1 MNKQPSKESLKD
13 KVKGIFGIRP
23 THISTK
29 PSEPKPSEF
38 IITQDILKELSPEC
52 GINNRIKVINHV
64 CDLAKSKKFEQNAVE
79 AVWKAVED
87 MLQTD
92 SPPEARHA
100 VLQLLRAIIHGQG
113 ESLGPLRAY
122 FFKLI
127 WLYQPSNEDLP
138 ERLGVFK
145 ALTENGK
152 DITYLE
158 EDIAR
163 FVLLWMDMGLTAD
176 FLHVLVNLVKF
187 NSCYLDQNVSLMVQ
201 KICLLC
207 NRTTSSTDIEVALQV
222 LDAVVCY
229 NCLPSDSLTIFII
242 TLCRTVN
249 VKEFCE
255 SCWKLMRKVLGTHLG
270 HSAIYTMCHIME
282 ERAYT
287 EDAALLRGAVFF
299 VGMALWGAH
308 RLPALKNTP
317 TLVLPSFFK
326 AMACANELVS
336 YEIVLSITRLIK
348 KYGKELQ
355 VVTWDI
361 LLGIIERLLQQI
373 QTIGS
378 PELKSIVYELLSTVE
393 ELYEQNGYHGSC
405 DKFFS
410 LVEKCADKRPDAS
423 VLTLISYRAQ
433 SIQPAKDGWI
443 QSLHRLM
450 EKFFRNETRSVIR
463 IKVLHILS
471 FVLSTNRQLYEEE
484 LIEVVVI
491 PQLGQIAEDRDLLVR
506 KQATQLLV
514 DLAEGCS
521 THHFNSLLDI
531 IERVASRPLI
541 AGSMDGERDLTAE
554 SPMEDVKTAILGLLE
569 ILQSK
574 MYSVPASHASRVYE
588 MLISHLQLH
597 YKHKYTSPIAS
608 SIRLQV
614 FDFLLLMRADSL
626 HRLGVP
632 NKDGVMRF
640 SPYCHCDMGEP
651 EKRVSEKKPAGSVS
665 PPAGSPAPP
674 VVPPSSIRTAYL
686 PYNLAFTVV
695 LQCLKMDADWK
706 VLKLVLDKLPWT
718 LQYKVLLLTSPCS
731 IDQLCSIL
739 CSMVTDRMIGERLK
753 RAPDGFARTDVQLA
767 VVPVL
772 TALTSYHSYLEQPR
786 QRELVQC
793 LETGLICR
801 CAKQCVVAL
810 TMCTVEMPDIMIKL
824 LPALIVKLTH
834 ISATVAMASPML
846 EFLSTLVRLP
856 HLYANFVAEQYV
868 SVFAISLP
876 YTNPFKFNQY
886 IVSLAHHVIAMWF
899 IRCRLPFRKDF
910 VQYITKGLRSNAL
923 LPFDDTLEQSSF
935 RARSTSLNERP
946 KSLRAVKVAKQGPSN
961 NSPIKELKDLSAM
974 DAFRSRSI
982 SVSEHAVRR
991 MQTSNTTC
999 SLGSADEN
1007 AVLQADDTLKTVH
1020 LELTETCLDMMARY
1034 VFSNFS
1040 ALPKRSPIAD
1050 FLLSGGQ
1057 SMTWLVGN
1065 KLVTITTSGGARTQ
1079 ALLGLDMTERP
1090 GGGAVEMTRSDPS
1103 LHTRQTK
1110 EAPAKLESQSSLQ
1123 LNSRNARIRQ
1133 RSMSGGHAL
1142 RGGPAQSLS
1151 PLVSPSDGELCGPL
1165 PPPGPPLEGLG
1176 ALRGAAA
1183 TAADEQQSSASSST
1197 AAPPPLKE
1205 KASLAEFVPMLTQ
1218 GWAEIFIRRPS
1229 GNTSWLMCLEN
1240 PPSPFSSELG
1250 NMPLQDLSSV
1260 LMAMEG
1266 IKEAPPAPPAT
1277 ATTVTGTGNT
1287 GNTAATTGNTG
1298 TATGNTAAAAPADA
1312 PQALSKPSLIQRS
1325 NTVGALASLCP
1336 PALLQGRL
1344 LRSISW
1350 ADSVVVLEEGAAA
1363 GMGVGVGGPRGL
1375 DSLDLEEF
1383 EAMPTEPIFM
1393 SDKFTTSSSNKT
1405 TPAPPPLSR
1414 TSSTSSQDDEKSTL
1428 EEVSEGAIP
1437 IDQAP
1442 LGLSSAAVGLQRNIA
1457 DDDDLPFAHSQTLN
1471 KSSSSPELQTLP
1483 EAFAKATAAAASS
1496 SGMGLGSSSAASG
1509 TAGASGVG
1517 DVPRVRTPVEGGKP
1531 QGGDRE
1537 VVGGGGGGGG
1547 GGGES
1552 GGQGDS
1558 VSTAATTT
1566 TASATAGGGT
1576 GATGAG
1582 SGTAAVAGPGAGNGV
1597 GGGSLSSSSSAPRMR
1612 LECPAPAK
1620 PGPLSPSGH
1629 RPRGHTIS
1637 VSAPSSRRERKMD
1650 RDAYHNRSGGPGSNA
1665 EKASGLSPSFVFLQL
1680 YHSPF
1685 FGNEANKPLLLPKS
1699 ELIDRAV
1706 KVLDQMPPYDTH
1718 KIGVVF
1724 VGPGQV
1730 SNEVSILSNEY
1741 GSNRYAQFLTGLGK
1755 LIHLKDC
1762 DPDQVFLGGLD
1773 QYGDDGEFTYCWH
1786 DDIMQAIFHIATLM
1800 PNRESDKGCC
1810 NKKRHIGND
1819 FVVVVYNDSSE
1830 EYKLGTIKGQ
1840 FNFVEVVIKP
1850 LDYDSNLV
1858 TLQCRKDLEG
1868 LVDTSVAKI
1877 VSDRNLPLLV
1887 RQMALHANM
1896 ASLVHQ
1902 YRANPLDAYAS
1913 KWLARL
1919 RHIKRIRTRA
1929 QEEIQSRPTPGISLT
1944 QSHSSMSKSSGVHHQ
1959 QQQQGSL
1966 SANDSGQ
1973 RKRLVST
1980 VDDFTDFV

>member
-1 MNKQPSKESLKD
+1 VCVVACSGGGM
-13 KVKGIFGIRP
+13 
-23 THISTK
+23 
-29 PSEPKPSEF
+29 
-38 IITQDILKELSPEC
+38 EC
-52 GINNRIKVINHV
+52 GGGHAR
-64 CDLAKSKKFEQNAVE
+64 SRNA
-79 AVWKAVED
+79 
-87 MLQTD
+87 T
-92 SPPEARHA
+92 
-100 VLQLLRAIIHGQG
+100 
-113 ESLGPLRAY
+113 
-122 FFKLI
+122 
-127 WLYQPSNEDLP
+127 
-138 ERLGVFK
+138 
-145 ALTENGK
+145 
-152 DITYLE
+152 
-158 EDIAR
+158 R
-163 FVLLWMDMGLTAD
+163 FVLLWMDIGLTAD

-187 NSCYLDQNVSLMVQ
+187 NSCYLDQNISIIVQ

-207 NRTTSSTDIEVALQV
+207 NRTTASTDIEVAVQV

-270 HSAIYTMCHIME
+270 HSAIYTMCRIME
-282 ERAYT
+282 ERVYM
-287 EDAALLRGAVFF
+287 EDAPLLRGAVFF

-317 TLVLPSFFK
+317 TLVLPSFYK
-326 AMACANELVS
+326 AMSCANEVVS

-361 LLGIIERLLQQI
+361 LLAIIERLLQQI
-373 QTIGS
+373 QTIGGA
-378 PELKSIVYELLSTVE
+378 ELKSIVYELLTTVD
-393 ELYEQNGYHGSC
+393 ELYEQRGFHGSS

-433 SIQPAKDGWI
+433 SIQPAKDDWI
-443 QSLHRLM
+443 PALQRLM
-450 EKFFRNETRSVIR
+450 EKFFRHESRSVIR
-463 IKVLHILS
+463 IKVLNILS
-471 FVLSTNRQLYEEE
+471 FVLSTNGQLYEEE
-484 LIEVVVI
+484 LIEMVVI
-491 PQLGQIAEDRDLLVR
+491 PQLSGIAEDRDLAVR

-521 THHFNSLLDI
+521 SHHFTSLLDI
-531 IERVASRPLI
+531 IERVASRSLACPGPLEVSDPSSEP
-541 AGSMDGERDLTAE
+541 A
-554 SPMEDVKTAILGLLE
+554 MEDVRTAILGLLE
-569 ILQSK
+569 ILKSK
-574 MYSVPASHASRVYE
+574 LYSLPSSHASRVYE
-588 MLISHLQLH
+588 LLISHMQLH
-597 YKHKYTSPIAS
+597 YMNRYSSPVAGR
-608 SIRLQV
+608 IRLEV
-614 FDFLLLMRADSL
+614 LEFLLMIRADSL
-626 HRLGVP
+626 HRLGVL
-632 NKDGVMRF
+632 NKDKVLRF
-640 SPYCHCDMGEP
+640 SPYCYCDMGEP
-651 EKRVSEKKPAGSVS
+651 EKKTTGSVS
-665 PPAGSPAPP
+665 PPAVSPATPTSSP
-674 VVPPSSIRTAYL
+674 SIPPSSSSSSSFRTACL
-686 PYNLAFTVV
+686 PYSPAFHV
-695 LQCLKMDADWK
+695 LLLCLKMETDWK
-706 VLKLVLDKLPWT
+706 VLKLVLEKLPWT
-718 LQYKVLLLTSPCS
+718 LQYKVLLLSSPCS
-731 IDQLCSIL
+731 IDQLCSTL
-739 CSMVTDRMIGERLK
+739 CSMVQTHLSLSRLK
-753 RAPDGFARTDVQLA
+753 KTPEGFSRTDVQLA

-772 TALTSYHSYLEQPR
+772 TAITSYHNYLEQAR

-793 LETGLICR
+793 LEMGLIYR

-824 LPALIVKLTH
+824 LPSLIVKLTH

-876 YTNPFKFNQY
+876 YTNPSKFNQY

-923 LPFDDTLEQSSF
+923 MPFDDTHEAQSSF

-946 KSLRAVKVAKQGPSN
+946 K
-961 NSPIKELKDLSAM
+961 
-974 DAFRSRSI
+974 
-982 SVSEHAVRR
+982 R
-991 MQTSNTTC
+991 MHTSTTTS

-1007 AVLQADDTLKTVH
+1007 TVTQADEGLKTVH

-1040 ALPKRSPIAD
+1040 ALPKRSPIAE
-1050 FLLSGGQ
+1050 FLLAGGR

-1065 KLVTITTSGGARTQ
+1065 KLITITTSGGVRTQ
-1079 ALLGLDMTERP
+1079 GLLGVDMAERL
-1090 GGGAVEMTRSDPS
+1090 GGGEMTRSDPS

-1110 EAPAKLESQSSLQ
+1110 EAPAKLESQSSQ
-1123 LNSRNARIRQ
+1123 QMTRATRIRA

-1142 RGGPAQSLS
+1142 RSGVAQSLS
-1151 PLVSPSDGELCGPL
+1151 PLVSPSEGGELGAS
-1165 PPPGPPLEGLG
+1165 PPSSSYGGCLDSLGPP
-1176 ALRGAAA
+1176 
-1183 TAADEQQSSASSST
+1183 SSSPCAT
-1197 AAPPPLKE
+1197 PKDLLKDRP
-1205 KASLAEFVPMLTQ
+1205 SLAEFLPMLTQ

-1250 NMPLQDLSSV
+1250 NMPLQELSLV

-1266 IKEAPPAPPAT
+1266 LKEAPAQ
-1277 ATTVTGTGNT
+1277 TTS
-1287 GNTAATTGNTG
+1287 
-1298 TATGNTAAAAPADA
+1298 APA
-1312 PQALSKPSLIQRS
+1312 K
-1325 NTVGALASLCP
+1325 
-1336 PALLQGRL
+1336 
-1344 LRSISW
+1344 
-1350 ADSVVVLEEGAAA
+1350 SVVVLEEGS
-1363 GMGVGVGGPRGL
+1363 VGQIESPSDWTESEG
-1375 DSLDLEEF
+1375 F
-1383 EAMPTEPIFM
+1383 EAMPSDPIYITADFCK
-1393 SDKFTTSSSNKT
+1393 DSSS
-1405 TPAPPPLSR
+1405 S
-1414 TSSTSSQDDEKSTL
+1414 SSQDDEKSTL

-1437 IDQAP
+1437 IDQPVLAP
-1442 LGLSSAAVGLQRNIA
+1442 STPGSQGPE
-1457 DDDDLPFAHSQTLN
+1457 LPFQSQTQPGTQTLN

-1483 EAFAKATAAAASS
+1483 EAFHK
-1496 SGMGLGSSSAASG
+1496 
-1509 TAGASGVG
+1509 
-1517 DVPRVRTPVEGGKP
+1517 
-1531 QGGDRE
+1531 
-1537 VVGGGGGGGG
+1537 
-1547 GGGES
+1547 
-1552 GGQGDS
+1552 
-1558 VSTAATTT
+1558 
-1566 TASATAGGGT
+1566 ATAGGDGCGST
-1576 GATGAG
+1576 VPQGA
-1582 SGTAAVAGPGAGNGV
+1582 
-1597 GGGSLSSSSSAPRMR
+1597 RMR
-1612 LECPAPAK
+1612 LEFPAPQQ
-1620 PGPLSPSGH
+1620 PGPVSPNGGH

-1637 VSAPSSRRERKMD
+1637 VSAPSSRRER
-1650 RDAYHNRSGGPGSNA
+1650 RSGGDAYQTTRPAPSNA
-1665 EKASGLSPSFVFLQL
+1665 EKTGGLSPSFVFLQL

-1699 ELIDRAV
+1699 QLIDRAV

-1724 VGPGQV
+1724 VGAGQV

-1741 GSNRYAQFLTGLGK
+1741 GSNRYAGFLTGLGK

-1762 DPDQVFLGGLD
+1762 DPDQIFLGGLD

-1800 PNRESDKGCC
+1800 PNKDSDKGCC

-1819 FVVVVYNDSSE
+1819 FVMVVYNDSGE

-1850 LDYDSNLV
+1850 LDYESNLV

-1868 LVDTSVAKI
+1868 LVDTSVMKI

-1902 YRANPLDAYAS
+1902 YGANPSDAYAS

-1919 RHIKRIRTRA
+1919 RHIKRLRTRA

-1944 QSHSSMSKSSGVHHQ
+1944 QGHSSQKPQSSYQQGGASGVD
-1959 QQQQGSL
+1959 S
-1966 SANDSGQ
+1966 SGQ

>member
-13 KVKGIFGIRP
+13 KVKGIFGLGPPRP
-23 THISTK
+23 PSKQSDAK
-29 PSEPKPSEF
+29 PSEL
-38 IITQDILKELSPEC
+38 IITTDIIKELHPDC
-52 GINNRIKVINHV
+52 GLSNRVRMMNHI
-64 CDLAKSKKFEQNAVE
+64 CELAKTKKFEEHAVE

-87 MLQTD
+87 MLTPEQ
-92 SPPEARHA
+92 PPEARHA
-100 VLQLLRAIIHGQG
+100 VLQLLRAIIQGQG
-113 ESLGPLRAY
+113 ERLGPLRAY
-122 FFKLI
+122 FFKVI
-127 WLYQPSNEDLP
+127 RDYQPSNEDLSD
-138 ERLGVFK
+138 RLEVFK

-163 FVLLWMDMGLTAD
+163 FVLLWMDIGLTSD

-187 NSCYLDQNVSLMVQ
+187 NSCYLDQNVSIMVQ

-229 NCLPSDSLTIFII
+229 NCLPSDSLTFFII

-270 HSAIYTMCHIME
+270 HSAIYTMCRIME
-282 ERAYT
+282 ERVYM
-287 EDAALLRGAVFF
+287 EDAPLLRGAVFF

-317 TLVLPSFFK
+317 TLVLPSFYK
-326 AMACANELVS
+326 AMSCANEVVS

-348 KYGKELQ
+348 KYGRELQ

-378 PELKSIVYELLSTVE
+378 AELKAIVYELLTTVE
-393 ELYEQNGYHGSC
+393 ELYEQNGYHGSTER
-405 DKFFS
+405 FFC

-443 QSLHRLM
+443 QSLYRLM

-471 FVLSTNRQLYEEE
+471 FVLSTNRQLYEDE
-484 LIEVVVI
+484 LIEMVVI
-491 PQLGQIAEDRDLLVR
+491 PQLSGIAEDRDLAVR

-514 DLAEGCS
+514 DLAEGCN
-521 THHFNSLLDI
+521 THHFTSLLDI
-531 IERVASRPLI
+531 IERVLIHANTQRPLEV
-541 AGSMDGERDLTAE
+541 SERDPTAE
-554 SPMEDVKTAILGLLE
+554 SPMEDVRTAILGLLE

-574 MYSVPASHASRVYE
+574 LYSLPASHASRVYE
-588 MLISHLQLH
+588 LLISHLQLH
-597 YKHKYTSPIAS
+597 YKNKYCSAIAS
-608 SIRLQV
+608 TIRLQV
-614 FDFLLLMRADSL
+614 FDFFLMMRADSL

-632 NKDGVMRF
+632 NKDGAMRF
-640 SPYCHCDMGEP
+640 SPYCYCDTGEP
-651 EKRVSEKKPAGSVS
+651 EKRASDKKPTGSTS

-674 VVPPSSIRTAYL
+674 AAPPASTASIRSAYL
-686 PYNLAFTVV
+686 PYAPAFSVL
-695 LQCLKMDADWK
+695 LQCLKMETDWK
-706 VLKLVLDKLPWT
+706 VLKLVLEKLPWM

-731 IDQLCSIL
+731 LDQLCSTL
-739 CSMVTDRMIGERLK
+739 CYRLISERLK
-753 RAPDGFARTDVQLA
+753 KTPDGFSRTDVQLA

-772 TALTSYHSYLEQPR
+772 TAITSYHNYLEQSR

-793 LETGLICR
+793 LETGLIYR

-876 YTNPFKFNQY
+876 YTNPSKFNQY

-923 LPFDDTLEQSSF
+923 LPFDDNHEQGPF

-946 KSLRAVKVAKQGPSN
+946 KSLRAAKVAKAAAAVA
-961 NSPIKELKDLSAM
+961 NSSSSPVKELRDLSAM

-991 MQTSNTTC
+991 MHTSTTTC

-1007 AVLQADDTLKTVH
+1007 AVTQADEGLKTVH

-1040 ALPKRSPIAD
+1040 ALPKRSPIAE
-1050 FLLSGGQ
+1050 FLLAGGR

-1065 KLVTITTSGGARTQ
+1065 KLVTITTSGGVRTQ
-1079 ALLGLDMTERP
+1079 ALLGLDMAERL
-1090 GGGAVEMTRSDPS
+1090 GGGGEMTRSDPS
-1103 LHTRQTK
+1103 LHTRMTK
-1110 EAPAKLESQSSLQ
+1110 EAPAKLESQSSQ
-1123 LNSRNARIRQ
+1123 QHNRATRIRV
-1133 RSMSGGHAL
+1133 RSISGNEYSIGELAA
-1142 RGGPAQSLS
+1142 PLS
-1151 PLVSPSDGELCGPL
+1151 PSSGPTLDSLGPPSSTSANPSAPL
-1165 PPPGPPLEGLG
+1165 P
-1176 ALRGAAA
+1176 
-1183 TAADEQQSSASSST
+1183 
-1197 AAPPPLKE
+1197 LKDNP
-1205 KASLAEFVPMLTQ
+1205 SLAEFVPMLTQ

-1250 NMPLQDLSSV
+1250 NMPLQELSSV

-1266 IKEAPPAPPAT
+1266 VKEPPTQTAMGCSLWSLGLGTAPPGPPAP
-1277 ATTVTGTGNT
+1277 
-1287 GNTAATTGNTG
+1287 
-1298 TATGNTAAAAPADA
+1298 
-1312 PQALSKPSLIQRS
+1312 
-1325 NTVGALASLCP
+1325 
-1336 PALLQGRL
+1336 GRL
-1344 LRSISW
+1344 HRSISW
-1350 ADSVVVLEEGAAA
+1350 AGTVHHMCD
-1363 GMGVGVGGPRGL
+1363 
-1375 DSLDLEEF
+1375 
-1383 EAMPTEPIFM
+1383 PT
-1393 SDKFTTSSSNKT
+1393 
-1405 TPAPPPLSR
+1405 PPPSR
-1414 TSSTSSQDDEKSTL
+1414 KLLQLDKLLKHAKAFIFTFQSSSTSSQDDEKSTL

-1437 IDQAP
+1437 IDQP
-1442 LGLSSAAVGLQRNIA
+1442 SLGPSTPGSQGPE
-1457 DDDDLPFAHSQTLN
+1457 LPFQTHTQSQGHGLN

-1483 EAFAKATAAAASS
+1483 EAFTKAA
-1496 SGMGLGSSSAASG
+1496 M
-1509 TAGASGVG
+1509 
-1517 DVPRVRTPVEGGKP
+1517 
-1531 QGGDRE
+1531 
-1537 VVGGGGGGGG
+1537 
-1547 GGGES
+1547 ES
-1552 GGQGDS
+1552 D
-1558 VSTAATTT
+1558 
-1566 TASATAGGGT
+1566 
-1576 GATGAG
+1576 GAG
-1582 SGTAAVAGPGAGNGV
+1582 V
-1597 GGGSLSSSSSAPRMR
+1597 MR
-1612 LECPAPAK
+1612 LSFPAAPAP
-1620 PGPLSPSGH
+1620 PGPISPSGGH

-1637 VSAPSSRRERKMD
+1637 VSAPSSRRERRTE
-1650 RDAYHNRSGGPGSNA
+1650 RDSYHSRPGPSNT
-1665 EKASGLSPSFVFLQL
+1665 EKISGLSPSFVFLQL

-1685 FGNEANKPLLLPKS
+1685 FGNEANKPLLLPKTQV
-1699 ELIDRAV
+1699 IDRAV

-1724 VGPGQV
+1724 VGAGQV
-1730 SNEVSILSNEY
+1730 NNEVAILSNEY
-1741 GSNRYAQFLTGLGK
+1741 GSNRYAALLTGLGK

-1762 DPDQVFLGGLD
+1762 DPDQIFLGGLD

-1819 FVVVVYNDSSE
+1819 FVMVVYNDSGE
-1830 EYKLGTIKGQ
+1830 DYKLGTIKGQ
-1840 FNFVEVVIKP
+1840 FNFVEVIIKP
-1850 LDYDSNLV
+1850 LDYECNLV

-1868 LVDTSVAKI
+1868 LVDTTVVKI
-1877 VSDRNLPLLV
+1877 VSDCNLPLLV

-1902 YRANPLDAYAS
+1902 YRANPSDAYAS

-1919 RHIKRIRTRA
+1919 RHIKRIRTRVRPT
-1929 QEEIQSRPTPGISLT
+1929 EDIQSRSTPGISLT
-1944 QSHSSMSKSSGVHHQ
+1944 QGHSQQNKSFQ
-1959 QQQQGSL
+1959 QSTP
-1966 SANDSGQ
+1966 APNPEASGQ

>member
-1 MNKQPSKESLKD
+1 MNKQQSKESLKD
-13 KVKGIFGIRP
+13 KVKGIFGLGPPRP
-23 THISTK
+23 
-29 PSEPKPSEF
+29 PSKQSETKPSEF
-38 IITQDILKELSPEC
+38 IITTDVIKELQPDC
-52 GINNRIKVINHV
+52 GLSNRVRMMNHV
-64 CDLAKSKKFEQNAVE
+64 CDLAKTKKFEEHAVE

-87 MLQTD
+87 ML
-92 SPPEARHA
+92 SPEQPLEARHA
-100 VLQLLRAIIHGQG
+100 VLQLLRAIIQGQG
-113 ESLGPLRAY
+113 ERLGPLRAY
-122 FFKLI
+122 FFKVI
-127 WLYQPSNEDLP
+127 RDYQPCNEDLSD
-138 ERLGVFK
+138 RLEVFK

-163 FVLLWMDMGLTAD
+163 FVLLWMDIGLTSD

-187 NSCYLDQNVSLMVQ
+187 NSCYLDQNVSIMVQ

-229 NCLPSDSLTIFII
+229 NCLPSDSLTVFII

-270 HSAIYTMCHIME
+270 HSAIYTMCRIME
-282 ERAYT
+282 ERVYM
-287 EDAALLRGAVFF
+287 EDAPLLRGAVFF

-317 TLVLPSFFK
+317 TLVLPSFYK
-326 AMACANELVS
+326 AMSCANEVVS

-378 PELKSIVYELLSTVE
+378 AELKAIVYELLTTVE
-393 ELYEQNGYHGSC
+393 ELYEQNGYHGSTE
-405 DKFFS
+405 KFFS

-450 EKFFRNETRSVIR
+450 EKFFRNEPRGVIR

-471 FVLSTNRQLYEEE
+471 FVLSTNRQLYEDE

-491 PQLGQIAEDRDLLVR
+491 PQLSGIAEDRDLAVR

-514 DLAEGCS
+514 DLAEGCN
-521 THHFNSLLDI
+521 THHFTSLLDI
-531 IERVASRPLI
+531 IERVASRSLVCSGPLEV
-541 AGSMDGERDLTAE
+541 SERDPTAE
-554 SPMEDVKTAILGLLE
+554 SPMEDVRTAILGLLE

-574 MYSVPASHASRVYE
+574 LYSLPASHASRVYE
-588 MLISHLQLH
+588 LLISHLQLH
-597 YKHKYTSPIAS
+597 YKNKYCSAIAS
-608 SIRLQV
+608 GIRLQV
-614 FDFLLLMRADSL
+614 FDFFLMMRADSL

-632 NKDGVMRF
+632 NKDRAMRF
-640 SPYCHCDMGEP
+640 SPYCYCDTGEP
-651 EKRVSEKKPAGSVS
+651 EKRVSEKKPAGSTS

-674 VVPPSSIRTAYL
+674 TAPATSAASIRSAYL
-686 PYNLAFTVV
+686 PYAPAFSVL
-695 LQCLKMDADWK
+695 LQCLKMETDWK

-731 IDQLCSIL
+731 LDQCYCMSLISL
-739 CSMVTDRMIGERLK
+739 SRLK
-753 RAPDGFARTDVQLA
+753 KTPEGFSRTDVQLA

-772 TALTSYHSYLEQPR
+772 TAITSYHNYLEQSR

-793 LETGLICR
+793 LETGLIYR

-876 YTNPFKFNQY
+876 YTNPSKFNQY

-923 LPFDDTLEQSSF
+923 LPFDDGHEQSSF

-946 KSLRAVKVAKQGPSN
+946 KSLRAAKVAKAAAAVA
-961 NSPIKELKDLSAM
+961 NSSSSPVKELRDLSAM

-991 MQTSNTTC
+991 MHTSTTTC

-1007 AVLQADDTLKTVH
+1007 AVTQADEGLKTVH

-1040 ALPKRSPIAD
+1040 ALPKRSPIAE
-1050 FLLSGGQ
+1050 FLLTGGR

-1065 KLVTITTSGGARTQ
+1065 KLVTITTSGGVRTQ
-1079 ALLGLDMTERP
+1079 ALLGLDMAE
-1090 GGGAVEMTRSDPS
+1090 RSDPS
-1103 LHTRQTK
+1103 LHTRITK
-1110 EAPAKLESQSSLQ
+1110 EAPAKLESQSSQ
-1123 LNSRNARIRQ
+1123 QQNRATRIRV
-1133 RSMSGGHAL
+1133 RSI
-1142 RGGPAQSLS
+1142 LS
-1151 PLVSPSDGELCGPL
+1151 PLVSPSEDNP
-1165 PPPGPPLEGLG
+1165 
-1176 ALRGAAA
+1176 
-1183 TAADEQQSSASSST
+1183 
-1197 AAPPPLKE
+1197 
-1205 KASLAEFVPMLTQ
+1205 SLAEFVPILTQ

-1250 NMPLQDLSSV
+1250 NMPLQELSSV

-1266 IKEAPPAPPAT
+1266 VKEPPTQTASAPASTAAPPPAPVSEPLT
-1277 ATTVTGTGNT
+1277 QTH
-1287 GNTAATTGNTG
+1287 
-1298 TATGNTAAAAPADA
+1298 
-1312 PQALSKPSLIQRS
+1312 SM
-1325 NTVGALASLCP
+1325 
-1336 PALLQGRL
+1336 
-1344 LRSISW
+1344 
-1350 ADSVVVLEEGAAA
+1350 VVLEEGS
-1363 GMGVGVGGPRGL
+1363 GVSTAHTPSDWL
-1375 DSLDLEEF
+1375 ESEEF
-1383 EAMPTEPIFM
+1383 EPISSDPIFM
-1393 SDKFTTSSSNKT
+1393 SS
-1405 TPAPPPLSR
+1405 
-1414 TSSTSSQDDEKSTL
+1414 SSTSSQDDEKSTL

-1437 IDQAP
+1437 IDQP
-1442 LGLSSAAVGLQRNIA
+1442 TLGPSTPGSQGPE
-1457 DDDDLPFAHSQTLN
+1457 LPFQTHTQSGLN
-1471 KSSSSPELQTLP
+1471 KSSSSPELQNLP
-1483 EAFAKATAAAASS
+1483 EAF
-1496 SGMGLGSSSAASG
+1496 SAAMKSE
-1509 TAGASGVG
+1509 TVPG
-1517 DVPRVRTPVEGGKP
+1517 DTSWPRAPVEVSS
-1531 QGGDRE
+1531 Q
-1537 VVGGGGGGGG
+1537 
-1547 GGGES
+1547 S
-1552 GGQGDS
+1552 GG
-1558 VSTAATTT
+1558 A
-1566 TASATAGGGT
+1566 
-1576 GATGAG
+1576 
-1582 SGTAAVAGPGAGNGV
+1582 
-1597 GGGSLSSSSSAPRMR
+1597 RMR
-1612 LECPAPAK
+1612 LEFPAAPAQ
-1620 PGPLSPSGH
+1620 PGPISPSGGH

-1637 VSAPSSRRERKMD
+1637 VSAPSSRRERRTE
-1650 RDAYHNRSGGPGSNA
+1650 RDSYHSRPGPSNT
-1665 EKASGLSPSFVFLQL
+1665 EKIAGLSPSFVFLQL

-1685 FGNEANKPLLLPKS
+1685 FGNEANKPLLLPKTQV
-1699 ELIDRAV
+1699 IDRAV

-1724 VGPGQV
+1724 VGAGQV
-1730 SNEVSILSNEY
+1730 NNEVAILSNEY
-1741 GSNRYAQFLTGLGK
+1741 GSNRYAAFLTGLGK

-1762 DPDQVFLGGLD
+1762 DPDQIFLGGLD

-1819 FVVVVYNDSSE
+1819 FVMVVYNDSGE

-1840 FNFVEVVIKP
+1840 FNFVEVIIKP
-1850 LDYDSNLV
+1850 LDYECNLV

-1868 LVDTSVAKI
+1868 LVDTTVAKI

-1902 YRANPLDAYAS
+1902 YRANPSDAYAS

-1919 RHIKRIRTRA
+1919 RHIKRIRTRVRKNTKK
-1929 QEEIQSRPTPGISLT
+1929 ENWFSLLTVTTFTSYFSISFHKFPCCLLCSGSGPGRHSTCTHLPEVSLL
-1944 QSHSSMSKSSGVHHQ
+1944 SPLGVGEFRMTH
-1959 QQQQGSL
+1959 
-1966 SANDSGQ
+1966 
-1973 RKRLVST
+1973 
-1980 VDDFTDFV
+1980 

>member
-1 MNKQPSKESLKD
+1 
-13 KVKGIFGIRP
+13 
-23 THISTK
+23 
-29 PSEPKPSEF
+29 
-38 IITQDILKELSPEC
+38 
-52 GINNRIKVINHV
+52 NRIRVANHV
-64 CDLAKSKKFEQNAVE
+64 SDLAKAKKFEEHAVE

-87 MLQTD
+87 MLTPEQ
-92 SPPEARHA
+92 PPEARHA
-100 VLQLLRAIIHGQG
+100 VLLLLRAVIQGQG
-113 ESLGPLRAY
+113 ERLGPLRAF
-122 FFKLI
+122 FFKVI
-127 WLYQPSNEDLP
+127 RDYQPSNEDLSD
-138 ERLGVFK
+138 RLEVFK

-158 EDIAR
+158 EDIAG
-163 FVLLWMDMGLTAD
+163 FVLLWMDIGLTAD

-187 NSCYLDQNVSLMVQ
+187 NSCYLDQNVSVMVQ

-207 NRTTSSTDIEVALQV
+207 NRTTASTDIEMALQV

-229 NCLPSDSLTIFII
+229 NCLPSDSLTVFII

-270 HSAIYTMCHIME
+270 HSAIYTMCRIME
-282 ERAYT
+282 ERAYM
-287 EDAALLRGAVFF
+287 EDSPLLRGAVFF

-317 TLVLPSFFK
+317 TLVLPSFYK
-326 AMACANELVS
+326 AMWCANEMVS

-373 QTIGS
+373 QSIGS
-378 PELKSIVYELLSTVE
+378 AELKSIVFELLTTVE
-393 ELYEQNGYHGSC
+393 ELYEQNGFHGSS

-443 QSLHRLM
+443 QSLHHLM
-450 EKFFRNETRSVIR
+450 EKFFRNESRSVIR

-484 LIEVVVI
+484 LIEVVVV
-491 PQLGQIAEDRDLLVR
+491 PQLSGIAEDRDLAVR
-506 KQATQLLV
+506 RQATQLLV
-514 DLAEGCS
+514 DLAESCS
-521 THHFNSLLDI
+521 THHFTSLLDI
-531 IERVASRPLI
+531 IQRVGDTHHFTSLLDISEGPLEV
-541 AGSMDGERDLTAE
+541 SERDPTAE
-554 SPMEDVKTAILGLLE
+554 SPMEDVRTAIRGLLE

-574 MYSVPASHASRVYE
+574 LYSLPASHASRVYE
-588 MLISHLQLH
+588 LLIGHLQLH
-597 YKHKYTSPIAS
+597 YKSKYSSAVAC

-614 FDFLLLMRADSL
+614 FDFLLMMRTDSL
-626 HRLGVP
+626 HRLGFLS
-632 NKDGVMRF
+632 KDGVLRF

-651 EKRVSEKKPAGSVS
+651 EKRGSEKKPAGSVS
-665 PPAGSPAPP
+665 PPAGSPAPSSSTTTTP
-674 VVPPSSIRTAYL
+674 SSSSTTTTPSSSIRTACL
-686 PYNLAFTVV
+686 PYSPAFNVL
-695 LQCLKMDADWK
+695 LQCLKMETDWK
-706 VLKLVLDKLPWT
+706 VLKLVLDKMPWT
-718 LQYKVLLLTSPCS
+718 LQYKVLLLSSPCS
-731 IDQLCSIL
+731 IDQLCSTL
-739 CSMVTDRMIGERLK
+739 CSMVHTVIERLK
-753 RAPDGFARTDVQLA
+753 KTPDGFSRTDVQLA

-772 TALTSYHSYLEQPR
+772 TAITSYHNYLEQAR

-793 LETGLICR
+793 LEAGLIYR

-856 HLYANFVAEQYV
+856 HLYAYFVAEQYV

-876 YTNPFKFNQY
+876 YTNPSKFNQY
-886 IVSLAHHVIAMWF
+886 IVSLAHHVISMWF
-899 IRCRLPFRKDF
+899 IRCRLTFRKDF

-923 LPFDDTLEQSSF
+923 MPFDDTQDTQSSF

-946 KSLRAVKVAKQGPSN
+946 KSTG
-961 NSPIKELKDLSAM
+961 SPVKELRDLSAM

-991 MQTSNTTC
+991 MHTSSTTC
-999 SLGSADEN
+999 SLGSSDEN
-1007 AVLQADDTLKTVH
+1007 TVSQADDGLKTVH

-1040 ALPKRSPIAD
+1040 ALPKRSPIAE
-1050 FLLSGGQ
+1050 FLLAGGR

-1065 KLVTITTSGGARTQ
+1065 KLITITTSGGVRSQ
-1079 ALLGLDMTERP
+1079 ALLGMDMAERL
-1090 GGGAVEMTRSDPS
+1090 GGGGEMTRSDPS

-1110 EAPAKLESQSSLQ
+1110 EAPAKLESQSSQQ
-1123 LNSRNARIRQ
+1123 LNRASRIRV

-1142 RGGPAQSLS
+1142 RLCGVPLS
-1151 PLVSPSDGELCGPL
+1151 PPSSSSGPCLDGLEPPSPSPC
-1165 PPPGPPLEGLG
+1165 
-1176 ALRGAAA
+1176 
-1183 TAADEQQSSASSST
+1183 
-1197 AAPPPLKE
+1197 APPKDPLKD
-1205 KASLAEFVPMLTQ
+1205 KPSLAEFLPVLTQ

-1250 NMPLQDLSSV
+1250 NMPLQELSSV

-1266 IKEAPPAPPAT
+1266 VKEPPTQTASAPASTATPAPTP
-1277 ATTVTGTGNT
+1277 VVLNPPGPIQG
-1287 GNTAATTGNTG
+1287 G
-1298 TATGNTAAAAPADA
+1298 
-1312 PQALSKPSLIQRS
+1312 KPGLIQRS
-1325 NTVGALASLCP
+1325 NTG
-1336 PALLQGRL
+1336 
-1344 LRSISW
+1344 
-1350 ADSVVVLEEGAAA
+1350 EEGE
-1363 GMGVGVGGPRGL
+1363 GCSGVL
-1375 DSLDLEEF
+1375 DIISGFWETLMF
-1383 EAMPTEPIFM
+1383 FIRSSPQ
-1393 SDKFTTSSSNKT
+1393 SSS
-1405 TPAPPPLSR
+1405 S
-1414 TSSTSSQDDEKSTL
+1414 SSQEDEKSTL
-1428 EEVSEGAIP
+1428 EEVSEGFIP
-1437 IDQAP
+1437 IDQPPLAP
-1442 LGLSSAAVGLQRNIA
+1442 STPGSQGPE
-1457 DDDDLPFAHSQTLN
+1457 LPFQTQTQNQPETQTLN

-1483 EAFAKATAAAASS
+1483 EAFPK
-1496 SGMGLGSSSAASG
+1496 
-1509 TAGASGVG
+1509 
-1517 DVPRVRTPVEGGKP
+1517 
-1531 QGGDRE
+1531 
-1537 VVGGGGGGGG
+1537 
-1547 GGGES
+1547 
-1552 GGQGDS
+1552 
-1558 VSTAATTT
+1558 TTT
-1566 TASATAGGGT
+1566 
-1576 GATGAG
+1576 
-1582 SGTAAVAGPGAGNGV
+1582 GPGAGGGEAPGV
-1597 GGGSLSSSSSAPRMR
+1597 RSPS
-1612 LECPAPAK
+1612 EAK
-1620 PGPLSPSGH
+1620 SQPQQPPVEKEMEKVETPHQPGPLSPSGGH

-1637 VSAPSSRRERKMD
+1637 VSAPSSRRERIGG
-1650 RDAYHNRSGGPGSNA
+1650 DAYHTTRPGPTNT
-1665 EKASGLSPSFVFLQL
+1665 EKTSGLSPSFVFLQL

-1699 ELIDRAV
+1699 QV
-1706 KVLDQMPPYDTH
+1706 SVCVLDQMPPYDTH

-1724 VGPGQV
+1724 VGAGQV
-1730 SNEVSILSNEY
+1730 FNEVSILSNEY
-1741 GSNRYAQFLTGLGK
+1741 GSNRYAGFLTGLGK

-1762 DPDQVFLGGLD
+1762 DPDQIFLGGLD

-1800 PNRESDKGCC
+1800 PNRGVSLDKGCC

-1819 FVVVVYNDSSE
+1819 FVMVVYNDSGE

-1840 FNFVEVVIKP
+1840 FNFVEVIIKP
-1850 LDYDSNLV
+1850 LDYGSNLV

-1868 LVDTSVAKI
+1868 LVDTSVVKI
-1877 VSDRNLPLLV
+1877 VSDQNLPLLV

-1902 YRANPLDAYAS
+1902 YRANPSDAYAS

-1919 RHIKRIRTRA
+1919 RHIKRLRTRVRTHTHTHTHTV
-1929 QEEIQSRPTPGISLT
+1929 EKPFFCIS
-1944 QSHSSMSKSSGVHHQ
+1944 V
-1959 QQQQGSL
+1959 
-1966 SANDSGQ
+1966 
-1973 RKRLVST
+1973 RVRI
-1980 VDDFTDFV
+1980 VDDLLKTCCVSIYIYL

>member
-13 KVKGIFGIRP
+13 KVKGIFGLGPPRP
-23 THISTK
+23 
-29 PSEPKPSEF
+29 PSKQSETRPSEF
-38 IITQDILKELSPEC
+38 IITTDIIKELHPDC
-52 GINNRIKVINHV
+52 GLSNRVRMMNHV
-64 CDLAKSKKFEQNAVE
+64 CDLAKTKKFEDHAVE

-87 MLQTD
+87 MRTPEQPL
-92 SPPEARHA
+92 EARHA
-100 VLQLLRAIIHGQG
+100 VLQLLRAIIQGQG
-113 ESLGPLRAY
+113 ERLGPLRAY
-122 FFKLI
+122 FFKVI
-127 WLYQPSNEDLP
+127 RDYQPCNEDLSD
-138 ERLGVFK
+138 RLEVFK

-163 FVLLWMDMGLTAD
+163 FVLLWMDIGLTSD

-187 NSCYLDQNVSLMVQ
+187 NSCYLDQNVSIMVQ

-229 NCLPSDSLTIFII
+229 NCLPSDSLTVFII

-270 HSAIYTMCHIME
+270 HSAIYTMCRIME
-282 ERAYT
+282 ERVYM
-287 EDAALLRGAVFF
+287 EDAPLLRGAVFF

-317 TLVLPSFFK
+317 TLVLPSFYK
-326 AMACANELVS
+326 AMSCPNEVVS

-378 PELKSIVYELLSTVE
+378 AELKAIVYELLTTVE
-393 ELYEQNGYHGSC
+393 ELYEQNGYHGSTE
-405 DKFFS
+405 KFFS

-433 SIQPAKDGWI
+433 SIQPAKDSWI

-450 EKFFRNETRSVIR
+450 EKFFRNEPRSVIR

-471 FVLSTNRQLYEEE
+471 FVLSTNRQLYEDE
-484 LIEVVVI
+484 LIEMVVI
-491 PQLGQIAEDRDLLVR
+491 PQLSGIADDRDLAVR

-514 DLAEGCS
+514 DLAEGCN
-521 THHFNSLLDI
+521 THHFTSLLDI
-531 IERVASRPLI
+531 IERVSSRSLVCPGPLEV
-541 AGSMDGERDLTAE
+541 SERDPTAE
-554 SPMEDVKTAILGLLE
+554 SPMEDVRTAILGLLE

-574 MYSVPASHASRVYE
+574 LYSLPASHASRVYE
-588 MLISHLQLH
+588 LLISHLQLH
-597 YKHKYTSPIAS
+597 YKNKYSSTIAS

-614 FDFLLLMRADSL
+614 FDFFLMMRADSL

-632 NKDGVMRF
+632 NKDGAMRF
-640 SPYCHCDMGEP
+640 SPYCYCDTGEP
-651 EKRVSEKKPAGSVS
+651 EKRVSEKKPAGSTS

-674 VVPPSSIRTAYL
+674 TAPSASTASIRSAYL
-686 PYNLAFTVV
+686 PYAPAFSVL
-695 LQCLKMDADWK
+695 LQCLKMETDWK
-706 VLKLVLDKLPWT
+706 VFRLVLDKLPWT

-731 IDQLCSIL
+731 LDQLCSTL
-739 CSMVTDRMIGERLK
+739 CCMVTDRLISERLK
-753 RAPDGFARTDVQLA
+753 KTPEGFSRTEVQLA

-772 TALTSYHSYLEQPR
+772 TAITSYHNYLEQSR

-793 LETGLICR
+793 LETGLIYR

-876 YTNPFKFNQY
+876 YTNPSKFNQY

-923 LPFDDTLEQSSF
+923 LPFDDGHEQSSF

-946 KSLRAVKVAKQGPSN
+946 K
-961 NSPIKELKDLSAM
+961 
-974 DAFRSRSI
+974 
-982 SVSEHAVRR
+982 R
-991 MQTSNTTC
+991 MHTSTTTC

-1007 AVLQADDTLKTVH
+1007 AVTQADEGLKTVH

-1040 ALPKRSPIAD
+1040 ALPKRSPIAE
-1050 FLLSGGQ
+1050 FLLAGGR

-1065 KLVTITTSGGARTQ
+1065 KLVTITTSGGVRTQ
-1079 ALLGLDMTERP
+1079 ALLGMDMSERL
-1090 GGGAVEMTRSDPS
+1090 GGGGEMTRSDPS
-1103 LHTRQTK
+1103 LHTRITK
-1110 EAPAKLESQSSLQ
+1110 EAPAKLESQSSQ
-1123 LNSRNARIRQ
+1123 QHNRATRIRV

-1142 RGGPAQSLS
+1142 RAGPAQSLS
-1151 PLVSPSDGELCGPL
+1151 PLVSPSEGELAAPL
-1165 PPPGPPLEGLG
+1165 SPSSTSTLDGLGPP
-1176 ALRGAAA
+1176 
-1183 TAADEQQSSASSST
+1183 SST
-1197 AAPPPLKE
+1197 SATPSAPAPLKDNP
-1205 KASLAEFVPMLTQ
+1205 SLAEFVPMLTQ

-1250 NMPLQDLSSV
+1250 NMPLQELSTV

-1266 IKEAPPAPPAT
+1266 VKERPTQSASAPAST
-1277 ATTVTGTGNT
+1277 
-1287 GNTAATTGNTG
+1287 
-1298 TATGNTAAAAPADA
+1298 AAPAPA
-1312 PQALSKPSLIQRS
+1312 PVPEPLTQTHSSVVEKTNLIQRS
-1325 NTVGALASLCP
+1325 NT
-1336 PALLQGRL
+1336 
-1344 LRSISW
+1344 
-1350 ADSVVVLEEGAAA
+1350 DSVVVLEEGSAVTTAHT
-1363 GMGVGVGGPRGL
+1363 PT
-1375 DSLDLEEF
+1375 DWPESEEF
-1383 EAMPTEPIFM
+1383 EPSTSDPIFM
-1393 SDKFTTSSSNKT
+1393 SADKFTKT
-1405 TPAPPPLSR
+1405 PPPGTLSR
-1414 TSSTSSQDDEKSTL
+1414 SSSTSSQDDEKSTL

-1437 IDQAP
+1437 IDQP
-1442 LGLSSAAVGLQRNIA
+1442 TQGPSTPGSQGP
-1457 DDDDLPFAHSQTLN
+1457 DLPFQTHTQSQGHGLN

-1483 EAFAKATAAAASS
+1483 EAFSKAAMESETPPGDTSWPRAPSDSKPQPQQPHFEKEKVEGSTGGEVNGLEGQSQGSEGPSVVSSQSGGARLRLEFPAAAA
-1496 SGMGLGSSSAASG
+1496 
-1509 TAGASGVG
+1509 
-1517 DVPRVRTPVEGGKP
+1517 
-1531 QGGDRE
+1531 Q
-1537 VVGGGGGGGG
+1537 
-1547 GGGES
+1547 
-1552 GGQGDS
+1552 
-1558 VSTAATTT
+1558 
-1566 TASATAGGGT
+1566 
-1576 GATGAG
+1576 
-1582 SGTAAVAGPGAGNGV
+1582 
-1597 GGGSLSSSSSAPRMR
+1597 
-1612 LECPAPAK
+1612 
-1620 PGPLSPSGH
+1620 PGPISPSGGH

-1637 VSAPSSRRERKMD
+1637 VSAPSSRRERRME
-1650 RDAYHNRSGGPGSNA
+1650 RDSYHSRPGPSNT
-1665 EKASGLSPSFVFLQL
+1665 EKISGLSPSFVFLQL

-1685 FGNEANKPLLLPKS
+1685 FGNEANKPLLLPKTQV
-1699 ELIDRAV
+1699 IDRAV

-1724 VGPGQV
+1724 VGAGQV
-1730 SNEVSILSNEY
+1730 NNEVAILSNEY
-1741 GSNRYAQFLTGLGK
+1741 GSNRYAAFLTGLGK

-1762 DPDQVFLGGLD
+1762 DPDQIFLGGLD

-1800 PNRESDKGCC
+1800 PNKESDKGCC

-1819 FVVVVYNDSSE
+1819 FVMVVYNDSGE

-1840 FNFVEVVIKP
+1840 FNFVEVIIKP
-1850 LDYDSNLV
+1850 LDYECNLV

-1868 LVDTSVAKI
+1868 LVDTTVAKI

-1902 YRANPLDAYAS
+1902 FRANPSDAYAS

-1929 QEEIQSRPTPGISLT
+1929 QEDIQSRSTPGISLT
-1944 QSHSSMSKSSGVHHQ
+1944 QGHTQQNKSFQ
-1959 QQQQGSL
+1959 QSNP
-1966 SANDSGQ
+1966 APNPEAGQ

>member
-1 MNKQPSKESLKD
+1 MNKQPSKESLRD
-13 KVKGIFGIRP
+13 RVKGIFGLGPTRP
-23 THISTK
+23 HSKQTES
-29 PSEPKPSEF
+29 KPSEF
-38 IITQDILKELSPEC
+38 IITLDILMELTPEYSLHH
-52 GINNRIKVINHV
+52 RIRVINHL
-64 CDLAKSKKFEQNAVE
+64 CDLAKSKKFEEHAVE

-87 MLQTD
+87 MMQPEQ
-92 SPPEARHA
+92 PPEAHHA
-100 VLQLLRAIIHGQG
+100 VLVLLRAIIQGQG
-113 ESLGPLRAY
+113 ERLGLLRAY
-122 FFKLI
+122 FFKIILD
-127 WLYQPSNEDLP
+127 YQPCNEDLA
-138 ERLGVFK
+138 ERLEVFK

-152 DITYLE
+152 DITHLE
-158 EDIAR
+158 EEIAR
-163 FVLLWMDMGLTAD
+163 FVLLWMDIGLSSD

-187 NSCYLDQNVSLMVQ
+187 NSCYLDENVSLMVQ

-229 NCLPSDSLTIFII
+229 NCLPSDSLAVFII

-270 HSAIYTMCHIME
+270 HSAIYTMCRIME
-282 ERAYT
+282 ESVYS

-308 RLPALKNTP
+308 RLSALKNTP
-317 TLVLPSFFK
+317 AQVLPSFYK
-326 AMACANELVS
+326 AMSCANEVVS
-336 YEIVLSITRLIK
+336 YEIVLSISRLIK
-348 KYGKELQ
+348 KYGRELQ
-355 VVTWDI
+355 IVTWDI
-361 LLGIIERLLQQI
+361 LLSIIERLLQQI
-373 QTIGS
+373 QTMGS
-378 PELKSIVYELLSTVE
+378 SDLKVIVYELLSTVE
-393 ELYEQNGYHGSC
+393 ELYEQSDFHGSSQR
-405 DKFFS
+405 FFS

-433 SIQPAKDGWI
+433 SIQPAKDGWL
-443 QSLHRLM
+443 QNLLKLM
-450 EKFFRNETRSVIR
+450 EKFFRNESRTVIR

-491 PQLGQIAEDRDLLVR
+491 PQLGQIAEDRDLSVR

-521 THHFNSLLDI
+521 THHFSSLLDI
-531 IERVASRPLI
+531 IEKVARPLTC
-541 AGSMDGERDLTAE
+541 SMEGERELSVE
-554 SPMEDVKTAILGLLE
+554 SPMEDVRTAILGLLD

-574 MYSVPASHASRVYE
+574 LYSLPASHASRVYE
-588 MLISHLQLH
+588 LLISHLQLH
-597 YKHKYTSPIAS
+597 YKNKYYSAIGS
-608 SIRLQV
+608 SIRLKV
-614 FDFLLLMRADSL
+614 FDFLLMMRADSL

-632 NKDGVMRF
+632 NKDGVLRF
-640 SPYCHCDMGEP
+640 SPYCHCDVGES
-651 EKRVSEKKPAGSVS
+651 EKRVTDKKPTGTVS
-665 PPAGSPAPP
+665 PPTGSPTPAA
-674 VVPPSSIRTAYL
+674 PPSSIRTACL
-686 PYNLAFTVV
+686 PYSLAFSVL
-695 LQCLKMDADWK
+695 LQCLKMETDWK
-706 VLKLVLDKLPWT
+706 VLKLVLDKMSCT
-718 LQYKVLLLTSPCS
+718 IQYKVLIRTSPCN
-731 IDQLCSIL
+731 IDHLCSTL
-739 CSMVTDRMIGERLK
+739 CSTRLK
-753 RAPDGFARTDVQLA
+753 KTPDGFSLTDVQLA

-772 TALTSYHSYLEQPR
+772 TALTSYHSYLEQSR

-793 LETGLICR
+793 LEKGLIYR

-876 YTNPFKFNQY
+876 YTNPSKFNQY

-923 LPFDDTLEQSSF
+923 LPFDDTQEQSSF

-946 KSLRAVKVAKQGPSN
+946 KSLRTTKVAKQGPSA
-961 NSPIKELKDLSAM
+961 NSPVKDLKDLSAM

-991 MQTSNTTC
+991 MQTSSTTC

-1007 AVLQADDTLKTVH
+1007 AVMQADDALKTVH

-1040 ALPKRSPIAD
+1040 ALPKRSPVAE
-1050 FLLSGGQ
+1050 FLLSGGP

-1065 KLVTITTSGGARTQ
+1065 KLVTITTSGGSRTQ
-1079 ALLGLDMTERP
+1079 ALLGLDMAERP
-1090 GGGAVEMTRSDPS
+1090 GGGEMTRSDPS

-1110 EAPAKLESQSSLQ
+1110 EAPAKLESQSGQQIGTST
-1123 LNSRNARIRQ
+1123 RTRV
-1133 RSMSGGHAL
+1133 RSISGGHAL
-1142 RGGPAQSLS
+1142 RAGPAQSLS
-1151 PLVSPSDGELCGPL
+1151 PLVASPEGEYSGPL
-1165 PPPGPPLEGLG
+1165 PPPGPPLEVLG
-1176 ALRGAAA
+1176 SQRGVEEHPAPSSS
-1183 TAADEQQSSASSST
+1183 QSS
-1197 AAPPPLKE
+1197 PPLKDMS
-1205 KASLAEFVPMLTQ
+1205 SLAEFVPMLTQ

-1250 NMPLQDLSSV
+1250 NVPLQELSSV
-1260 LMAMEG
+1260 LMAMDGVKEPQN
-1266 IKEAPPAPPAT
+1266 EAP
-1277 ATTVTGTGNT
+1277 V
-1287 GNTAATTGNTG
+1287 
-1298 TATGNTAAAAPADA
+1298 
-1312 PQALSKPSLIQRS
+1312 PQPQGRPCPIQRS
-1325 NTVGALASLCP
+1325 NT
-1336 PALLQGRL
+1336 
-1344 LRSISW
+1344 
-1350 ADSVVVLEEGAAA
+1350 DSVVLEEGGRSKPVVFILLALINHRLIR
-1363 GMGVGVGGPRGL
+1363 VI
-1375 DSLDLEEF
+1375 SF
-1383 EAMPTEPIFM
+1383 I
-1393 SDKFTTSSSNKT
+1393 SSFLKS
-1405 TPAPPPLSR
+1405 
-1414 TSSTSSQDDEKSTL
+1414 SSTSSQDDEKSTL
-1428 EEVSEGAIP
+1428 EEVSEGGIP
-1437 IDQAP
+1437 IDQPPPA
-1442 LGLSSAAVGLQRNIA
+1442 LSTPGPNES
-1457 DDDDLPFAHSQTLN
+1457 DLDFTHGTTLN

-1483 EAFAKATAAAASS
+1483 EAFTKAAAQSAAESASS
-1496 SGMGLGSSSAASG
+1496 
-1509 TAGASGVG
+1509 
-1517 DVPRVRTPVEGGKP
+1517 
-1531 QGGDRE
+1531 
-1537 VVGGGGGGGG
+1537 
-1547 GGGES
+1547 
-1552 GGQGDS
+1552 
-1558 VSTAATTT
+1558 
-1566 TASATAGGGT
+1566 
-1576 GATGAG
+1576 
-1582 SGTAAVAGPGAGNGV
+1582 AGP
-1597 GGGSLSSSSSAPRMR
+1597 SSSSASVSVSSSSTSRMR
-1612 LECPAPAK
+1612 LEFPTAQ
-1620 PGPLSPSGH
+1620 PGPLSPTGH

-1650 RDAYHNRSGGPGSNA
+1650 RDSYHNRGGPSNA
-1665 EKASGLSPSFVFLQL
+1665 EKSSGLSPSFVFLQL

-1699 ELIDRAV
+1699 QLIDRAV

-1724 VGPGQV
+1724 VGAGQAN
-1730 SNEVSILSNEY
+1730 NEVSILSNEY

-1762 DPDQVFLGGLD
+1762 DPDQIFLGGLD
-1773 QYGDDGEFTYCWH
+1773 QHGDDGEFTYCWH

-1819 FVVVVYNDSSE
+1819 FVVVVYNDSGE

-1840 FNFVEVVIKP
+1840 FNFVEVLIKP
-1850 LDYDSNLV
+1850 LDYESNLV
-1858 TLQCRKDLEG
+1858 TMQCRKDLEG

-1877 VSDRNLPLLV
+1877 VSDLNLPLLV

-1902 YRANPLDAYAS
+1902 CRANPSDAYAS

-1929 QEEIQSRPTPGISLT
+1929 QEEIQSRPTHGISLT
-1944 QSHSSMSKSSGVHHQ
+1944 QSHAPMQNKPAHQSSGAAPNQ
-1959 QQQQGSL
+1959 D
-1966 SANDSGQ
+1966 AGQ

>member
-1 MNKQPSKESLKD
+1 MNKQSNKETLKD
-13 KVKGIFGIRP
+13 KVKGMLGLGNPRP
-23 THISTK
+23 L
-29 PSEPKPSEF
+29 PKQAENRPSEF
-38 IITQDILKELSPEC
+38 IITQDILKDLQADC
-52 GINNRIKVINHV
+52 GLNNRIRVANHV
-64 CDLAKSKKFEQNAVE
+64 GELAKAKKFEEHAVE
-79 AVWKAVED
+79 AVWSAVED
-87 MLQTD
+87 MLG
-92 SPPEARHA
+92 PEMPVEARHT
-100 VLQLLRAIIHGQG
+100 VLLLLRAIIQGQG
-113 ESLGPLRAY
+113 ERLGPLRAY
-122 FFKLI
+122 FFKVI
-127 WLYQPSNEDLP
+127 QDYQPSNEDLTD
-138 ERLGVFK
+138 RLEVFK

-152 DITYLE
+152 DINYLE

-163 FVLLWMDMGLTAD
+163 FVLLWMDIGLTAD

-187 NSCYLDQNVSLMVQ
+187 NSCYLDQNISIIVQ

-207 NRTTSSTDIEVALQV
+207 NRTTASTDIEVAVQV

-270 HSAIYTMCHIME
+270 HSAIYTMCRIME
-282 ERAYT
+282 ERVYM
-287 EDAALLRGAVFF
+287 EDAPLLRGAVFF

-317 TLVLPSFFK
+317 TLVLPSFYK
-326 AMACANELVS
+326 AMSCANEVVS

-361 LLGIIERLLQQI
+361 LLAIIERLLQQI
-373 QTIGS
+373 QVS
-378 PELKSIVYELLSTVE
+378 PRYSPPLKSIVYELLTTVD
-393 ELYEQNGYHGSC
+393 ELYEQRGFHGSS

-433 SIQPAKDGWI
+433 SIQPAKDDWI
-443 QSLHRLM
+443 PALQRLM
-450 EKFFRNETRSVIR
+450 EKFFRHESRSVIR
-463 IKVLHILS
+463 IKVLNILS
-471 FVLSTNRQLYEEE
+471 FVLSTNGQLYEEE
-484 LIEVVVI
+484 LIEMVVI
-491 PQLGQIAEDRDLLVR
+491 PQLSGIAEDRDLAVR

-521 THHFNSLLDI
+521 SHHFTSLLDI
-531 IERVASRPLI
+531 IERVASRSLACPGPLEVSDPSSEP
-541 AGSMDGERDLTAE
+541 A
-554 SPMEDVKTAILGLLE
+554 MEDVRTAILGLLE
-569 ILQSK
+569 ILKSK
-574 MYSVPASHASRVYE
+574 LYSLPSSHASRVYE
-588 MLISHLQLH
+588 LLISHMQLH
-597 YKHKYTSPIAS
+597 YMNRYSSPVAGR
-608 SIRLQV
+608 IRLEV
-614 FDFLLLMRADSL
+614 LEFLLMIRADSL
-626 HRLGVP
+626 HRLGVL
-632 NKDGVMRF
+632 NKDKVLRF
-640 SPYCHCDMGEP
+640 SPYCY
-651 EKRVSEKKPAGSVS
+651 SVS
-665 PPAGSPAPP
+665 PATPTSSPSI
-674 VVPPSSIRTAYL
+674 PPSSSSSSSFRTACL
-686 PYNLAFTVV
+686 PYSPAFHV
-695 LQCLKMDADWK
+695 LLLCLKMETDWK
-706 VLKLVLDKLPWT
+706 VLKLVLEKLPWT
-718 LQYKVLLLTSPCS
+718 LQYKVLLLSSPCS
-731 IDQLCSIL
+731 IDQLCSTL
-739 CSMVTDRMIGERLK
+739 CSMVSERLK
-753 RAPDGFARTDVQLA
+753 KTPEGFSRTDVQLA

-772 TALTSYHSYLEQPR
+772 TAITSYHNYLEQAR

-793 LETGLICR
+793 LEMGLIYR

-824 LPALIVKLTH
+824 LPSLIVKLTH

-876 YTNPFKFNQY
+876 YTNPSKFNQY

-923 LPFDDTLEQSSF
+923 MPFDDTHEAQSSF

-946 KSLRAVKVAKQGPSN
+946 K
-961 NSPIKELKDLSAM
+961 
-974 DAFRSRSI
+974 
-982 SVSEHAVRR
+982 R
-991 MQTSNTTC
+991 MHTSTTTS

-1007 AVLQADDTLKTVH
+1007 TVTQADEGLKTVH

-1040 ALPKRSPIAD
+1040 ALPKRSPIAE
-1050 FLLSGGQ
+1050 FLLAGGR

-1065 KLVTITTSGGARTQ
+1065 KLITITTSGGVRTQ
-1079 ALLGLDMTERP
+1079 GLLGVDMAERL
-1090 GGGAVEMTRSDPS
+1090 GGGEMT
-1103 LHTRQTK
+1103 
-1110 EAPAKLESQSSLQ
+1110 
-1123 LNSRNARIRQ
+1123 
-1133 RSMSGGHAL
+1133 
-1142 RGGPAQSLS
+1142 SLS
-1151 PLVSPSDGELCGPL
+1151 PLVSPSEGGELGAS
-1165 PPPGPPLEGLG
+1165 PPSSSYGGCLDSLGPP
-1176 ALRGAAA
+1176 
-1183 TAADEQQSSASSST
+1183 SSSPCAT
-1197 AAPPPLKE
+1197 PKDLLKDRP
-1205 KASLAEFVPMLTQ
+1205 SLAEFLPMLTQ

-1250 NMPLQDLSSV
+1250 NMPLQELSLV

-1266 IKEAPPAPPAT
+1266 LKEAPAQTTSAPASTASPAPLNPSEP
-1277 ATTVTGTGNT
+1277 VQGGKPGLHPRHNT
-1287 GNTAATTGNTG
+1287 GGKGVQGDWACAG
-1298 TATGNTAAAAPADA
+1298 
-1312 PQALSKPSLIQRS
+1312 QIESPSDWTES
-1325 NTVGALASLCP
+1325 
-1336 PALLQGRL
+1336 
-1344 LRSISW
+1344 
-1350 ADSVVVLEEGAAA
+1350 EG
-1363 GMGVGVGGPRGL
+1363 
-1375 DSLDLEEF
+1375 F
-1383 EAMPTEPIFM
+1383 EAMPSDPIYITLAI
-1393 SDKFTTSSSNKT
+1393 SPRLQSSS
-1405 TPAPPPLSR
+1405 S
-1414 TSSTSSQDDEKSTL
+1414 SSQDDEKSTL

-1437 IDQAP
+1437 IDQPVLAP
-1442 LGLSSAAVGLQRNIA
+1442 STPGSQGPE
-1457 DDDDLPFAHSQTLN
+1457 LPFQSQTQPGTQTLN

-1483 EAFAKATAAAASS
+1483 EAFHKATAGAAAS
-1496 SGMGLGSSSAASG
+1496 AA
-1509 TAGASGVG
+1509 
-1517 DVPRVRTPVEGGKP
+1517 DVPIGEFNPAPGSGSGCGSTVP
-1531 QGGDRE
+1531 QG
-1537 VVGGGGGGGG
+1537 
-1547 GGGES
+1547 
-1552 GGQGDS
+1552 
-1558 VSTAATTT
+1558 A
-1566 TASATAGGGT
+1566 
-1576 GATGAG
+1576 
-1582 SGTAAVAGPGAGNGV
+1582 
-1597 GGGSLSSSSSAPRMR
+1597 RMR
-1612 LECPAPAK
+1612 LEFPAPQQ
-1620 PGPLSPSGH
+1620 PGPVSPNGGH

-1637 VSAPSSRRERKMD
+1637 VSAPSSRRER
-1650 RDAYHNRSGGPGSNA
+1650 RSGGDAYQTTRPAPSNA
-1665 EKASGLSPSFVFLQL
+1665 EKTGGLSPSFVFLQL

-1699 ELIDRAV
+1699 QLIDRAV

-1724 VGPGQV
+1724 VGAGQV

-1741 GSNRYAQFLTGLGK
+1741 GSNRYAGFLTGLGK

-1762 DPDQVFLGGLD
+1762 DPDQIFLGGLD

-1800 PNRESDKGCC
+1800 PNKDSDKGCC

-1819 FVVVVYNDSSE
+1819 FVMVVYNDSGE

-1850 LDYDSNLV
+1850 LDYESNLV

-1868 LVDTSVAKI
+1868 LVDTSVMKI

-1902 YRANPLDAYAS
+1902 YGANPSDAYAS

-1919 RHIKRIRTRA
+1919 RHIKRLRTR
-1929 QEEIQSRPTPGISLT
+1929 IQSRPTPGISLT
-1944 QSHSSMSKSSGVHHQ
+1944 QGHSSQKPQSSYQQGGASGVD
-1959 QQQQGSL
+1959 S
-1966 SANDSGQ
+1966 SGQ

>member
-1 MNKQPSKESLKD
+1 MNKQPSKESLRDHFKR
-13 KVKGIFGIRP
+13 IFGLGQTRSHSKQ
-23 THISTK
+23 TESK
-29 PSEPKPSEF
+29 ASEF
-38 IITQDILKELSPEC
+38 IITLDILMELTPEYSL
-52 GINNRIKVINHV
+52 NHRIRVINQV
-64 CDLAKSKKFEQNAVE
+64 CELAKSKKFEEHAVE

-87 MLQTD
+87 MMHPEQ
-92 SPPEARHA
+92 PAEARHA
-100 VLQLLRAIIHGQG
+100 VLLLLRAIIQGQVHISNTLPTTTHQCGEQHSRFPPDLLVQG
-113 ESLGPLRAY
+113 ERLGPLRAH
-122 FFKLI
+122 FFKIVLD
-127 WLYQPSNEDLP
+127 YQPCNEDLA
-138 ERLGVFK
+138 ERLEVFK

-152 DITYLE
+152 DVTHLE
-158 EDIAR
+158 EEIAG
-163 FVLLWMDMGLTAD
+163 FVLLWMDIGLSAD

-187 NSCYLDQNVSLMVQ
+187 NSCYLDENISLMVQ

-229 NCLPSDSLTIFII
+229 NCLPSDSLTVFII

-270 HSAIYTMCHIME
+270 HSAVYTMCRIME
-282 ERAYT
+282 ESVYS

-308 RLPALKNTP
+308 RLPDLKITP
-317 TLVLPSFFK
+317 TLVLPSFYK
-326 AMACANELVS
+326 AMSFANEVVS
-336 YEIVLSITRLIK
+336 YEIVLSISRLIK
-348 KYGKELQ
+348 KYGRELQ
-355 VVTWDI
+355 VVTWDV
-361 LLGIIERLLQQI
+361 LLSIVERLLQQI
-373 QTIGS
+373 QTMGS
-378 PELKSIVYELLSTVE
+378 PDLKVIVYELLSTVE
-393 ELYEQNGYHGSC
+393 ELYEQNDFLGSSQTL
-405 DKFFS
+405 FS

-433 SIQPAKDGWI
+433 SIQPAKDGWL
-443 QSLHRLM
+443 QNLLKLM
-450 EKFFRNETRSVIR
+450 EKFFRNESRTVIR
-463 IKVLHILS
+463 IKVLDILS

-491 PQLGQIAEDRDLLVR
+491 PQLGQIAEDRDLSVR

-521 THHFNSLLDI
+521 THHFSSLLDI
-531 IERVASRPLI
+531 IEKVASRPLTC
-541 AGSMDGERDLTAE
+541 SLEGEREMSVE
-554 SPMEDVKTAILGLLE
+554 SPMEDVRTAVLGLLD

-574 MYSVPASHASRVYE
+574 LYSLPASHASRVYE
-588 MLISHLQLH
+588 LLISHLQLH
-597 YKHKYTSPIAS
+597 YKNRYFSAIGS

-614 FDFLLLMRADSL
+614 FDFLLMMRADSL
-626 HRLGVP
+626 HHLGVP
-632 NKDGVMRF
+632 NKDGVLRF
-640 SPYCHCDMGEP
+640 SPYCHCDDGES
-651 EKRVSEKKPAGSVS
+651 EKRVAEKKPTGSVS
-665 PPAGSPAPP
+665 PPTGSPTPAA
-674 VVPPSSIRTAYL
+674 PPSSIRTAYL
-686 PYNLAFTVV
+686 PYSLAFSVL
-695 LQCLKMDADWK
+695 LQCLKMETDWK
-706 VLKLVLDKLPWT
+706 VLKLVLDKMSIT
-718 LQYKVLLLTSPCS
+718 IQYKVLILTSPCK
-731 IDQLCSIL
+731 IDHLCSTL
-739 CSMVTDRMIGERLK
+739 CSTVSDRLISERLK
-753 RAPDGFARTDVQLA
+753 KTPDGFSLTDVQLA

-772 TALTSYHSYLEQPR
+772 TALTSYHSHLEQSR

-793 LETGLICR
+793 LEKGLIYR

-876 YTNPFKFNQY
+876 YTNPSKFNQY

-923 LPFDDTLEQSSF
+923 LPFDDTHEQSSF

-946 KSLRAVKVAKQGPSN
+946 KSLRMTKVAKQGPSA
-961 NSPIKELKDLSAM
+961 NSPVRDLKDLSAM

-991 MQTSNTTC
+991 MQMSSTTC

-1007 AVLQADDTLKTVH
+1007 AVMQADDALKTVH

-1040 ALPKRSPIAD
+1040 ALPKRSPVAE
-1050 FLLSGGQ
+1050 FLLSGGP

-1065 KLVTITTSGGARTQ
+1065 KLVTITTSGGSRPQ
-1079 ALLGLDMTERP
+1079 ALLGLDLSERP
-1090 GGGAVEMTRSDPS
+1090 GGGEMTRSDPS
-1103 LHTRQTK
+1103 LHTRLTK
-1110 EAPAKLESQSSLQ
+1110 EAPAKLESQSGQQIGTST
-1123 LNSRNARIRQ
+1123 RTRV
-1133 RSMSGGHAL
+1133 RSVSGGHAL
-1142 RGGPAQSLS
+1142 RAGPAQSLS
-1151 PLVSPSDGELCGPL
+1151 PLVASPEGEYSGPL
-1165 PPPGPPLEGLG
+1165 PPPGPPLEVLG
-1176 ALRGAAA
+1176 SQRGV
-1183 TAADEQQSSASSST
+1183 DEHPAPPSSSQSSA
-1197 AAPPPLKE
+1197 PLKDM
-1205 KASLAEFVPMLTQ
+1205 SGLAEFVPMLTQ

-1250 NMPLQDLSSV
+1250 NVPLQELSSV
-1260 LMAMEG
+1260 LMAMDG
-1266 IKEAPPAPPAT
+1266 VKE
-1277 ATTVTGTGNT
+1277 
-1287 GNTAATTGNTG
+1287 
-1298 TATGNTAAAAPADA
+1298 
-1312 PQALSKPSLIQRS
+1312 PQPQDRPCPIQRS
-1325 NTVGALASLCP
+1325 DT
-1336 PALLQGRL
+1336 
-1344 LRSISW
+1344 
-1350 ADSVVVLEEGAAA
+1350 DSVVLEEGGRSKATES
-1363 GMGVGVGGPRGL
+1363 RE
-1375 DSLDLEEF
+1375 LEEF
-1383 EAMPTEPIFM
+1383 EAVPTEALFM
-1393 SDKFTTSSSNKT
+1393 SAAS
-1405 TPAPPPLSR
+1405 TPAGLLSR
-1414 TSSTSSQDDEKSTL
+1414 SSSTSSEDDEKSTL

-1437 IDQAP
+1437 IDPPPPA
-1442 LGLSSAAVGLQRNIA
+1442 LSTPGQSES
-1457 DDDDLPFAHSQTLN
+1457 DLHFAHGTTLN

-1483 EAFAKATAAAASS
+1483 EAFTKAAAQSAADGDVLSSRIQTLHASS
-1496 SGMGLGSSSAASG
+1496 
-1509 TAGASGVG
+1509 
-1517 DVPRVRTPVEGGKP
+1517 
-1531 QGGDRE
+1531 DRE
-1537 VVGGGGGGGG
+1537 AL
-1547 GGGES
+1547 GES
-1552 GGQGDS
+1552 TWAGES
-1558 VSTAATTT
+1558 VI
-1566 TASATAGGGT
+1566 SA
-1576 GATGAG
+1576 
-1582 SGTAAVAGPGAGNGV
+1582 VP
-1597 GGGSLSSSSSAPRMR
+1597 SSSSTSVSVSSSSTSRMR
-1612 LECPAPAK
+1612 LEFPTDQ
-1620 PGPLSPSGH
+1620 PGPLSPTGH

-1650 RDAYHNRSGGPGSNA
+1650 RDSYHNRGGASNA
-1665 EKASGLSPSFVFLQL
+1665 EKSSGLSPSFVFLQL

-1699 ELIDRAV
+1699 QLIDRAV

-1724 VGPGQV
+1724 VGAGQAN
-1730 SNEVSILSNEY
+1730 NEVSILSNEY

-1762 DPDQVFLGGLD
+1762 DPDQIFLGGLD
-1773 QYGDDGEFTYCWH
+1773 QHGDDGEFTYCWH

-1819 FVVVVYNDSSE
+1819 YVVVVYNDSGE

-1840 FNFVEVVIKP
+1840 FNFVEVLIKP
-1850 LDYDSNLV
+1850 LDYESNLV

-1877 VSDRNLPLLV
+1877 VSDRNLPMLV

-1902 YRANPLDAYAS
+1902 CRANPSDAYAS

-1919 RHIKRIRTRA
+1919 RHIKKIRTRA
-1929 QEEIQSRPTPGISLT
+1929 QEEIQSRPTHGISLT
-1944 QSHSSMSKSSGVHHQ
+1944 QSHAPMQNKPAHQSSSSALNQ
-1959 QQQQGSL
+1959 D
-1966 SANDSGQ
+1966 AGQ

>member
-1 MNKQPSKESLKD
+1 MNKQPSKESLRD
-13 KVKGIFGIRP
+13 RVKGIFGLGSTRP
-23 THISTK
+23 HSKQTES
-29 PSEPKPSEF
+29 KPSEF
-38 IITQDILKELSPEC
+38 IITLDILMELTPEYSLHH
-52 GINNRIKVINHV
+52 RIRVINHL
-64 CDLAKSKKFEQNAVE
+64 CDLAKSKKFEEHAVE

-87 MLQTD
+87 MMQPEQ
-92 SPPEARHA
+92 PPEARHA
-100 VLQLLRAIIHGQG
+100 VLVLLRAIIQGQG
-113 ESLGPLRAY
+113 ERLGLLRAY
-122 FFKLI
+122 FFKIILD
-127 WLYQPSNEDLP
+127 YQPCNEDLA
-138 ERLGVFK
+138 ERLEVFK

-152 DITYLE
+152 DITHLE
-158 EDIAR
+158 EEIAR
-163 FVLLWMDMGLTAD
+163 FVLLWMDIGLSSD

-187 NSCYLDQNVSLMVQ
+187 NSCYLDENVSLMVQ

-229 NCLPSDSLTIFII
+229 NCLPSDSLAVFII

-270 HSAIYTMCHIME
+270 HSAIYTMCRIME
-282 ERAYT
+282 ESVYS

-308 RLPALKNTP
+308 RLSALKNTP
-317 TLVLPSFFK
+317 AQVLPSFYK
-326 AMACANELVS
+326 AMSCANEVVS
-336 YEIVLSITRLIK
+336 YEIVLSISRLIK
-348 KYGKELQ
+348 KYGRELQ
-355 VVTWDI
+355 IVTWDI
-361 LLGIIERLLQQI
+361 LLSIIERLLQQI
-373 QTIGS
+373 QTMGS
-378 PELKSIVYELLSTVE
+378 SDLKVIVYELLSTVE
-393 ELYEQNGYHGSC
+393 ELYEQSDFHGSSQR
-405 DKFFS
+405 FFS

-433 SIQPAKDGWI
+433 SIQPAKDGWL
-443 QSLHRLM
+443 QNLLKLM
-450 EKFFRNETRSVIR
+450 EKFFRNESRTVIR

-491 PQLGQIAEDRDLLVR
+491 PQLGQIAEDRDLSVR

-521 THHFNSLLDI
+521 THHFSSLLDI
-531 IERVASRPLI
+531 IEKVARPLTC
-541 AGSMDGERDLTAE
+541 SMEGERELSVE
-554 SPMEDVKTAILGLLE
+554 SPMEDVRTAILGLLD

-574 MYSVPASHASRVYE
+574 LYSLPASHASRVYE
-588 MLISHLQLH
+588 LLISHLQLH
-597 YKHKYTSPIAS
+597 YKNKYYSAIGS
-608 SIRLQV
+608 SIRLKV
-614 FDFLLLMRADSL
+614 FDFLLMMRADSL

-632 NKDGVMRF
+632 NKDGVLRF
-640 SPYCHCDMGEP
+640 SPYCHCDVGES
-651 EKRVSEKKPAGSVS
+651 EKRVTDKKPTGTVS
-665 PPAGSPAPP
+665 PPTGSPTPAA
-674 VVPPSSIRTAYL
+674 PPSSIRTACL
-686 PYNLAFTVV
+686 PYSLAFSVL
-695 LQCLKMDADWK
+695 LQCLKMETDWK
-706 VLKLVLDKLPWT
+706 VLKLVLDKMSCT
-718 LQYKVLLLTSPCS
+718 IQYKVLIRTSPCN
-731 IDQLCSIL
+731 IDHLCSTL
-739 CSMVTDRMIGERLK
+739 CSTRLK
-753 RAPDGFARTDVQLA
+753 KTPDGFSLTDVQLA

-772 TALTSYHSYLEQPR
+772 TALTSYHSYLEQSR

-793 LETGLICR
+793 LEKGLIYR

-876 YTNPFKFNQY
+876 YTNPSKFNQY

-923 LPFDDTLEQSSF
+923 LPFDDTQEQSSF

-946 KSLRAVKVAKQGPSN
+946 K
-961 NSPIKELKDLSAM
+961 
-974 DAFRSRSI
+974 
-982 SVSEHAVRR
+982 R
-991 MQTSNTTC
+991 MQTSSTTC

-1007 AVLQADDTLKTVH
+1007 AVMQADDALKTVH

-1040 ALPKRSPIAD
+1040 ALPKRSPVAE
-1050 FLLSGGQ
+1050 FLLSGGP

-1065 KLVTITTSGGARTQ
+1065 KLVTITTSGGSRTQ
-1079 ALLGLDMTERP
+1079 ALLGLDMAERP
-1090 GGGAVEMTRSDPS
+1090 GGGEMTRSDPS

-1110 EAPAKLESQSSLQ
+1110 EAPAKLESQSGQQIGTST
-1123 LNSRNARIRQ
+1123 RTRV
-1133 RSMSGGHAL
+1133 RSISGGHAL
-1142 RGGPAQSLS
+1142 RAGPAQSLS
-1151 PLVSPSDGELCGPL
+1151 PLVASPEGEYSGPL
-1165 PPPGPPLEGLG
+1165 PPPGPPLEVLG
-1176 ALRGAAA
+1176 SQRGVEEHPAPSSS
-1183 TAADEQQSSASSST
+1183 QSS
-1197 AAPPPLKE
+1197 PPLKDMS
-1205 KASLAEFVPMLTQ
+1205 SLAEFVPMLTQ

-1250 NMPLQDLSSV
+1250 NVPLQELSSV
-1260 LMAMEG
+1260 LMAMDGVKEPQS
-1266 IKEAPPAPPAT
+1266 EAP
-1277 ATTVTGTGNT
+1277 V
-1287 GNTAATTGNTG
+1287 
-1298 TATGNTAAAAPADA
+1298 
-1312 PQALSKPSLIQRS
+1312 PQPQGRPCPIQRS
-1325 NTVGALASLCP
+1325 NTGEQINQPVVFILLALINH
-1336 PALLQGRL
+1336 RL
-1344 LRSISW
+1344 IRVIS
-1350 ADSVVVLEEGAAA
+1350 
-1363 GMGVGVGGPRGL
+1363 
-1375 DSLDLEEF
+1375 F
-1383 EAMPTEPIFM
+1383 I
-1393 SDKFTTSSSNKT
+1393 SSFLKS
-1405 TPAPPPLSR
+1405 
-1414 TSSTSSQDDEKSTL
+1414 SSTSSQDDEKSTL
-1428 EEVSEGAIP
+1428 EEVSEGGIP
-1437 IDQAP
+1437 IDQPPPA
-1442 LGLSSAAVGLQRNIA
+1442 LSTPGPNES
-1457 DDDDLPFAHSQTLN
+1457 DLDFTHGTTLN

-1483 EAFAKATAAAASS
+1483 EAFTKAAAQSAAESASS
-1496 SGMGLGSSSAASG
+1496 
-1509 TAGASGVG
+1509 
-1517 DVPRVRTPVEGGKP
+1517 
-1531 QGGDRE
+1531 
-1537 VVGGGGGGGG
+1537 
-1547 GGGES
+1547 
-1552 GGQGDS
+1552 
-1558 VSTAATTT
+1558 
-1566 TASATAGGGT
+1566 
-1576 GATGAG
+1576 
-1582 SGTAAVAGPGAGNGV
+1582 AGP
-1597 GGGSLSSSSSAPRMR
+1597 SSSSASVSVSSSSTSRMR
-1612 LECPAPAK
+1612 LEFPTAQ
-1620 PGPLSPSGH
+1620 PGPLSPTGH

-1650 RDAYHNRSGGPGSNA
+1650 RDSYHNRGGPSNA
-1665 EKASGLSPSFVFLQL
+1665 EKSSGLSPSFVFLQL

-1699 ELIDRAV
+1699 QLIDRAV

-1724 VGPGQV
+1724 VGAGQAN
-1730 SNEVSILSNEY
+1730 NEVSILSNEY

-1762 DPDQVFLGGLD
+1762 DPDQIFLGGLD
-1773 QYGDDGEFTYCWH
+1773 QHGDDGEFTYCWH

-1819 FVVVVYNDSSE
+1819 FVVVVYNDSGE

-1840 FNFVEVVIKP
+1840 FNFVEVLIKP
-1850 LDYDSNLV
+1850 LDYESNLV
-1858 TLQCRKDLEG
+1858 TMQCRKDLEG

-1877 VSDRNLPLLV
+1877 VSDLNLPLLV

-1902 YRANPLDAYAS
+1902 CRANPSDAYAS

-1929 QEEIQSRPTPGISLT
+1929 QEEIQSRPTHGISLT
-1944 QSHSSMSKSSGVHHQ
+1944 QSHAPMQNKPAHQSSGAAPNQ
-1959 QQQQGSL
+1959 D
-1966 SANDSGQ
+1966 AGQ

>member
-1 MNKQPSKESLKD
+1 MSKPPSKESVKD
-13 KVKGIFGIRP
+13 KVKAIFGLGPSRIPNKP
-23 THISTK
+23 TES
-29 PSEPKPSEF
+29 KPSEF
-38 IITQDILKELSPEC
+38 IITLDILKELSPES
-52 GINNRIKVINHV
+52 GYNNRIHVINHV
-64 CDLAKSKKFEQNAVE
+64 CDLAKSKKFEEHAVE

-87 MLQTD
+87 MLHPEA
-92 SPPEARHA
+92 PPEARHA
-100 VLQLLRAIIHGQG
+100 VLQLLRAIIQGQG
-113 ESLGPLRAY
+113 EKLGPLRAY
-122 FFKLI
+122 FFKII
-127 WLYQPSNEDLP
+127 WNYQPCNEDLAD
-138 ERLGVFK
+138 RLEVFK

-163 FVLLWMDMGLTAD
+163 FVLLWMDTGLTAD

-270 HSAIYTMCHIME
+270 HSAIYTMCRIME

-317 TLVLPSFFK
+317 TLVLPSFYK
-326 AMACANELVS
+326 AMTCANEVVS

-361 LLGIIERLLQQI
+361 LLTIIERLLHQI

-378 PELKSIVYELLSTVE
+378 SELKAIVYELLSTVE
-393 ELYEQNGYHGSC
+393 ELYEQNGYHGSQE
-405 DKFFS
+405 KFFS
-410 LVEKCADKRPDAS
+410 LVEKCADRRPDAS
-423 VLTLISYRAQ
+423 VLTLITYRAQ

-443 QSLHRLM
+443 QNLYRLM
-450 EKFFRNETRSVIR
+450 EKFFRTETRSMIR

-491 PQLGQIAEDRDLLVR
+491 PHLSQIAEDRDPLVR

-531 IERVASRPLI
+531 IEKVRSNFGMR
-541 AGSMDGERDLTAE
+541 
-554 SPMEDVKTAILGLLE
+554 
-569 ILQSK
+569 LQGT
-574 MYSVPASHASRVYE
+574 
-588 MLISHLQLH
+588 LNLFIFLLH
-597 YKHKYTSPIAS
+597 YKHKYCSAIAS
-608 SIRLQV
+608 AIRLQV

-626 HRLGVP
+626 YRLGVP
-632 NKDGVMRF
+632 NKDGVLRF
-640 SPYCHCDMGEP
+640 SPYCYCDVGEP
-651 EKRVSEKKPAGSVS
+651 EKRPAEKKPSGSVS

-674 VVPPSSIRTAYL
+674 AQPSSIRTAHL
-686 PYNLAFTVV
+686 PYSLAFGVL
-695 LQCLKMDADWK
+695 LQCLKMETDWK
-706 VLKLVLDKLPWT
+706 VLKLVLDKMQWM
-718 LQYKVLLLTSPCS
+718 LQYKVLLLTSHCS
-731 IDQLCSIL
+731 IDQLCSTL
-739 CSMVTDRMIGERLK
+739 CSMVVAPVTDRLISERLK
-753 RAPDGFARTDVQLA
+753 KTPDGFSRTDVQLG

-772 TALTSYHSYLEQPR
+772 TALASYHNYLEQSR

-793 LETGLICR
+793 LETGLIYR
-801 CAKQCVVAL
+801 CAKQSVVAL

-876 YTNPFKFNQY
+876 YTNPSKFNQY

-899 IRCRLPFRKDF
+899 IRCRLTFRKDF

-923 LPFDDTLEQSSF
+923 LPFDDTHEQSSF

-946 KSLRAVKVAKQGPSN
+946 K
-961 NSPIKELKDLSAM
+961 
-974 DAFRSRSI
+974 
-982 SVSEHAVRR
+982 R
-991 MQTSNTTC
+991 MQQSTTTC

-1007 AVLQADDTLKTVH
+1007 AVVQADDALKTVH

-1040 ALPKRSPIAD
+1040 ALPKRSPIAE
-1050 FLLSGGQ
+1050 FLLAGGQ
-1057 SMTWLVGN
+1057 TMTWLVGN
-1065 KLVTITTSGGARTQ
+1065 KLVTITTSGGASTQ
-1079 ALLGLDMTERP
+1079 ALLGLDPTERP
-1090 GGGAVEMTRSDPS
+1090 GGGGEMTRSDPS

-1110 EAPAKLESQSSLQ
+1110 EAPGKLESQSTQ
-1123 LNSRNARIRQ
+1123 QQSRTARIRV

-1142 RGGPAQSLS
+1142 RGGPGQS
-1151 PLVSPSDGELCGPL
+1151 
-1165 PPPGPPLEGLG
+1165 PPLDGL
-1176 ALRGAAA
+1176 ASLLANE
-1183 TAADEQQSSASSST
+1183 DQSASFR
-1197 AAPPPLKE
+1197 AKDKP
-1205 KASLAEFVPMLTQ
+1205 SLAEFLPMLTQ

-1250 NMPLQDLSSV
+1250 NMPLQELSSV
-1260 LMAMEG
+1260 LMAMDG
-1266 IKEAPPAPPAT
+1266 MKEPPSDP
-1277 ATTVTGTGNT
+1277 VS
-1287 GNTAATTGNTG
+1287 
-1298 TATGNTAAAAPADA
+1298 APAQI
-1312 PQALSKPSLIQRS
+1312 PQTHSKASLIQRS
-1325 NTVGALASLCP
+1325 NT
-1336 PALLQGRL
+1336 
-1344 LRSISW
+1344 
-1350 ADSVVVLEEGAAA
+1350 DSVLEEYSA
-1363 GMGVGVGGPRGL
+1363 GRASVPPEIEG
-1375 DSLDLEEF
+1375 F
-1383 EAMPTEPIFM
+1383 EATTSEPIFM
-1393 SDKFTTSSSNKT
+1393 SADKTMPSSS
-1405 TPAPPPLSR
+1405 S
-1414 TSSTSSQDDEKSTL
+1414 SSQDDDKSTL

-1437 IDQAP
+1437 IDQP
-1442 LGLSSAAVGLQRNIA
+1442 SLTLSPTGVLES
-1457 DDDDLPFAHSQTLN
+1457 DLPFPHSQTLN

-1483 EAFAKATAAAASS
+1483 EAFAKATA
-1496 SGMGLGSSSAASG
+1496 GPGSAAG
-1509 TAGASGVG
+1509 NT
-1517 DVPRVRTPVEGGKP
+1517 PRSRTP
-1531 QGGDRE
+1531 
-1537 VVGGGGGGGG
+1537 
-1547 GGGES
+1547 S
-1552 GGQGDS
+1552 
-1558 VSTAATTT
+1558 
-1566 TASATAGGGT
+1566 
-1576 GATGAG
+1576 
-1582 SGTAAVAGPGAGNGV
+1582 
-1597 GGGSLSSSSSAPRMR
+1597 
-1612 LECPAPAK
+1612 
-1620 PGPLSPSGH
+1620 GPLSPSGH

-1637 VSAPSSRRERKMD
+1637 VSAPSSRRERKTD
-1650 RDAYHNRSGGPGSNA
+1650 RDSYQSRPGPSNS
-1665 EKASGLSPSFVFLQL
+1665 EKNNGLSPSFVFLQL

-1699 ELIDRAV
+1699 QVSV

-1724 VGPGQV
+1724 VGVGQV
-1730 SNEVSILSNEY
+1730 NNEVAILSNEY

-1762 DPDQVFLGGLD
+1762 DPDQIFLGGLD

-1800 PNRESDKGCC
+1800 PNKESDKGCC

-1850 LDYDSNLV
+1850 LDYESNLV

-1902 YRANPLDAYAS
+1902 NRSNPSDAYAS

-1919 RHIKRIRTRA
+1919 RHIKRIRTRV
-1929 QEEIQSRPTPGISLT
+1929 SISLT
-1944 QSHSSMSKSSGVHHQ
+1944 QSHAQMQNKSTHQ
-1959 QQQQGSL
+1959 QSGSV
-1966 SANDSGQ
+1966 SNIDSGQ

>member
-13 KVKGIFGIRP
+13 KVKGIFGLGPTRP
-23 THISTK
+23 
-29 PSEPKPSEF
+29 PSKQNETKPSEF
-38 IITQDILKELSPEC
+38 IITFDLLKELNPDC
-52 GINNRIKVINHV
+52 GLGNRIRVIGHV
-64 CDLAKSKKFEQNAVE
+64 CDLAKTKKFEEYGVE

-87 MLQTD
+87 MLSPEQ
-92 SPPEARHA
+92 PPEARHA
-100 VLQLLRAIIHGQG
+100 VLLLLRAIIQGQG
-113 ESLGPLRAY
+113 ERLGPLRAY
-122 FFKLI
+122 FFKI
-127 WLYQPSNEDLP
+127 IRDYQPSNEDLSD
-138 ERLGVFK
+138 RLEVFK

-163 FVLLWMDMGLTAD
+163 FVLLWMDIGLTCD

-187 NSCYLDQNVSLMVQ
+187 NSCYLDQNVSIMVQ

-270 HSAIYTMCHIME
+270 HSAIYTMCRIME
-282 ERAYT
+282 ERVYM
-287 EDAALLRGAVFF
+287 EDAPLLRGAVFF

-317 TLVLPSFFK
+317 TLVLPSFYK
-326 AMACANELVS
+326 AMSCANEVVS

-378 PELKSIVYELLSTVE
+378 AELKAIVYELLTTVE
-393 ELYEQNGYHGSC
+393 ELYEQNGYHGSTER
-405 DKFFS
+405 FFS

-491 PQLGQIAEDRDLLVR
+491 PQLSGIAEDRDLAVR

-514 DLAEGCS
+514 DLAEGCN
-521 THHFNSLLDI
+521 THHFTSLLDI
-531 IERVASRPLI
+531 IERVASRSLVCSGPLEV
-541 AGSMDGERDLTAE
+541 SERDPTAE
-554 SPMEDVKTAILGLLE
+554 SPMEDVRTAILGLLE

-574 MYSVPASHASRVYE
+574 LYSLPASHASRVYE
-588 MLISHLQLH
+588 LLISHLQLH
-597 YKHKYTSPIAS
+597 YKNKYCSAIAS

-614 FDFLLLMRADSL
+614 FDFFLMMRADSL

-632 NKDGVMRF
+632 NKDGAMRF
-640 SPYCHCDMGEP
+640 SPYCYCDTGEP
-651 EKRVSEKKPAGSVS
+651 EKRVSEKKPTGSAS
-665 PPAGSPAPP
+665 PPAGSPAPSTA
-674 VVPPSSIRTAYL
+674 PPPCSSSIRTAYL
-686 PYNLAFTVV
+686 PYAPAFSVL
-695 LQCLKMDADWK
+695 LQCLKMETDWK

-731 IDQLCSIL
+731 LDQLCSTL
-739 CSMVTDRMIGERLK
+739 CCMVTDRLISERLK
-753 RAPDGFARTDVQLA
+753 KTPDGFSRTDVQLA

-772 TALTSYHSYLEQPR
+772 TAITSYHNYLEQSR

-793 LETGLICR
+793 LETGLIYR

-876 YTNPFKFNQY
+876 YTNPSKFNQY

-899 IRCRLPFRKDF
+899 IRCRLTFRKDF

-923 LPFDDTLEQSSF
+923 LPFDDGHEQSAF

-946 KSLRAVKVAKQGPSN
+946 KSLRAAKVAKAAAAVA
-961 NSPIKELKDLSAM
+961 NSSSSPVKELRDLSAM

-991 MQTSNTTC
+991 MHTSTTTC

-1007 AVLQADDTLKTVH
+1007 AVTQADEGLKTVH

-1040 ALPKRSPIAD
+1040 ALPKRSPIAE
-1050 FLLSGGQ
+1050 FLLAGGR

-1065 KLVTITTSGGARTQ
+1065 KLVTITTSGGVRTQ
-1079 ALLGLDMTERP
+1079 ALLGLDMAERL
-1090 GGGAVEMTRSDPS
+1090 GGGGEMTRSDPS
-1103 LHTRQTK
+1103 LHTRITK
-1110 EAPAKLESQSSLQ
+1110 EAPAKLESQSSQQ
-1123 LNSRNARIRQ
+1123 LNRATRIRV

-1142 RGGPAQSLS
+1142 RAGPAQSLS
-1151 PLVSPSDGELCGPL
+1151 PLVSPSEGELAAPLSPSSGPTL
-1165 PPPGPPLEGLG
+1165 DGLGPP
-1176 ALRGAAA
+1176 
-1183 TAADEQQSSASSST
+1183 SSISPTPS
-1197 AAPPPLKE
+1197 APPPLKDNP
-1205 KASLAEFVPMLTQ
+1205 SLAEFVPMLTQ

-1250 NMPLQDLSSV
+1250 NMPLQELSSV

-1266 IKEAPPAPPAT
+1266 VKEPPAQTASAPAST
-1277 ATTVTGTGNT
+1277 
-1287 GNTAATTGNTG
+1287 
-1298 TATGNTAAAAPADA
+1298 AAPA
-1312 PQALSKPSLIQRS
+1312 PMSEPLLQTHSGGGGKVNLIQRS
-1325 NTVGALASLCP
+1325 NT
-1336 PALLQGRL
+1336 
-1344 LRSISW
+1344 
-1350 ADSVVVLEEGAAA
+1350 DSVVVLEEGVTTAHPPSDWPE
-1363 GMGVGVGGPRGL
+1363 G
-1375 DSLDLEEF
+1375 EEF
-1383 EAMPTEPIFM
+1383 EPIASEPIFM
-1393 SDKFTTSSSNKT
+1393 AADKFTKM
-1405 TPAPPPLSR
+1405 PASGTLSR
-1414 TSSTSSQDDEKSTL
+1414 SSSTSSQDDEKSTL

-1437 IDQAP
+1437 IDQP
-1442 LGLSSAAVGLQRNIA
+1442 TLGPPTPSSQGPE
-1457 DDDDLPFAHSQTLN
+1457 LPFQSHTQSQGQGLN

-1483 EAFAKATAAAASS
+1483 EAFSKAAMESATAA
-1496 SGMGLGSSSAASG
+1496 
-1509 TAGASGVG
+1509 G
-1517 DVPRVRTPVEGGKP
+1517 DTSRPRAPSDGKSQPQQPHLEKERVEGG
-1531 QGGDRE
+1531 GA
-1537 VVGGGGGGGG
+1537 GGGG
-1547 GGGES
+1547 
-1552 GGQGDS
+1552 
-1558 VSTAATTT
+1558 
-1566 TASATAGGGT
+1566 AGGGAGGEVNGLGGQSQT
-1576 GATGAG
+1576 GEAPGVALSQS
-1582 SGTAAVAGPGAGNGV
+1582 SGG
-1597 GGGSLSSSSSAPRMR
+1597 RMR
-1612 LECPAPAK
+1612 LEFPAAASQSGPIS
-1620 PGPLSPSGH
+1620 PGGGH

-1637 VSAPSSRRERKMD
+1637 VSAPSSRRERRTE
-1650 RDAYHNRSGGPGSNA
+1650 RDSYHSRPGPSNT
-1665 EKASGLSPSFVFLQL
+1665 EKISGLSPSFVFLQL

-1685 FGNEANKPLLLPKS
+1685 FGNEANKPLLLPKTQV
-1699 ELIDRAV
+1699 IDRAV

-1724 VGPGQV
+1724 VGAGQV
-1730 SNEVSILSNEY
+1730 NNEVAILSNEY
-1741 GSNRYAQFLTGLGK
+1741 GSNRYAAFLTGLGK

-1762 DPDQVFLGGLD
+1762 DPDQIFLGGLD

-1819 FVVVVYNDSSE
+1819 FVMVVYNDSGE

-1840 FNFVEVVIKP
+1840 FNFVEVIIKP
-1850 LDYDSNLV
+1850 LDYECNLV

-1868 LVDTSVAKI
+1868 LVDTTVAKI

-1902 YRANPLDAYAS
+1902 YRANPSDAYAS

-1929 QEEIQSRPTPGISLT
+1929 QEDIQSRPTPGISLT
-1944 QSHSSMSKSSGVHHQ
+1944 QGHTQQNKAPYQQSSAA
-1959 QQQQGSL
+1959 
-1966 SANDSGQ
+1966 ANTEASGQ

>member
-13 KVKGIFGIRP
+13 KVKGIFGLGPPRP
-23 THISTK
+23 
-29 PSEPKPSEF
+29 PSKQSDTKPSEF
-38 IITQDILKELSPEC
+38 IITTDIIKELHPDC
-52 GINNRIKVINHV
+52 GLSNRVRMMNHV
-64 CDLAKSKKFEQNAVE
+64 CELAKTKKFEEHAVE

-87 MLQTD
+87 MLTPEQ
-92 SPPEARHA
+92 PPEARHA
-100 VLQLLRAIIHGQG
+100 VLQLLRAIIQGQG
-113 ESLGPLRAY
+113 ERLGPLRAY
-122 FFKLI
+122 FFKVI
-127 WLYQPSNEDLP
+127 SDYQPCNEDLSD
-138 ERLGVFK
+138 RLEVFK

-163 FVLLWMDMGLTAD
+163 FVLLWMDIGLTSD

-187 NSCYLDQNVSLMVQ
+187 NSCYLDQNVSVMVQ
-201 KICLLC
+201 KICVLC

-229 NCLPSDSLTIFII
+229 NCLPSDSLTVFII

-270 HSAIYTMCHIME
+270 HSAIYTMCRIME
-282 ERAYT
+282 ERVYM
-287 EDAALLRGAVFF
+287 EDAPLLRGAVFF

-317 TLVLPSFFK
+317 TLVLPSFYK
-326 AMACANELVS
+326 AMSCANEVVS

-378 PELKSIVYELLSTVE
+378 AELKAIVYELLTTVE
-393 ELYEQNGYHGSC
+393 ELYEQNGYHGSTE
-405 DKFFS
+405 KFFS

-450 EKFFRNETRSVIR
+450 EKFFKHETRSVIR

-471 FVLSTNRQLYEEE
+471 FVLSTNRQLYEDE
-484 LIEVVVI
+484 LIEMVVI
-491 PQLGQIAEDRDLLVR
+491 PQLSGIAEDRDLAVR

-514 DLAEGCS
+514 DLAEGCN
-521 THHFNSLLDI
+521 THHFTSLLDI
-531 IERVASRPLI
+531 IERVASRSLVCSGPLEV
-541 AGSMDGERDLTAE
+541 SERDPTAE
-554 SPMEDVKTAILGLLE
+554 SPMEDVRTAILGLLE

-574 MYSVPASHASRVYE
+574 LYSLPASHASRVYE
-588 MLISHLQLH
+588 LLISHLQLH
-597 YKHKYTSPIAS
+597 YKNKYCSAIAS

-614 FDFLLLMRADSL
+614 FDFFLMMRADSL

-632 NKDGVMRF
+632 NKDGAMRF
-640 SPYCHCDMGEP
+640 SPYCYCDTGEP
-651 EKRVSEKKPAGSVS
+651 EKRVSEKKPTGSTS
-665 PPAGSPAPP
+665 PPGGSPAPP
-674 VVPPSSIRTAYL
+674 AAPPPSTGSIRSAYL
-686 PYNLAFTVV
+686 PYAPAFSVL
-695 LQCLKMDADWK
+695 LQCLKMETDWK

-718 LQYKVLLLTSPCS
+718 LQYKVLLLTSKCS
-731 IDQLCSIL
+731 LDQLCSTL
-739 CSMVTDRMIGERLK
+739 CCMVTDRLISERLK
-753 RAPDGFARTDVQLA
+753 KTPEGFSRTDVQLA

-772 TALTSYHSYLEQPR
+772 TAITSYHNYLEQSR

-793 LETGLICR
+793 LETGLIYR

-876 YTNPFKFNQY
+876 YTNPSKFNQY

-923 LPFDDTLEQSSF
+923 LPFDDGHEQSPF

-946 KSLRAVKVAKQGPSN
+946 KSLRAAKVAKAAAAVA
-961 NSPIKELKDLSAM
+961 NSSSSPVKELRDLSAM

-991 MQTSNTTC
+991 MHTSTTTC

-1007 AVLQADDTLKTVH
+1007 AVTQADEGLKTVH

-1040 ALPKRSPIAD
+1040 ALPKRSPIAE
-1050 FLLSGGQ
+1050 FLLAGGR

-1065 KLVTITTSGGARTQ
+1065 KLVTITTSGGVRTQ
-1079 ALLGLDMTERP
+1079 ALLGLDMAERL
-1090 GGGAVEMTRSDPS
+1090 GGGGEMTRSDPS
-1103 LHTRQTK
+1103 LHTRITK
-1110 EAPAKLESQSSLQ
+1110 EAPAKLESQSSQ
-1123 LNSRNARIRQ
+1123 QHNRATRIRV

-1142 RGGPAQSLS
+1142 RAGPAQSLS
-1151 PLVSPSDGELCGPL
+1151 PLVSPSEGELAAPLSPSSGPTL
-1165 PPPGPPLEGLG
+1165 DGLGPP
-1176 ALRGAAA
+1176 
-1183 TAADEQQSSASSST
+1183 SST
-1197 AAPPPLKE
+1197 SATPSAPPPLKDNP
-1205 KASLAEFVPMLTQ
+1205 SLAEFVPILTQ

-1250 NMPLQDLSSV
+1250 NMPLQELSSV

-1266 IKEAPPAPPAT
+1266 VKEPPTQTASAPAST
-1277 ATTVTGTGNT
+1277 
-1287 GNTAATTGNTG
+1287 
-1298 TATGNTAAAAPADA
+1298 AAPAPA
-1312 PQALSKPSLIQRS
+1312 PVSEPLTQTHSSVGGKPNLIQRS
-1325 NTVGALASLCP
+1325 NT
-1336 PALLQGRL
+1336 
-1344 LRSISW
+1344 
-1350 ADSVVVLEEGAAA
+1350 DSVVVLEEGSGVTAAHT
-1363 GMGVGVGGPRGL
+1363 PSDWL
-1375 DSLDLEEF
+1375 ESEEF
-1383 EAMPTEPIFM
+1383 EPVASYPIFM
-1393 SDKFTTSSSNKT
+1393 SADKFTKT
-1405 TPAPPPLSR
+1405 PPPGTLSR
-1414 TSSTSSQDDEKSTL
+1414 SSSTSSQDDEKSTL

-1437 IDQAP
+1437 IDQP
-1442 LGLSSAAVGLQRNIA
+1442 TMGPSTPGSQGPELSFQT
-1457 DDDDLPFAHSQTLN
+1457 HSQSQGHGLN

-1483 EAFAKATAAAASS
+1483 EAFTKAAMESETALTDTSR
-1496 SGMGLGSSSAASG
+1496 
-1509 TAGASGVG
+1509 
-1517 DVPRVRTPVEGGKP
+1517 PRAPSDGKP
-1531 QGGDRE
+1531 QPQQPHFEKEKVEGSTGGDINGL
-1537 VVGGGGGGGG
+1537 GGQSQ
-1547 GGGES
+1547 GGEAPGVASSQS
-1552 GGQGDS
+1552 GG
-1558 VSTAATTT
+1558 A
-1566 TASATAGGGT
+1566 
-1576 GATGAG
+1576 
-1582 SGTAAVAGPGAGNGV
+1582 
-1597 GGGSLSSSSSAPRMR
+1597 RMR
-1612 LECPAPAK
+1612 LEFPQAAAAQ
-1620 PGPLSPSGH
+1620 PGPISPSGGH

-1637 VSAPSSRRERKMD
+1637 VSAPSSRRERRTE
-1650 RDAYHNRSGGPGSNA
+1650 RDSYHSRPGPGNT
-1665 EKASGLSPSFVFLQL
+1665 EKISGLSPSFVFLQL

-1685 FGNEANKPLLLPKS
+1685 FGNEANKPLLLPKTQV
-1699 ELIDRAV
+1699 IDRAV

-1724 VGPGQV
+1724 VGAGQV
-1730 SNEVSILSNEY
+1730 NNEVSILSNEY
-1741 GSNRYAQFLTGLGK
+1741 GSNRYAAFLTGLGK

-1762 DPDQVFLGGLD
+1762 DPDQIFLGGLD

-1819 FVVVVYNDSSE
+1819 FVMVVYNDSGE

-1840 FNFVEVVIKP
+1840 FNFVEVIIKP
-1850 LDYDSNLV
+1850 LDYECNLV

-1868 LVDTSVAKI
+1868 LVDTTVAKI

-1902 YRANPLDAYAS
+1902 YRANPSDAYAS

-1929 QEEIQSRPTPGISLT
+1929 QEDIQSRSTPGISLT
-1944 QSHSSMSKSSGVHHQ
+1944 QGHTQQNKSFQ
-1959 QQQQGSL
+1959 QSTPA
-1966 SANDSGQ
+1966 ANPETSGQ

>member
-13 KVKGIFGIRP
+13 KVKGIFGLGSPRP
-23 THISTK
+23 
-29 PSEPKPSEF
+29 PSKQTDSKPSEF
-38 IITQDILKELSPEC
+38 IITLDILKELHPDC
-52 GINNRIKVINHV
+52 GLSNRIRVANHV
-64 CDLAKSKKFEQNAVE
+64 SDLAKAKKFEEHAVE

-87 MLQTD
+87 MLTPEQ
-92 SPPEARHA
+92 PPEARHA
-100 VLQLLRAIIHGQG
+100 VLLLLRAVIQGQG
-113 ESLGPLRAY
+113 ERLGPLRAF
-122 FFKLI
+122 FFKVI
-127 WLYQPSNEDLP
+127 RDYQPSNEDLSD
-138 ERLGVFK
+138 RLEVFK

-158 EDIAR
+158 EDIAG
-163 FVLLWMDMGLTAD
+163 FVLLWMDIGLTAD

-187 NSCYLDQNVSLMVQ
+187 NSCYLDQNVSVMVQ

-207 NRTTSSTDIEVALQV
+207 NRTTASTDIEMALQV

-229 NCLPSDSLTIFII
+229 NCLPSDSLTVFII

-270 HSAIYTMCHIME
+270 HSAIYTMCRIME
-282 ERAYT
+282 ERAYM
-287 EDAALLRGAVFF
+287 EDSPLLRGAVFF

-317 TLVLPSFFK
+317 TLVLPSFYK
-326 AMACANELVS
+326 AMWCANEMVS

-373 QTIGS
+373 QSIGS
-378 PELKSIVYELLSTVE
+378 AELKSIVFELLTTVE
-393 ELYEQNGYHGSC
+393 ELYEQNGFHGSS

-443 QSLHRLM
+443 QSLHHLM
-450 EKFFRNETRSVIR
+450 EKFFRNESRSVIR

-484 LIEVVVI
+484 LIEVVVV
-491 PQLGQIAEDRDLLVR
+491 PQLSGIAEDRDLAVR
-506 KQATQLLV
+506 RQATQLLV
-514 DLAEGCS
+514 DLAESCS
-521 THHFNSLLDI
+521 THHFTSLLDI
-531 IERVASRPLI
+531 IQRVASRSLVCPGPLEV
-541 AGSMDGERDLTAE
+541 SERDPTAE
-554 SPMEDVKTAILGLLE
+554 SPMEDVRTAIRGLLE

-574 MYSVPASHASRVYE
+574 LYSLPASHASRVYE
-588 MLISHLQLH
+588 LLIGHLQLH
-597 YKHKYTSPIAS
+597 YKSKYSSAVAC

-614 FDFLLLMRADSL
+614 FDFLLMMRTDSL
-626 HRLGVP
+626 HRLGFLS
-632 NKDGVMRF
+632 KDGVLRF

-651 EKRVSEKKPAGSVS
+651 EKRGSEKKPAGSVS
-665 PPAGSPAPP
+665 PPAGSPAPSSSTTTTP
-674 VVPPSSIRTAYL
+674 SSSSTTTTPSSSIRTACL
-686 PYNLAFTVV
+686 PYSPAFNVL
-695 LQCLKMDADWK
+695 LQCLKMETDWK
-706 VLKLVLDKLPWT
+706 VLKLVLDKMPWT
-718 LQYKVLLLTSPCS
+718 LQYKVLLLSSPCS
-731 IDQLCSIL
+731 IDQLCSTL
-739 CSMVTDRMIGERLK
+739 CSMVTDRLISERLK
-753 RAPDGFARTDVQLA
+753 KTPDGFSRTDVQLA

-772 TALTSYHSYLEQPR
+772 TAITSYHNYLEQAR

-793 LETGLICR
+793 LEAGLIYR

-856 HLYANFVAEQYV
+856 HLYAYFVAEQYV

-876 YTNPFKFNQY
+876 YTNPSKFNQY
-886 IVSLAHHVIAMWF
+886 IVSLAHHVISMWF
-899 IRCRLPFRKDF
+899 IRCRLTFRKDF

-923 LPFDDTLEQSSF
+923 MPFDDTQDTQSSF

-946 KSLRAVKVAKQGPSN
+946 KSLRAAKMAKAHQQQQQASMAAGVAASTG
-961 NSPIKELKDLSAM
+961 SPVKELRDLSAM

-991 MQTSNTTC
+991 MHTSSTTC
-999 SLGSADEN
+999 SLGSSDEN
-1007 AVLQADDTLKTVH
+1007 TVSQADDGLKTVH

-1040 ALPKRSPIAD
+1040 ALPKRSPIAE
-1050 FLLSGGQ
+1050 FLLAGGR

-1065 KLVTITTSGGARTQ
+1065 KLITITTSGGVRSQ
-1079 ALLGLDMTERP
+1079 ALLGMDMAERL
-1090 GGGAVEMTRSDPS
+1090 GGGGEMTRSDPS

-1110 EAPAKLESQSSLQ
+1110 EAPAKLESQSSQQ
-1123 LNSRNARIRQ
+1123 LNRASRIRV

-1142 RGGPAQSLS
+1142 RAGPAQSLS
-1151 PLVSPSDGELCGPL
+1151 PLVSPSEGGELCGVPL
-1165 PPPGPPLEGLG
+1165 SPP
-1176 ALRGAAA
+1176 
-1183 TAADEQQSSASSST
+1183 SSSSGPCLDGLEPPSPSPC
-1197 AAPPPLKE
+1197 APPKDPLKD
-1205 KASLAEFVPMLTQ
+1205 KPSLAEFLPVLTQ

-1250 NMPLQDLSSV
+1250 NMPLQELSSV

-1266 IKEAPPAPPAT
+1266 VKEPPTQTASAPASTATPAPTP
-1277 ATTVTGTGNT
+1277 VVLNPPGPIQG
-1287 GNTAATTGNTG
+1287 G
-1298 TATGNTAAAAPADA
+1298 
-1312 PQALSKPSLIQRS
+1312 KPGLIQRS
-1325 NTVGALASLCP
+1325 NT
-1336 PALLQGRL
+1336 
-1344 LRSISW
+1344 
-1350 ADSVVVLEEGAAA
+1350 DSVVVLEGT
-1363 GMGVGVGGPRGL
+1363 GVRGHV
-1375 DSLDLEEF
+1375 DYPSDCPEAEKF
-1383 EAMPTEPIFM
+1383 EAMPSEPIYIAA
-1393 SDKFTTSSSNKT
+1393 DKFTKALPPRTLSRSSS
-1405 TPAPPPLSR
+1405 S
-1414 TSSTSSQDDEKSTL
+1414 SSQEDEKSTL
-1428 EEVSEGAIP
+1428 EEVSEGFIP
-1437 IDQAP
+1437 IDQPPLAP
-1442 LGLSSAAVGLQRNIA
+1442 STPGSQGPE
-1457 DDDDLPFAHSQTLN
+1457 LPFQTQTQNQPETQTLN

-1483 EAFAKATAAAASS
+1483 EAFPK
-1496 SGMGLGSSSAASG
+1496 
-1509 TAGASGVG
+1509 
-1517 DVPRVRTPVEGGKP
+1517 
-1531 QGGDRE
+1531 
-1537 VVGGGGGGGG
+1537 
-1547 GGGES
+1547 
-1552 GGQGDS
+1552 
-1558 VSTAATTT
+1558 TTT
-1566 TASATAGGGT
+1566 
-1576 GATGAG
+1576 
-1582 SGTAAVAGPGAGNGV
+1582 GPGAGGGEAPGV
-1597 GGGSLSSSSSAPRMR
+1597 RSPSEAKSQPQQPPVEKEMEKVESGGGVNRQNQSGDTTPVTGGLSGTSGGGGDSSSSQGVRMR
-1612 LECPAPAK
+1612 LEFPAPHQ
-1620 PGPLSPSGH
+1620 PGPLSPSGGH

-1637 VSAPSSRRERKMD
+1637 VSAPSSRRERIGG
-1650 RDAYHNRSGGPGSNA
+1650 DAYHTTRPGPTNT
-1665 EKASGLSPSFVFLQL
+1665 EKTSGLSPSFVFLQL

-1699 ELIDRAV
+1699 QLIDRAV

-1724 VGPGQV
+1724 VGAGQV
-1730 SNEVSILSNEY
+1730 FNEVSILSNEY
-1741 GSNRYAQFLTGLGK
+1741 GSNRYAGFLTGLGK

-1762 DPDQVFLGGLD
+1762 DPDQIFLGGLD

-1800 PNRESDKGCC
+1800 PNRDSDKGCC

-1819 FVVVVYNDSSE
+1819 FVMVVYNDSGE

-1840 FNFVEVVIKP
+1840 FNFVEVIIKP
-1850 LDYDSNLV
+1850 LDYGSNLV

-1868 LVDTSVAKI
+1868 LVDTSVVKI
-1877 VSDRNLPLLV
+1877 VSDQNLPLLV

-1902 YRANPLDAYAS
+1902 YRANPSDAYAS

-1919 RHIKRIRTRA
+1919 RHIKRLRTRA

-1944 QSHSSMSKSSGVHHQ
+1944 QSHSSQTKQSSYQ
-1959 QQQQGSL
+1959 QVSGGGSNTD
-1966 SANDSGQ
+1966 SSGQ

>member
-13 KVKGIFGIRP
+13 KVKGIFGLGPPRP
-23 THISTK
+23 
-29 PSEPKPSEF
+29 PSKQSETKPSEF
-38 IITQDILKELSPEC
+38 IITTDIIKELHPDC
-52 GINNRIKVINHV
+52 GLSNRIRMMNHV
-64 CDLAKSKKFEQNAVE
+64 CDLAKTKKFEEHAVE

-87 MLQTD
+87 MLSLEQ
-92 SPPEARHA
+92 PPEARHA
-100 VLQLLRAIIHGQG
+100 VLQLLRAIIQGQG
-113 ESLGPLRAY
+113 ERLGPLRAY
-122 FFKLI
+122 FFKVI
-127 WLYQPSNEDLP
+127 RDYQPCNEDLSD
-138 ERLGVFK
+138 RLEVFK

-163 FVLLWMDMGLTAD
+163 FVLLWMDIGLTSD

-187 NSCYLDQNVSLMVQ
+187 NSCYLDQNVSIMVQ

-229 NCLPSDSLTIFII
+229 NCLPSDSLTVFII

-270 HSAIYTMCHIME
+270 HSAIYTMCRIME
-282 ERAYT
+282 ERVYM
-287 EDAALLRGAVFF
+287 EDAPLLRGAVFF

-317 TLVLPSFFK
+317 TLVLPSFYK
-326 AMACANELVS
+326 AMSSANEVVS

-378 PELKSIVYELLSTVE
+378 AELKAIVYELLTTVE
-393 ELYEQNGYHGSC
+393 ELYEQNGYHGSTE
-405 DKFFS
+405 KFFS

-471 FVLSTNRQLYEEE
+471 FVLSTNRQLYEDE
-484 LIEVVVI
+484 LIEMVVI
-491 PQLGQIAEDRDLLVR
+491 PQLSGIAEDRDLAVR

-514 DLAEGCS
+514 DLAEGCN
-521 THHFNSLLDI
+521 THHFTSLLDV
-531 IERVASRPLI
+531 IERVASRSLVCSGPQEV
-541 AGSMDGERDLTAE
+541 SERDPTAE
-554 SPMEDVKTAILGLLE
+554 SPMEDVRTAILGLLE

-574 MYSVPASHASRVYE
+574 LYSLPASHASRVFE
-588 MLISHLQLH
+588 LLISHLQLH
-597 YKHKYTSPIAS
+597 YKNKYCSAIAS

-614 FDFLLLMRADSL
+614 FDFFLMMRADFL

-632 NKDGVMRF
+632 NKDRVMRF
-640 SPYCHCDMGEP
+640 SPYCYCDTGEP
-651 EKRVSEKKPAGSVS
+651 EKRLSEKKPTGSTS

-674 VVPPSSIRTAYL
+674 TAASASTATMRSAYL
-686 PYNLAFTVV
+686 PYAPAFSVL
-695 LQCLKMDADWK
+695 LQCLKMETDWK
-706 VLKLVLDKLPWT
+706 VLKLVLDKLPWM

-731 IDQLCSIL
+731 LDQLCSTL
-739 CSMVTDRMIGERLK
+739 CCMVTDRLISERLK
-753 RAPDGFARTDVQLA
+753 KTPEGFSRTDVQLA

-772 TALTSYHSYLEQPR
+772 TAITSYHNYLEQSR

-793 LETGLICR
+793 LETGLIYR

-876 YTNPFKFNQY
+876 YTNPSKFNQY

-923 LPFDDTLEQSSF
+923 LPFDDSHEQSSF

-946 KSLRAVKVAKQGPSN
+946 KSLRAAKVAKAAAAVA
-961 NSPIKELKDLSAM
+961 NSSSSPVKELRDLSAM

-991 MQTSNTTC
+991 MHTSTTTC

-1007 AVLQADDTLKTVH
+1007 AMTQADEGLKTVH

-1040 ALPKRSPIAD
+1040 ALPKRSPIAE
-1050 FLLSGGQ
+1050 FLLAGGR

-1065 KLVTITTSGGARTQ
+1065 KLVTITTSGGVRTQ
-1079 ALLGLDMTERP
+1079 ALLGLDMAERL
-1090 GGGAVEMTRSDPS
+1090 GGGGEMTRSDPS
-1103 LHTRQTK
+1103 LHTRITK
-1110 EAPAKLESQSSLQ
+1110 EAPAKLESQSSQ
-1123 LNSRNARIRQ
+1123 QHNRATRIRV

-1142 RGGPAQSLS
+1142 RAGPAQSLS
-1151 PLVSPSDGELCGPL
+1151 PLVSPSEGELAAPL
-1165 PPPGPPLEGLG
+1165 SPP
-1176 ALRGAAA
+1176 
-1183 TAADEQQSSASSST
+1183 SSST
-1197 AAPPPLKE
+1197 LDGVGPPSSTSATPSAPPPLKDNP
-1205 KASLAEFVPMLTQ
+1205 SLAEFVPMLTQ

-1250 NMPLQDLSSV
+1250 NMPLQELSSV

-1266 IKEAPPAPPAT
+1266 VKEPPTQTASAPAST
-1277 ATTVTGTGNT
+1277 
-1287 GNTAATTGNTG
+1287 
-1298 TATGNTAAAAPADA
+1298 AAPAPASA
-1312 PQALSKPSLIQRS
+1312 PEPLTQTQSSIGGKANLIQRS
-1325 NTVGALASLCP
+1325 NTVGGSLWSLGSGSSAPPGPLAP
-1336 PALLQGRL
+1336 GRL
-1344 LRSISW
+1344 HRSISW
-1350 ADSVVVLEEGAAA
+1350 ADSVVVLEEGS
-1363 GMGVGVGGPRGL
+1363 GVPTAHTPSDWL
-1375 DSLDLEEF
+1375 ESEEF
-1383 EAMPTEPIFM
+1383 EPMISDPIFM
-1393 SDKFTTSSSNKT
+1393 SADKFTKA
-1405 TPAPPPLSR
+1405 APTGVLSR
-1414 TSSTSSQDDEKSTL
+1414 SSSTSSQDDEKSTL

-1437 IDQAP
+1437 IDQP
-1442 LGLSSAAVGLQRNIA
+1442 TMGPSTPGSQGPE
-1457 DDDDLPFAHSQTLN
+1457 LPFQTHTQSQGHGLN

-1483 EAFAKATAAAASS
+1483 EAFSKAAIESET
-1496 SGMGLGSSSAASG
+1496 
-1509 TAGASGVG
+1509 VPG
-1517 DVPRVRTPVEGGKP
+1517 DTSLPRAPSEGKP
-1531 QGGDRE
+1531 QAQQPHFEKEKVEGSTGGD
-1537 VVGGGGGGGG
+1537 VNGGQSQ
-1547 GGGES
+1547 GGEGPGVMSSQS
-1552 GGQGDS
+1552 GG
-1558 VSTAATTT
+1558 A
-1566 TASATAGGGT
+1566 
-1576 GATGAG
+1576 
-1582 SGTAAVAGPGAGNGV
+1582 
-1597 GGGSLSSSSSAPRMR
+1597 RMR
-1612 LECPAPAK
+1612 LEFPAAPAQ
-1620 PGPLSPSGH
+1620 PGPISPSGGH

-1637 VSAPSSRRERKMD
+1637 VSAPSSRRERRTE
-1650 RDAYHNRSGGPGSNA
+1650 RDSYHSRPGPSTT
-1665 EKASGLSPSFVFLQL
+1665 EKISGLSPSFVFLQL

-1685 FGNEANKPLLLPKS
+1685 FGNEANKPLLLPKTQV
-1699 ELIDRAV
+1699 IDRAV

-1724 VGPGQV
+1724 VGAGQV
-1730 SNEVSILSNEY
+1730 SNEVAILSNEY
-1741 GSNRYAQFLTGLGK
+1741 GSNRYAAFLTGLGK

-1762 DPDQVFLGGLD
+1762 DPDQIFLGGLD

-1819 FVVVVYNDSSE
+1819 FVMVVYNDSGE

-1840 FNFVEVVIKP
+1840 FNFVEVIIKP
-1850 LDYDSNLV
+1850 LDYECNLV

-1868 LVDTSVAKI
+1868 LVDTTVAKI

-1902 YRANPLDAYAS
+1902 YRANPSDAYAS

-1929 QEEIQSRPTPGISLT
+1929 QEDIQSRSTPGISLT
-1944 QSHSSMSKSSGVHHQ
+1944 QGHAQQNKSFQ
-1959 QQQQGSL
+1959 QSTPAASQE
-1966 SANDSGQ
+1966 APGQ

>member
-13 KVKGIFGIRP
+13 KVKGIFGLGTPRP
-23 THISTK
+23 
-29 PSEPKPSEF
+29 PSKQSDTKPSEF
-38 IITQDILKELSPEC
+38 IITTDIIKELQPDC
-52 GINNRIKVINHV
+52 GLSNRIRMMNHV
-64 CDLAKSKKFEQNAVE
+64 CDLAKTKKFEEHAVA

-87 MLQTD
+87 MLTSEQ
-92 SPPEARHA
+92 PPEARHA
-100 VLQLLRAIIHGQG
+100 VLQLLRAIIQGQV
-113 ESLGPLRAY
+113 RAY
-122 FFKLI
+122 FFKVI
-127 WLYQPSNEDLP
+127 RDYQPCNEDLSD
-138 ERLGVFK
+138 RLEVFK

-163 FVLLWMDMGLTAD
+163 FVLLWMDIGLTSD

-187 NSCYLDQNVSLMVQ
+187 NSCYLDQNVSVMVQ

-229 NCLPSDSLTIFII
+229 NCLPSDSLTVFII

-270 HSAIYTMCHIME
+270 HSAIYTMCRIME
-282 ERAYT
+282 ERVYM
-287 EDAALLRGAVFF
+287 EDAPLLRGAVFF

-317 TLVLPSFFK
+317 TLVLPSFYK
-326 AMACANELVS
+326 AMSCANEVVS

-378 PELKSIVYELLSTVE
+378 AELKAIVYELLTTVE
-393 ELYEQNGYHGSC
+393 ELYEQNGYHGSTE
-405 DKFFS
+405 KFFS

-471 FVLSTNRQLYEEE
+471 FVLSTNRQLYEDE
-484 LIEVVVI
+484 LIEMVVI
-491 PQLGQIAEDRDLLVR
+491 PQLSGIAEDRDLAVR

-514 DLAEGCS
+514 DLAEGCN
-521 THHFNSLLDI
+521 THHFTSLLDI
-531 IERVASRPLI
+531 IERVHNLTSSLQDP
-541 AGSMDGERDLTAE
+541 TAE
-554 SPMEDVKTAILGLLE
+554 SPMEDVRTAILGLLE

-574 MYSVPASHASRVYE
+574 LYSLPASHASRVYE
-588 MLISHLQLH
+588 LLISHLQLH
-597 YKHKYTSPIAS
+597 YKNKYCSAIAC

-614 FDFLLLMRADSL
+614 FDFFLMMRADSL
-626 HRLGVP
+626 HRLGVS
-632 NKDGVMRF
+632 NKDGAMRF
-640 SPYCHCDMGEP
+640 SPYCYCDTGEP
-651 EKRVSEKKPAGSVS
+651 EKRVSEKKPTGSTS

-674 VVPPSSIRTAYL
+674 AAPPPLTASIRSAYL
-686 PYNLAFTVV
+686 PYAPAFSVL
-695 LQCLKMDADWK
+695 LQCLKMETDWK
-706 VLKLVLDKLPWT
+706 VFKLVLDKLPWT

-731 IDQLCSIL
+731 LDQLCSTL
-739 CSMVTDRMIGERLK
+739 CCMVTDRLISERLK
-753 RAPDGFARTDVQLA
+753 KTPEGFSRTDVQLA

-772 TALTSYHSYLEQPR
+772 TAITSYHNYLEQSR

-793 LETGLICR
+793 LETGLIYR

-824 LPALIVKLTH
+824 LSALIVKLTH

-876 YTNPFKFNQY
+876 YTNPSKFNQY

-923 LPFDDTLEQSSF
+923 LPFDDGHEQSPF

-946 KSLRAVKVAKQGPSN
+946 K
-961 NSPIKELKDLSAM
+961 
-974 DAFRSRSI
+974 
-982 SVSEHAVRR
+982 R
-991 MQTSNTTC
+991 MHTSTTTC

-1007 AVLQADDTLKTVH
+1007 VVTQADEGLKTVH

-1040 ALPKRSPIAD
+1040 ALPKRSPIAE
-1050 FLLSGGQ
+1050 FLLAGGR

-1065 KLVTITTSGGARTQ
+1065 KLVTITTSGGVRTQ
-1079 ALLGLDMTERP
+1079 ALLGLDMAELNILADNLSVSDCP
-1090 GGGAVEMTRSDPS
+1090 EHNVRS
-1103 LHTRQTK
+1103 
-1110 EAPAKLESQSSLQ
+1110 
-1123 LNSRNARIRQ
+1123 
-1133 RSMSGGHAL
+1133 GHAL
-1142 RGGPAQSLS
+1142 RTGPAPSLS
-1151 PLVSPSDGELCGPL
+1151 PLVSPSEGELAAPLSPSSGPTL
-1165 PPPGPPLEGLG
+1165 DALGPPSSTS
-1176 ALRGAAA
+1176 AAA
-1183 TAADEQQSSASSST
+1183 SV
-1197 AAPPPLKE
+1197 PPPLKDNP
-1205 KASLAEFVPMLTQ
+1205 SLADFVPILTQ

-1250 NMPLQDLSSV
+1250 NMPLQELSSV

-1266 IKEAPPAPPAT
+1266 VKEPPAQTASAPAST
-1277 ATTVTGTGNT
+1277 
-1287 GNTAATTGNTG
+1287 
-1298 TATGNTAAAAPADA
+1298 AAPAPVSEPLTQTHSSVA
-1312 PQALSKPSLIQRS
+1312 GKANLIQRS
-1325 NTVGALASLCP
+1325 NTGEQTLKRSGSLLLIHLYHHLMILQSTP
-1336 PALLQGRL
+1336 LTLLLQ
-1344 LRSISW
+1344 S
-1350 ADSVVVLEEGAAA
+1350 
-1363 GMGVGVGGPRGL
+1363 
-1375 DSLDLEEF
+1375 
-1383 EAMPTEPIFM
+1383 
-1393 SDKFTTSSSNKT
+1393 
-1405 TPAPPPLSR
+1405 
-1414 TSSTSSQDDEKSTL
+1414 SSTSSQDDERSTL

-1437 IDQAP
+1437 IDQP
-1442 LGLSSAAVGLQRNIA
+1442 TVGPSTPGSQGPE
-1457 DDDDLPFAHSQTLN
+1457 LPFQTHSQSQGHGLN

-1483 EAFAKATAAAASS
+1483 ELPQLPQLPHQGSEGHGAVSS
-1496 SGMGLGSSSAASG
+1496 QSGSA
-1509 TAGASGVG
+1509 
-1517 DVPRVRTPVEGGKP
+1517 
-1531 QGGDRE
+1531 
-1537 VVGGGGGGGG
+1537 
-1547 GGGES
+1547 
-1552 GGQGDS
+1552 
-1558 VSTAATTT
+1558 
-1566 TASATAGGGT
+1566 
-1576 GATGAG
+1576 
-1582 SGTAAVAGPGAGNGV
+1582 
-1597 GGGSLSSSSSAPRMR
+1597 RMR
-1612 LECPAPAK
+1612 LEFPAAAAQ
-1620 PGPLSPSGH
+1620 PGPVSPSGGH

-1637 VSAPSSRRERKMD
+1637 VSAPSSRRERRTE
-1650 RDAYHNRSGGPGSNA
+1650 RDSYHSRPGPGNA
-1665 EKASGLSPSFVFLQL
+1665 EKISGLSPSFVFLQL

-1685 FGNEANKPLLLPKS
+1685 FGNEANKPLLLPKTQVI
-1699 ELIDRAV
+1699 ERAV

-1724 VGPGQV
+1724 VGAGQV
-1730 SNEVSILSNEY
+1730 NNEVSILSNEY
-1741 GSNRYAQFLTGLGK
+1741 GSNRYAAFLTGLGK

-1762 DPDQVFLGGLD
+1762 DPDQIFLGGLD

-1819 FVVVVYNDSSE
+1819 FVMVVYNDSGE
-1830 EYKLGTIKGQ
+1830 DYKLGTIKGQ
-1840 FNFVEVVIKP
+1840 FNFVEVIIKP
-1850 LDYDSNLV
+1850 LDYECNLV

-1868 LVDTSVAKI
+1868 LVDTTVAKI

-1902 YRANPLDAYAS
+1902 FRANPSDAYAS

-1929 QEEIQSRPTPGISLT
+1929 QEDIQSRSTPGISLT
-1944 QSHSSMSKSSGVHHQ
+1944 QGHTQQNKSFQQSSQTS
-1959 QQQQGSL
+1959 
-1966 SANDSGQ
+1966 NPETSGQ

>member
-1 MNKQPSKESLKD
+1 MNKQSSKESLRD
-13 KVKGIFGIRP
+13 KVKGIFGLGTPRP
-23 THISTK
+23 PNKQSD
-29 PSEPKPSEF
+29 SRSSEF
-38 IITQDILKELSPEC
+38 IITSDIIKELHPDC
-52 GINNRIKVINHV
+52 GLSNRVRMLNQV
-64 CDLAKSKKFEQNAVE
+64 CDLAKTKKFEEHAVE
-79 AVWKAVED
+79 AVWKSVED
-87 MLQTD
+87 MLSPEQ
-92 SPPEARHA
+92 PPEARHA
-100 VLQLLRAIIHGQG
+100 VLQLLRAVIQGQG
-113 ESLGPLRAY
+113 EWLGPLRAY
-122 FFKLI
+122 FFKVI
-127 WLYQPSNEDLP
+127 RDYQPCNEDLSD
-138 ERLGVFK
+138 RLEVFK

-163 FVLLWMDMGLTAD
+163 FVLLWMDIGLTSD

-187 NSCYLDQNVSLMVQ
+187 NSCYLDQNVSSMVQ
-201 KICLLC
+201 NICLLC

-255 SCWKLMRKVLGTHLG
+255 ACWKLMRKVLGTHLG
-270 HSAIYTMCHIME
+270 HSAIYTMCRIME
-282 ERAYT
+282 ERVYT
-287 EDAALLRGAVFF
+287 EDAPLLRGAVFF

-317 TLVLPSFFK
+317 TLVLPSFYK
-326 AMACANELVS
+326 AMSSANEVVS

-378 PELKSIVYELLSTVE
+378 AELKAIVYELLTTVE
-393 ELYEQNGYHGSC
+393 ELYEQNSYHGSME
-405 DKFFS
+405 KFFN

-450 EKFFRNETRSVIR
+450 DKFFRNESRTVIR

-471 FVLSTNRQLYEEE
+471 FVLSTNRQLYEDE
-484 LIEVVVI
+484 LIETVVI
-491 PQLGQIAEDRDLLVR
+491 PQLSGIAEDRDLAVR

-521 THHFNSLLDI
+521 THHFTSLLDI
-531 IERVASRPLI
+531 IERVHAHFSLCS
-541 AGSMDGERDLTAE
+541 GSLEMPERDPTAE
-554 SPMEDVKTAILGLLE
+554 SAMEDVRTAVLGLLE

-574 MYSVPASHASRVYE
+574 LYSLPAVHASRVYE
-588 MLISHLQLH
+588 LLISHLQLH
-597 YKHKYTSPIAS
+597 YKNKYSSAIAS

-614 FDFLLLMRADSL
+614 FDFFLMMRADSL
-626 HRLGVP
+626 HRIGVP
-632 NKDGVMRF
+632 NKDRAMRF
-640 SPYCHCDMGEP
+640 SPYCY
-651 EKRVSEKKPAGSVS
+651 SSAG
-665 PPAGSPAPP
+665 
-674 VVPPSSIRTAYL
+674 L
-686 PYNLAFTVV
+686 N
-695 LQCLKMDADWK
+695 
-706 VLKLVLDKLPWT
+706 
-718 LQYKVLLLTSPCS
+718 
-731 IDQLCSIL
+731 
-739 CSMVTDRMIGERLK
+739 RLK
-753 RAPDGFARTDVQLA
+753 KTPEGFSRTDVQLA

-772 TALTSYHSYLEQPR
+772 TAITSYHNYLEQSR

-793 LETGLICR
+793 LETGLIHR

-824 LPALIVKLTH
+824 LPSLMVKLTH

-876 YTNPFKFNQY
+876 YTNPSKFNQY

-923 LPFDDTLEQSSF
+923 LPFDDSHEQSSF

-946 KSLRAVKVAKQGPSN
+946 KSS
-961 NSPIKELKDLSAM
+961 SPVKELRDLSAM

-991 MQTSNTTC
+991 MHTSTTTC

-1007 AVLQADDTLKTVH
+1007 AVTQADEGLKTVH

-1040 ALPKRSPIAD
+1040 ALPKRSPIAE
-1050 FLLSGGQ
+1050 FLLAGGR

-1065 KLVTITTSGGARTQ
+1065 KLVTITTSGGVRTQ
-1079 ALLGLDMTERP
+1079 ALLGLDVVERL
-1090 GGGAVEMTRSDPS
+1090 GGGGEMTRSDPS
-1103 LHTRQTK
+1103 LHTRLTK
-1110 EAPAKLESQSSLQ
+1110 EAPAKLESQSSQ
-1123 LNSRNARIRQ
+1123 QQSRATRTRV
-1133 RSMSGGHAL
+1133 RSMSGNK
-1142 RGGPAQSLS
+1142 
-1151 PLVSPSDGELCGPL
+1151 GELAAPLSASTGPSL
-1165 PPPGPPLEGLG
+1165 DGLGPP
-1176 ALRGAAA
+1176 
-1183 TAADEQQSSASSST
+1183 SSSCPT
-1197 AAPPPLKE
+1197 PNAPPPLKDNP
-1205 KASLAEFVPMLTQ
+1205 SLAEFVPMLTQ

-1250 NMPLQDLSSV
+1250 NMPLQELSSV

-1266 IKEAPPAPPAT
+1266 VKEPPTETASAPAST
-1277 ATTVTGTGNT
+1277 
-1287 GNTAATTGNTG
+1287 
-1298 TATGNTAAAAPADA
+1298 AAPA
-1312 PQALSKPSLIQRS
+1312 PTLVSEPPNQRPNVIQRS
-1325 NTVGALASLCP
+1325 NTGPSAP
-1336 PALLQGRL
+1336 GRL
-1344 LRSISW
+1344 HRSISW
-1350 ADSVVVLEEGAAA
+1350 AGTVHHVCV
-1363 GMGVGVGGPRGL
+1363 
-1375 DSLDLEEF
+1375 
-1383 EAMPTEPIFM
+1383 T
-1393 SDKFTTSSSNKT
+1393 
-1405 TPAPPPLSR
+1405 APPLQKTPGFFSLVQYSGLPAQTR
-1414 TSSTSSQDDEKSTL
+1414 MHSVSSSTSSQDEEKSTL

-1437 IDQAP
+1437 IDNPNLGPSTPGSQGPELP
-1442 LGLSSAAVGLQRNIA
+1442 L
-1457 DDDDLPFAHSQTLN
+1457 QTHTQPQGHGLN

-1483 EAFAKATAAAASS
+1483 EAFSKAAMESESATGDVSWSRTPSEGKPPPPPPHLEKMEGTITDAN
-1496 SGMGLGSSSAASG
+1496 GLEGHGQGSEGPA
-1509 TAGASGVG
+1509 AGAG
-1517 DVPRVRTPVEGGKP
+1517 
-1531 QGGDRE
+1531 
-1537 VVGGGGGGGG
+1537 
-1547 GGGES
+1547 
-1552 GGQGDS
+1552 
-1558 VSTAATTT
+1558 
-1566 TASATAGGGT
+1566 
-1576 GATGAG
+1576 
-1582 SGTAAVAGPGAGNGV
+1582 
-1597 GGGSLSSSSSAPRMR
+1597 RMR
-1612 LECPAPAK
+1612 LEFPAAPVQ
-1620 PGPLSPSGH
+1620 PGPISPSGGH

-1637 VSAPSSRRERKMD
+1637 VSAPSRRERRTD
-1650 RDAYHNRSGGPGSNA
+1650 RDSYHSRSGPGNT
-1665 EKASGLSPSFVFLQL
+1665 EKIAGLSPSFVFLQL

-1685 FGNEANKPLLLPKS
+1685 FGNEANKPLLLPKTQV
-1699 ELIDRAV
+1699 IDRAV

-1724 VGPGQV
+1724 VGAGQV
-1730 SNEVSILSNEY
+1730 NNEVAILSNEY
-1741 GSNRYAQFLTGLGK
+1741 GSNRYAAFLTGLGK

-1762 DPDQVFLGGLD
+1762 DPDQIFLGGLD

-1819 FVVVVYNDSSE
+1819 FVIVVYNDSGE

-1840 FNFVEVVIKP
+1840 FNFVEVIIKP
-1850 LDYDSNLV
+1850 LDYECNLV
-1858 TLQCRKDLEG
+1858 TLQCRKG
-1868 LVDTSVAKI
+1868 K
-1877 VSDRNLPLLV
+1877 PLKSRTPSPRCTFSSL
-1887 RQMALHANM
+1887 QM

-1902 YRANPLDAYAS
+1902 FRANPSDAYAS

-1919 RHIKRIRTRA
+1919 RHIKRIRTRVKKKRKHTKHLTSLLPG
-1929 QEEIQSRPTPGISLT
+1929 QQNKSMQQST
-1944 QSHSSMSKSSGVHHQ
+1944 
-1959 QQQQGSL
+1959 
-1966 SANDSGQ
+1966 SAGNPEVTGQ

>member
-1 MNKQPSKESLKD
+1 MNKQPSKESLRD
-13 KVKGIFGIRP
+13 RFKGIFGLGPTRP
-23 THISTK
+23 HSKQTES
-29 PSEPKPSEF
+29 KPSEF
-38 IITQDILKELSPEC
+38 IITLEILMELTPEYSLHH
-52 GINNRIKVINHV
+52 RIKVINHV
-64 CDLAKSKKFEQNAVE
+64 CELAKSKKFEERAVE

-87 MLQTD
+87 MMHPEQL
-92 SPPEARHA
+92 PEARHA
-100 VLQLLRAIIHGQG
+100 VLVLLRAIIQGQG
-113 ESLGPLRAY
+113 ERLGPLRAY
-122 FFKLI
+122 FFKIILDY
-127 WLYQPSNEDLP
+127 LPSNEDLA
-138 ERLGVFK
+138 ERLEVFK

-158 EDIAR
+158 EEIAR
-163 FVLLWMDMGLTAD
+163 FVLLWMDIGLSSD

-187 NSCYLDQNVSLMVQ
+187 NSCYLDENVSLMVQ
-201 KICLLC
+201 KVCLLC

-229 NCLPSDSLTIFII
+229 NCLPSDSLTVFII

-270 HSAIYTMCHIME
+270 HSAIYTMCRIME
-282 ERAYT
+282 ERVYS

-317 TLVLPSFFK
+317 TLVLPSFYK
-326 AMACANELVS
+326 AMSCVNEVVS

-348 KYGKELQ
+348 KYGRELL

-361 LLGIIERLLQQI
+361 LLSIIERLLQQI
-373 QTIGS
+373 QTMGS
-378 PELKSIVYELLSTVE
+378 SDLKVIVYELLSTVE
-393 ELYEQNGYHGSC
+393 ELYEQNDFHGSSQR
-405 DKFFS
+405 FFS

-433 SIQPAKDGWI
+433 SIQPAKDGWL
-443 QSLHRLM
+443 QNLLKLM
-450 EKFFRNETRSVIR
+450 EKFFRNESRTVIR
-463 IKVLHILS
+463 IKVLYILS

-491 PQLGQIAEDRDLLVR
+491 PQLGQIAEDRDLSVR

-521 THHFNSLLDI
+521 THHFSSLLDI
-531 IERVASRPLI
+531 IEKVASRPLTC
-541 AGSMDGERDLTAE
+541 SMEGERELSVE
-554 SPMEDVKTAILGLLE
+554 SPLEDVRTAILGLLD

-574 MYSVPASHASRVYE
+574 LYSLPASHASRVYE
-588 MLISHLQLH
+588 LLISHLQLH
-597 YKHKYTSPIAS
+597 YKNKYYSAIGS
-608 SIRLQV
+608 SIRLKV
-614 FDFLLLMRADSL
+614 FDFLLMMRADSL

-632 NKDGVMRF
+632 NKDGVLRF
-640 SPYCHCDMGEP
+640 SPYCHCDVGES
-651 EKRVSEKKPAGSVS
+651 EKRGTDKKPTGTVS
-665 PPAGSPAPP
+665 PPAGSPTP
-674 VVPPSSIRTAYL
+674 VAPPSSIRTAYL
-686 PYNLAFTVV
+686 PYNLAFSVL
-695 LQCLKMDADWK
+695 LQCLKMETDWK
-706 VLKLVLDKLPWT
+706 VLKLVLDKMSCT
-718 LQYKVLLLTSPCS
+718 IQYKVLILTSPCN
-731 IDQLCSIL
+731 IDHLCSTL
-739 CSMVTDRMIGERLK
+739 CSMVTDRLISERLK
-753 RAPDGFARTDVQLA
+753 KTPDGFSLTDVQLA

-772 TALTSYHSYLEQPR
+772 TALTSYHSYLEQSR

-793 LETGLICR
+793 LEKGLIYR

-876 YTNPFKFNQY
+876 YTNPSKFNQY

-923 LPFDDTLEQSSF
+923 LPFDDSHEQSSF

-946 KSLRAVKVAKQGPSN
+946 K
-961 NSPIKELKDLSAM
+961 
-974 DAFRSRSI
+974 
-982 SVSEHAVRR
+982 R
-991 MQTSNTTC
+991 MQTSSTTC

-1007 AVLQADDTLKTVH
+1007 AVMQADDALKTVH

-1040 ALPKRSPIAD
+1040 ALPKRSPIAE
-1050 FLLSGGQ
+1050 FLLSGGP

-1065 KLVTITTSGGARTQ
+1065 KLVTITTSGGSRTQ
-1079 ALLGLDMTERP
+1079 SLLGLDMAERP
-1090 GGGAVEMTRSDPS
+1090 GGGEMTRSDPS

-1110 EAPAKLESQSSLQ
+1110 EAPAKLESQSGQ
-1123 LNSRNARIRQ
+1123 QINSSTRTRV
-1133 RSMSGGHAL
+1133 RSISGGHAL
-1142 RGGPAQSLS
+1142 RAGPAQSLS
-1151 PLVSPSDGELCGPL
+1151 PLVASPEGEYSGPL
-1165 PPPGPPLEGLG
+1165 PPPGPPLEVLG
-1176 ALRGAAA
+1176 SQRGVEEHPAPSAS
-1183 TAADEQQSSASSST
+1183 QSSA
-1197 AAPPPLKE
+1197 PLKD
-1205 KASLAEFVPMLTQ
+1205 KSSLAEFVPMLTQ

-1250 NMPLQDLSSV
+1250 NVPLQELSSV
-1260 LMAMEG
+1260 LMAMDGVKEPQS
-1266 IKEAPPAPPAT
+1266 EAP
-1277 ATTVTGTGNT
+1277 V
-1287 GNTAATTGNTG
+1287 
-1298 TATGNTAAAAPADA
+1298 
-1312 PQALSKPSLIQRS
+1312 PQPQGRPCPIQRS
-1325 NTVGALASLCP
+1325 NT
-1336 PALLQGRL
+1336 
-1344 LRSISW
+1344 
-1350 ADSVVVLEEGAAA
+1350 DSVVLEEGGRSRATVSA
-1363 GMGVGVGGPRGL
+1363 VE
-1375 DSLDLEEF
+1375 SKELEEF
-1383 EAMPTEPIFM
+1383 EAVASEPIFM
-1393 SDKFTTSSSNKT
+1393 SAAT
-1405 TPAPPPLSR
+1405 TPAGLLSR
-1414 TSSTSSQDDEKSTL
+1414 SSSTSSQDDEKSTL
-1428 EEVSEGAIP
+1428 EEVSEGGIP
-1437 IDQAP
+1437 IDQPPPA
-1442 LGLSSAAVGLQRNIA
+1442 LSTPGLQES
-1457 DDDDLPFAHSQTLN
+1457 DLPLSQATTLS

-1483 EAFAKATAAAASS
+1483 EAFIKAAAQ
-1496 SGMGLGSSSAASG
+1496 SAAGGDLLSSRIP
-1509 TAGASGVG
+1509 TVQAGEREASGESTW
-1517 DVPRVRTPVEGGKP
+1517 P
-1531 QGGDRE
+1531 
-1537 VVGGGGGGGG
+1537 
-1547 GGGES
+1547 GES
-1552 GGQGDS
+1552 ITS
-1558 VSTAATTT
+1558 
-1566 TASATAGGGT
+1566 
-1576 GATGAG
+1576 
-1582 SGTAAVAGPGAGNGV
+1582 AGP
-1597 GGGSLSSSSSAPRMR
+1597 SSSSASVSVSSSSTSRMR
-1612 LECPAPAK
+1612 LEFPTAQ
-1620 PGPLSPSGH
+1620 PGPLSPTGH

-1650 RDAYHNRSGGPGSNA
+1650 RDSYHNRGGPSNA
-1665 EKASGLSPSFVFLQL
+1665 EKSSGLSPSFVFLQL

-1699 ELIDRAV
+1699 QLIDRAV

-1724 VGPGQV
+1724 VGAGQV
-1730 SNEVSILSNEY
+1730 NNEVSILSNEY

-1762 DPDQVFLGGLD
+1762 DPDQIFLGGLD

-1819 FVVVVYNDSSE
+1819 FVVVVYNDSGE

-1840 FNFVEVVIKP
+1840 FNFVEVLIKP
-1850 LDYDSNLV
+1850 LDYESNLV

-1902 YRANPLDAYAS
+1902 CRANPSDAYAS

-1929 QEEIQSRPTPGISLT
+1929 QEEIQSRPTHAISLT
-1944 QSHSSMSKSSGVHHQ
+1944 QSHAPMQNKPAHQPSG
-1959 QQQQGSL
+1959 
-1966 SANDSGQ
+1966 SASNPDTGP

>member
-1 MNKQPSKESLKD
+1 MNKQPSKESVKD
-13 KVKGIFGIRP
+13 KLKGIFGLGPSRLP
-23 THISTK
+23 SK
-29 PSEPKPSEF
+29 PSESKLSEF
-38 IITQDILKELSPEC
+38 IITTDIIKELHPDC
-52 GINNRIKVINHV
+52 GLSNRVRMMNHV
-64 CDLAKSKKFEQNAVE
+64 CDLAKTKKFEEHAVE

-87 MLQTD
+87 MLTPDQ
-92 SPPEARHA
+92 PPEARHA
-100 VLQLLRAIIHGQG
+100 VLQLLRAIIQGQG
-113 ESLGPLRAY
+113 ERLGPLRAY
-122 FFKLI
+122 FFKVI
-127 WLYQPSNEDLP
+127 SDYQPCNEDLSD
-138 ERLGVFK
+138 RLEVFK

-152 DITYLE
+152 DITHLE

-163 FVLLWMDMGLTAD
+163 FVLLWMDIGLTSD

-187 NSCYLDQNVSLMVQ
+187 NSCYLDQNVSIMVHF
-201 KICLLC
+201 CPVCVYHVLC
-207 NRTTSSTDIEVALQV
+207 HCFQVALQV

-229 NCLPSDSLTIFII
+229 NCLPSDSLTVFII

-270 HSAIYTMCHIME
+270 HSAIYTMCRIME
-282 ERAYT
+282 ERVYM
-287 EDAALLRGAVFF
+287 EDAPLLRGAVFF

-317 TLVLPSFFK
+317 TLVLPSFYK
-326 AMACANELVS
+326 AMSCPNEVVS

-361 LLGIIERLLQQI
+361 LLSIIERLLQQI

-378 PELKSIVYELLSTVE
+378 AELKAIVFELLTTVE
-393 ELYEQNGYHGSC
+393 ELYEQNGYHGSTE
-405 DKFFS
+405 KFFS
-410 LVEKCADKRPDAS
+410 LVEKCADRRPDAS

-450 EKFFRNETRSVIR
+450 EKFFKNETRSVIR

-471 FVLSTNRQLYEEE
+471 FVLSTNRQLYEDE
-484 LIEVVVI
+484 LIEMVVI
-491 PQLGQIAEDRDLLVR
+491 PQLSGIADDRDPAVR

-514 DLAEGCS
+514 DLAEGCN
-521 THHFNSLLDI
+521 THHFTSLLDI
-531 IERVASRPLI
+531 IERVASRSLVCS
-541 AGSMDGERDLTAE
+541 GSLEVSERDPTAE
-554 SPMEDVKTAILGLLE
+554 SPMEDVRTAVLGLLE

-574 MYSVPASHASRVYE
+574 LYSLPASHASRVYE
-588 MLISHLQLH
+588 LLISHLQLH
-597 YKHKYTSPIAS
+597 YKHKYCSAIAS
-608 SIRLQV
+608 SIRIQV
-614 FDFLLLMRADSL
+614 FEFFLMLRADSL
-626 HRLGVP
+626 HRIGVP
-632 NKDGVMRF
+632 NKDGAMRF
-640 SPYCHCDMGEP
+640 SPYCYCDTGEQ
-651 EKRVSEKKPAGSVS
+651 EKRVGEKKPAGSTS

-674 VVPPSSIRTAYL
+674 TAPPPSTASIRSAYL
-686 PYNLAFTVV
+686 PYAPAFSVL
-695 LQCLKMDADWK
+695 LQCLKMETDWK
-706 VLKLVLDKLPWT
+706 VVKLVLDKLPWT

-731 IDQLCSIL
+731 LDQLCSTL
-739 CSMVTDRMIGERLK
+739 CCMVLEISLYTCEFRMKKTPE
-753 RAPDGFARTDVQLA
+753 GFSRTDVQLA

-772 TALTSYHSYLEQPR
+772 TAITSYHSYLEQSR

-793 LETGLICR
+793 LETGLIYR

-876 YTNPFKFNQY
+876 YTNPSKFNQY

-923 LPFDDTLEQSSF
+923 LPFDDGHEQSPF

-946 KSLRAVKVAKQGPSN
+946 KSLRAAKVAKAAAAVA
-961 NSPIKELKDLSAM
+961 NSSSSPVKELRDLSAM

-991 MQTSNTTC
+991 MHTSTTTC

-1007 AVLQADDTLKTVH
+1007 AVTQADEGLKMVH

-1040 ALPKRSPIAD
+1040 ALPKRSPIAE
-1050 FLLSGGQ
+1050 FLLAGGR

-1065 KLVTITTSGGARTQ
+1065 KLVTITTSGGVRTQ
-1079 ALLGLDMTERP
+1079 ALLGLDMSERL
-1090 GGGAVEMTRSDPS
+1090 GGTEMTRSDPS
-1103 LHTRQTK
+1103 LHTRITK
-1110 EAPAKLESQSSLQ
+1110 EAPAKLESQSSQ
-1123 LNSRNARIRQ
+1123 QHSRATRLRV

-1142 RGGPAQSLS
+1142 RAGPAQSLS
-1151 PLVSPSDGELCGPL
+1151 PLVSPSEGELATSLSPSSGPTL
-1165 PPPGPPLEGLG
+1165 DGLGPPSSSSAPPSAPS
-1176 ALRGAAA
+1176 ALR
-1183 TAADEQQSSASSST
+1183 DN
-1197 AAPPPLKE
+1197 P
-1205 KASLAEFVPMLTQ
+1205 SLAEFVPMLTQ

-1250 NMPLQDLSSV
+1250 NMPLQELSSV

-1266 IKEAPPAPPAT
+1266 VKEPPTQTASAPAST
-1277 ATTVTGTGNT
+1277 
-1287 GNTAATTGNTG
+1287 
-1298 TATGNTAAAAPADA
+1298 AAPAPA
-1312 PQALSKPSLIQRS
+1312 PVSEPLTQA
-1325 NTVGALASLCP
+1325 N
-1336 PALLQGRL
+1336 
-1344 LRSISW
+1344 
-1350 ADSVVVLEEGAAA
+1350 SVVVLEEGS
-1363 GMGVGVGGPRGL
+1363 GVTTAHTPS
-1375 DSLDLEEF
+1375 DWLESDEF
-1383 EAMPTEPIFM
+1383 EPVTSEPIFM
-1393 SDKFTTSSSNKT
+1393 SS
-1405 TPAPPPLSR
+1405 
-1414 TSSTSSQDDEKSTL
+1414 SSTSSHDDEKSTL
-1428 EEVSEGAIP
+1428 EEISEGAMP
-1437 IDQAP
+1437 IDQP
-1442 LGLSSAAVGLQRNIA
+1442 NMGPSTPGSQ
-1457 DDDDLPFAHSQTLN
+1457 DPELPFQGHSQSQGHGLN

-1483 EAFAKATAAAASS
+1483 EAFTKNQGDESPGVASSQSGGAKMKLEFPTAAA
-1496 SGMGLGSSSAASG
+1496 
-1509 TAGASGVG
+1509 
-1517 DVPRVRTPVEGGKP
+1517 
-1531 QGGDRE
+1531 Q
-1537 VVGGGGGGGG
+1537 
-1547 GGGES
+1547 
-1552 GGQGDS
+1552 
-1558 VSTAATTT
+1558 
-1566 TASATAGGGT
+1566 
-1576 GATGAG
+1576 
-1582 SGTAAVAGPGAGNGV
+1582 
-1597 GGGSLSSSSSAPRMR
+1597 
-1612 LECPAPAK
+1612 
-1620 PGPLSPSGH
+1620 PGPISPSGGH

-1637 VSAPSSRRERKMD
+1637 VSAPSSRRERRTD
-1650 RDAYHNRSGGPGSNA
+1650 RDSYHSRPGPGNT
-1665 EKASGLSPSFVFLQL
+1665 EKTSGLSPSFVFLQL

-1685 FGNEANKPLLLPKS
+1685 FGNEANKPLLLPKTQV
-1699 ELIDRAV
+1699 IDRAV

-1724 VGPGQV
+1724 VGAGQV
-1730 SNEVSILSNEY
+1730 NNEVAILSNEY
-1741 GSNRYAQFLTGLGK
+1741 GSNRYAAFLTGLGK

-1762 DPDQVFLGGLD
+1762 DPDQIFLGGLD

-1819 FVVVVYNDSSE
+1819 FVMVVYNDSGE

-1840 FNFVEVVIKP
+1840 FNFVEVIIKP
-1850 LDYDSNLV
+1850 LDYECNLV

-1868 LVDTSVAKI
+1868 LVDTTVAKI

-1902 YRANPLDAYAS
+1902 YRANPSDAYAS

-1919 RHIKRIRTRA
+1919 RHIKRIRTR
-1929 QEEIQSRPTPGISLT
+1929 SRLTPGISLT
-1944 QSHSSMSKSSGVHHQ
+1944 QGHAQQNKSFQ
-1959 QQQQGSL
+1959 PNTP
-1966 SANDSGQ
+1966 APNPEASGQ

>member
-1 MNKQPSKESLKD
+1 MNKPQSKESLKE
-13 KVKGIFGIRP
+13 KVRGIFGLGPQRQQ
-23 THISTK
+23 TK
-29 PSEPKPSEF
+29 QSDSKLPEF
-38 IITQDILKELSPEC
+38 IITADIIKELHPDC
-52 GINNRIKVINHV
+52 GLSSRVRVMNQI
-64 CDLAKSKKFEQNAVE
+64 CDLAKIKKFEENAVE

-87 MLQTD
+87 MLSPEQ
-92 SPPEARHA
+92 PPEARHA
-100 VLQLLRAIIHGQG
+100 VLQLLRAIIQGQG
-113 ESLGPLRAY
+113 EWLGPLRAY
-122 FFKLI
+122 FFKVI
-127 WLYQPSNEDLP
+127 RDYQPCNEDLS
-138 ERLGVFK
+138 ERLEVFK

-158 EDIAR
+158 EDIAL
-163 FVLLWMDMGLTAD
+163 FVLLWMDIGLTSD
-176 FLHVLVNLVKF
+176 FLHVLVNLVKY
-187 NSCYLDQNVSLMVQ
+187 NSCYLDQNVSIMVQ

-229 NCLPSDSLTIFII
+229 NCLPSDSLTVFII

-270 HSAIYTMCHIME
+270 HSAIYTMCRIME
-282 ERAYT
+282 ESNFSTRVYM
-287 EDAALLRGAVFF
+287 EDAPLLRGAVFF

-317 TLVLPSFFK
+317 TLVLPSFYK
-326 AMACANELVS
+326 AMSCANEVVS

-378 PELKSIVYELLSTVE
+378 AELKAIVYELLTTVE
-393 ELYEQNGYHGSC
+393 ELYEQNGYHGSTE
-405 DKFFS
+405 KFFS

-443 QSLHRLM
+443 QSLHCLM

-471 FVLSTNRQLYEEE
+471 FVLSTNRQLYEDE
-484 LIEVVVI
+484 LIEKVVI
-491 PQLGQIAEDRDLLVR
+491 PQLSGIAEDRDLAVR

-514 DLAEGCS
+514 DLAEGCN
-521 THHFNSLLDI
+521 THHFTSLLDI
-531 IERVASRPLI
+531 IERVASRSLVCS
-541 AGSMDGERDLTAE
+541 GSLEVAERDPTAD
-554 SPMEDVKTAILGLLE
+554 SPMEDVKTAVLGLLE

-574 MYSVPASHASRVYE
+574 LYSLPASHASRVYE
-588 MLISHLQLH
+588 LLISHLQLH
-597 YKHKYTSPIAS
+597 YKNKYCSAIAS
-608 SIRLQV
+608 TVRLQV
-614 FDFLLLMRADSL
+614 FDFFLMMRADSL
-626 HRLGVP
+626 HRVGVP

-640 SPYCHCDMGEP
+640 SPYCYCDAGEP
-651 EKRVSEKKPAGSVS
+651 EKRVCDKKPAGSIS
-665 PPAGSPAPP
+665 PPAGSPAPAAA
-674 VVPPSSIRTAYL
+674 PPASAASIRSAYL
-686 PYNLAFTVV
+686 PYAPAFSVL
-695 LQCLKMDADWK
+695 LQCLKMETDWK
-706 VLKLVLDKLPWT
+706 VLKLVLDKLPWM
-718 LQYKVLLLTSPCS
+718 LQYKVLLLTSSCS
-731 IDQLCSIL
+731 LDQLCSTL
-739 CSMVTDRMIGERLK
+739 CSMVTDRQISERLK
-753 RAPDGFARTDVQLA
+753 KMPEGFSRTDVQLA

-772 TALTSYHSYLEQPR
+772 TAITSYHNYLDQSR

-793 LETGLICR
+793 LETGLIYR

-824 LPALIVKLTH
+824 LPSLIVKLTH

-876 YTNPFKFNQY
+876 YTNPSKFNQY
-886 IVSLAHHVIAMWF
+886 IVSLAHHAIAMWF

-923 LPFDDTLEQSSF
+923 LPFDDGHEQSPF

-946 KSLRAVKVAKQGPSN
+946 K
-961 NSPIKELKDLSAM
+961 
-974 DAFRSRSI
+974 
-982 SVSEHAVRR
+982 R
-991 MQTSNTTC
+991 MHTSTTTC

-1007 AVLQADDTLKTVH
+1007 AVTQADEGLKTVH

-1040 ALPKRSPIAD
+1040 ALPKRSPIAE
-1050 FLLSGGQ
+1050 FLLAGGR

-1065 KLVTITTSGGARTQ
+1065 KLVTITTSGGVRTQ
-1079 ALLGLDMTERP
+1079 ALLGLDISERLS
-1090 GGGAVEMTRSDPS
+1090 GGGEMTRSDPS
-1103 LHTRQTK
+1103 LHTRMTK
-1110 EAPAKLESQSSLQ
+1110 EAPAKLESQSSQ
-1123 LNSRNARIRQ
+1123 QQNRTARTRVRSR
-1133 RSMSGGHAL
+1133 SGGHAL
-1142 RGGPAQSLS
+1142 RAGPIQSLS
-1151 PLVSPSDGELCGPL
+1151 PLVSPSEGELASPLSPSSGPTL
-1165 PPPGPPLEGLG
+1165 DSVGPP
-1176 ALRGAAA
+1176 
-1183 TAADEQQSSASSST
+1183 SST
-1197 AAPPPLKE
+1197 STLSAPPPLKDNP
-1205 KASLAEFVPMLTQ
+1205 SLAEFVPMLTQ

-1250 NMPLQDLSSV
+1250 NMPLQELSTV

-1266 IKEAPPAPPAT
+1266 VKEPPTQTASAPAST
-1277 ATTVTGTGNT
+1277 
-1287 GNTAATTGNTG
+1287 
-1298 TATGNTAAAAPADA
+1298 AAPAPTSVSEPLTQTHSSVGGKA
-1312 PQALSKPSLIQRS
+1312 NLFQRS
-1325 NTVGALASLCP
+1325 NT
-1336 PALLQGRL
+1336 
-1344 LRSISW
+1344 
-1350 ADSVVVLEEGAAA
+1350 DSVVVLEEASRVPAEPAPLEWVEG
-1363 GMGVGVGGPRGL
+1363 
-1375 DSLDLEEF
+1375 EEF
-1383 EAMPTEPIFM
+1383 EPVPTEPIFI
-1393 SDKFTTSSSNKT
+1393 SADKD
-1405 TPAPPPLSR
+1405 PLPGMLSR
-1414 TSSTSSQDDEKSTL
+1414 SASTSSQDDEKSTL

-1437 IDQAP
+1437 IDQP
-1442 LGLSSAAVGLQRNIA
+1442 SVGPSTPGSQGP
-1457 DDDDLPFAHSQTLN
+1457 DLPFQSHSQSQGHGLN

-1483 EAFAKATAAAASS
+1483 EAFTLAALESEKVQDEAARPRAPSDGKLQAQKPYSDKDKVEASTGVDPSGPGGPVQGVEGSASS
-1496 SGMGLGSSSAASG
+1496 SQSGG
-1509 TAGASGVG
+1509 TAMKLAF
-1517 DVPRVRTPVEGGKP
+1517 P
-1531 QGGDRE
+1531 
-1537 VVGGGGGGGG
+1537 
-1547 GGGES
+1547 
-1552 GGQGDS
+1552 
-1558 VSTAATTT
+1558 A
-1566 TASATAGGGT
+1566 
-1576 GATGAG
+1576 
-1582 SGTAAVAGPGAGNGV
+1582 
-1597 GGGSLSSSSSAPRMR
+1597 
-1612 LECPAPAK
+1612 APAQ
-1620 PGPLSPSGH
+1620 PGPISPGGGH

-1637 VSAPSSRRERKMD
+1637 VSAPSSRRERKTE
-1650 RDAYHNRSGGPGSNA
+1650 RDSYHSRPGSGNA
-1665 EKASGLSPSFVFLQL
+1665 EKISGLSPSFVFLQL

-1685 FGNEANKPLLLPKS
+1685 FGNEANKPLLLPKTQV
-1699 ELIDRAV
+1699 IDRAV

-1724 VGPGQV
+1724 VGAGQV
-1730 SNEVSILSNEY
+1730 NNEVAILSNEY
-1741 GSNRYAQFLTGLGK
+1741 GSNRYAAFLTGLGK

-1762 DPDQVFLGGLD
+1762 DPDQIFLGGLD

-1786 DDIMQAIFHIATLM
+1786 DDIMQGIFHIATLM

-1819 FVVVVYNDSSE
+1819 FVIVVYNDSGE
-1830 EYKLGTIKGQ
+1830 DYKLGTIKGQ
-1840 FNFVEVVIKP
+1840 FNFVEVIIKP
-1850 LDYDSNLV
+1850 LDYECNLV
-1858 TLQCRKDLEG
+1858 SLQCRKDLEG

-1902 YRANPLDAYAS
+1902 YRANPSDAYAS

-1929 QEEIQSRPTPGISLT
+1929 QEDIQSRSTPGISLT
-1944 QSHSSMSKSSGVHHQ
+1944 QGHTQQNKSFQ
-1959 QQQQGSL
+1959 QST
-1966 SANDSGQ
+1966 SAQNPETSGQ

>member
-13 KVKGIFGIRP
+13 KVKGIFGLGTPRP
-23 THISTK
+23 
-29 PSEPKPSEF
+29 PSKQSDAKPSEF
-38 IITQDILKELSPEC
+38 IITTDIIRELHADC
-52 GINNRIKVINHV
+52 GLSNRVRMMNHV
-64 CDLAKSKKFEQNAVE
+64 CDLAKTKRFEE
-79 AVWKAVED
+79 
-87 MLQTD
+87 
-92 SPPEARHA
+92 
-100 VLQLLRAIIHGQG
+100 G
-113 ESLGPLRAY
+113 ERLGPLRAY
-122 FFKLI
+122 FFKVI
-127 WLYQPSNEDLP
+127 RDYQPCNEDLSD
-138 ERLGVFK
+138 RLEVFK

-163 FVLLWMDMGLTAD
+163 FVLLWMDIGLTSD

-187 NSCYLDQNVSLMVQ
+187 NSCYLDQNVSIMVQ

-229 NCLPSDSLTIFII
+229 NCLPSDSLTVFII

-270 HSAIYTMCHIME
+270 HSAIYTMCRIME
-282 ERAYT
+282 ERVYM
-287 EDAALLRGAVFF
+287 EDAPLLRGAVFF

-317 TLVLPSFFK
+317 TLVLPSFCK
-326 AMACANELVS
+326 AMLCANEVVS

-361 LLGIIERLLQQI
+361 LLGIIDQLLLQI
-373 QTIGS
+373 QTISSG
-378 PELKSIVYELLSTVE
+378 ELKAIVYELLTTVE
-393 ELYEQNGYHGSC
+393 ELYEQGGYHGSTE
-405 DKFFS
+405 KFFS

-450 EKFFRNETRSVIR
+450 EKFFRNDTRSVIR

-471 FVLSTNRQLYEEE
+471 FVLSTNRQLYEDE
-484 LIEVVVI
+484 LIEMAVI
-491 PQLGQIAEDRDLLVR
+491 PHLCGIAEDRDLAVR

-514 DLAEGCS
+514 DLAEGCN
-521 THHFNSLLDI
+521 THHFTGLLDI
-531 IERVASRPLI
+531 IERVASRSLVCSG
-541 AGSMDGERDLTAE
+541 ALEVSERDPMAE
-554 SPMEDVKTAILGLLE
+554 SPMEDVRTAILGLLE

-574 MYSVPASHASRVYE
+574 LYSLPASHASRVYE
-588 MLISHLQLH
+588 LLISHLQLH
-597 YKHKYTSPIAS
+597 YKNKYCSAIAS
-608 SIRLQV
+608 SIRIQV
-614 FDFLLLMRADSL
+614 FEFFLMMRADSL

-632 NKDGVMRF
+632 NKDRVMRF
-640 SPYCHCDMGEP
+640 SPYCYCDTGEP
-651 EKRVSEKKPAGSVS
+651 EKRVSEKKSAGSTS

-674 VVPPSSIRTAYL
+674 TAPPPSTVSIRSACL
-686 PYNLAFTVV
+686 PYSPAFSVI
-695 LQCLKMDADWK
+695 LQCLKMETDWK
-706 VLKLVLDKLPWT
+706 VLKLVLDKLPCM

-731 IDQLCSIL
+731 LDQLCSTL
-739 CSMVTDRMIGERLK
+739 CCMVTDRLISERLK
-753 RAPDGFARTDVQLA
+753 NTPEGFSRTDVQLA
-767 VVPVL
+767 VVPAL
-772 TALTSYHSYLEQPR
+772 TAISSYHNYLEQLR

-793 LETGLICR
+793 LEAGFIYR

-876 YTNPFKFNQY
+876 YTNPSKFNQY

-923 LPFDDTLEQSSF
+923 LPFDDGHEQSPF

-946 KSLRAVKVAKQGPSN
+946 KSLRVAKVTKAAAAVA
-961 NSPIKELKDLSAM
+961 NSSSSPVKELRDLSAM

-991 MQTSNTTC
+991 MHTSTTTC

-1007 AVLQADDTLKTVH
+1007 AVTQADEGLKTVH

-1040 ALPKRSPIAD
+1040 ALPKRSPIAE
-1050 FLLSGGQ
+1050 FLLAGGP
-1057 SMTWLVGN
+1057 SLTWLVGN
-1065 KLVTITTSGGARTQ
+1065 KLVTITTSGGVRTQ
-1079 ALLGLDMTERP
+1079 ALLGLDMAERL
-1090 GGGAVEMTRSDPS
+1090 GGGGGEMTRSDPS
-1103 LHTRQTK
+1103 LHTRITK
-1110 EAPAKLESQSSLQ
+1110 EAPAKLESQSSQ
-1123 LNSRNARIRQ
+1123 QHSRATRIRV

-1142 RGGPAQSLS
+1142 RAGPAQSLS
-1151 PLVSPSDGELCGPL
+1151 PLVSPSEGELAAPLSPSCGHTL
-1165 PPPGPPLEGLG
+1165 DGLGPP
-1176 ALRGAAA
+1176 
-1183 TAADEQQSSASSST
+1183 SST
-1197 AAPPPLKE
+1197 STTSSAPPPLKDNP
-1205 KASLAEFVPMLTQ
+1205 SLAEFVPMLTQ

-1250 NMPLQDLSSV
+1250 NMPLQELSNV

-1266 IKEAPPAPPAT
+1266 VKEPPMQTSSAPAST
-1277 ATTVTGTGNT
+1277 
-1287 GNTAATTGNTG
+1287 
-1298 TATGNTAAAAPADA
+1298 AAPAPTSISEPLTQTHSSIGGKA
-1312 PQALSKPSLIQRS
+1312 NLIQRC
-1325 NTVGALASLCP
+1325 NT
-1336 PALLQGRL
+1336 
-1344 LRSISW
+1344 
-1350 ADSVVVLEEGAAA
+1350 DSVVVLEEGSVVTTAHA
-1363 GMGVGVGGPRGL
+1363 PHDWL
-1375 DSLDLEEF
+1375 ESEEF
-1383 EAMPTEPIFM
+1383 EPVTSDPIFM
-1393 SDKFTTSSSNKT
+1393 AADKFTKT
-1405 TPAPPPLSR
+1405 PPPGTLSR
-1414 TSSTSSQDDEKSTL
+1414 SSSTSSHDDEKSTL
-1428 EEVSEGAIP
+1428 EEISEGGMP
-1437 IDQAP
+1437 IDQPNMGP
-1442 LGLSSAAVGLQRNIA
+1442 LTPGSQGPE
-1457 DDDDLPFAHSQTLN
+1457 LPFQTHSQSQGHGLN

-1483 EAFAKATAAAASS
+1483 EAFTKAAMESETTLADTLQPRAS
-1496 SGMGLGSSSAASG
+1496 
-1509 TAGASGVG
+1509 
-1517 DVPRVRTPVEGGKP
+1517 ENKP
-1531 QGGDRE
+1531 QGQQPHFEKEKLEGSTRGDINGLGGQSQGSE
-1537 VVGGGGGGGG
+1537 GPGVVASQGGGM
-1547 GGGES
+1547 
-1552 GGQGDS
+1552 
-1558 VSTAATTT
+1558 
-1566 TASATAGGGT
+1566 
-1576 GATGAG
+1576 
-1582 SGTAAVAGPGAGNGV
+1582 
-1597 GGGSLSSSSSAPRMR
+1597 RMR
-1612 LECPAPAK
+1612 LECPPAAVQ
-1620 PGPLSPSGH
+1620 PGTISPSGGH

-1637 VSAPSSRRERKMD
+1637 VSAPSSRRERRTE
-1650 RDAYHNRSGGPGSNA
+1650 RDLYHSRPGPGTT
-1665 EKASGLSPSFVFLQL
+1665 EKISGLSPSFVFLQL

-1685 FGNEANKPLLLPKS
+1685 FGNEANKPVLLPKTQV
-1699 ELIDRAV
+1699 IDRAV

-1724 VGPGQV
+1724 VGAGQV
-1730 SNEVSILSNEY
+1730 NNEVAILSNEY
-1741 GSNRYAQFLTGLGK
+1741 GSNRYAAFLTGLGK

-1762 DPDQVFLGGLD
+1762 DPDQIFLGGLD

-1819 FVVVVYNDSSE
+1819 FVMVVYNDSGE

-1840 FNFVEVVIKP
+1840 FNFVEVIIKP
-1850 LDYDSNLV
+1850 LDYECNLV
-1858 TLQCRKDLEG
+1858 TLQCRKDLES
-1868 LVDTSVAKI
+1868 LVDTTVAKI

-1902 YRANPLDAYAS
+1902 YRANPSDAYAS

-1929 QEEIQSRPTPGISLT
+1929 QEDIQSRSTPGISLT
-1944 QSHSSMSKSSGVHHQ
+1944 QGHTQQNKSFQ
-1959 QQQQGSL
+1959 Q
-1966 SANDSGQ
+1966 SAQATNPEASGQ

>member
-1 MNKQPSKESLKD
+1 MNKPPSKESLKD
-13 KVKGIFGIRP
+13 KLKVFFNVGPQRP
-23 THISTK
+23 PSKQTENK
-29 PSEPKPSEF
+29 PSEL
-38 IITQDILKELSPEC
+38 IITLDILQELHPDRGLS
-52 GINNRIKVINHV
+52 NRIRVINHV
-64 CDLAKSKKFEQNAVE
+64 CDLAKAKRFEENAVE

-87 MLQTD
+87 MLTPDQ
-92 SPPEARHA
+92 PPEARHA
-100 VLQLLRAIIHGQG
+100 VLLLLRAIIQGQG
-113 ESLGPLRAY
+113 DRLGPLRAY
-122 FFKLI
+122 FFRVISDYK
-127 WLYQPSNEDLP
+127 PSNEDLSD
-138 ERLGVFK
+138 RLEVFK

-158 EDIAR
+158 EDIAC
-163 FVLLWMDMGLTAD
+163 FVLLWMDIGLSSD

-187 NSCYLDQNVSLMVQ
+187 NSCYLDQNVSIMVQ
-201 KICLLC
+201 KICVLC

-229 NCLPSDSLTIFII
+229 NCLPSDSLTVFII

-270 HSAIYTMCHIME
+270 HSAIYTMCRIME
-282 ERAYT
+282 ERVYM
-287 EDAALLRGAVFF
+287 EDAPLLRGAVFF
-299 VGMALWGAH
+299 VGMALWGAY

-317 TLVLPSFFK
+317 TLVLPSFYK
-326 AMACANELVS
+326 AMVCANEVVS
-336 YEIVLSITRLIK
+336 FEIVLSMTRLIK

-361 LLGIIERLLQQI
+361 LLGIVDRLLQQI

-378 PELKSIVYELLSTVE
+378 VELKAIVYELLTTVE
-393 ELYEQNGYHGSC
+393 ELYETNGYHGSTQ
-405 DKFFS
+405 KFFS

-443 QSLHRLM
+443 QNLFRLM
-450 EKFFRNETRSVIR
+450 DKFFRNESRSVIR

-491 PQLGQIAEDRDLLVR
+491 PQLSGIAEDRDLAVR

-514 DLAEGCS
+514 DLAEGCN
-521 THHFNSLLDI
+521 TQHFSSLLDI
-531 IERVASRPLI
+531 IQRVASRSLVCSGPLEF
-541 AGSMDGERDLTAE
+541 SERDPTVE
-554 SPMEDVKTAILGLLE
+554 PSMEDVKTAILGLLE

-574 MYSVPASHASRVYE
+574 LYSLPASHASRVYE
-588 MLISHLQLH
+588 LLISHLQLH
-597 YKHKYTSPIAS
+597 YNNKYQSAVAS

-614 FDFLLLMRADSL
+614 FDFLLMVRADSL

-632 NKDGVMRF
+632 NKDGVLRF
-640 SPYCHCDMGEP
+640 SPYCYCDMGEL
-651 EKRVSEKKPAGSVS
+651 EKKPAGSVS
-665 PPAGSPAPP
+665 PPAGSPSPP
-674 VVPPSSIRTAYL
+674 ALPPSSSSSSSIRTANL
-686 PYNLAFTVV
+686 PYAPAFNA
-695 LQCLKMDADWK
+695 LMQCLKMETDWK
-706 VLKLVLDKLPWT
+706 VLKLVLDKMPWT
-718 LQYKVLLLTSPCS
+718 LQYKVLLLTSPCNL
-731 IDQLCSIL
+731 DQLCSAL
-739 CSMVTDRMIGERLK
+739 CSMVTDRLISERLRK
-753 RAPDGFARTDVQLA
+753 TPDGFSRTDVQLA

-772 TALTSYHSYLEQPR
+772 TAITSYHNCLEQAR

-793 LETGLICR
+793 METGLIYR

-876 YTNPFKFNQY
+876 YTNPSKFNQY

-899 IRCRLPFRKDF
+899 IRCRLTFRKDF

-923 LPFDDTLEQSSF
+923 LPFDHGHEQSSF

-946 KSLRAVKVAKQGPSN
+946 KSLRAAKMAKAAVAVA
-961 NSPIKELKDLSAM
+961 NSSSSPAKELRDLSAM

-991 MQTSNTTC
+991 MQTSSTTC

-1007 AVLQADDTLKTVH
+1007 MVTQADEALKTVH

-1040 ALPKRSPIAD
+1040 ALPKRSPIAE
-1050 FLLSGGQ
+1050 FLLSGGR

-1065 KLVTITTSGGARTQ
+1065 KLVTITTSGGVRTQ
-1079 ALLGLDMTERP
+1079 ALLGLDVAERQ
-1090 GGGAVEMTRSDPS
+1090 GGGEMTRSDPS
-1103 LHTRQTK
+1103 LHTRLTK
-1110 EAPAKLESQSSLQ
+1110 EAPAKLESQSSQQ
-1123 LNSRNARIRQ
+1123 LNRATRIRV

-1142 RGGPAQSLS
+1142 RSGPTQSLS
-1151 PLVSPSDGELCGPL
+1151 PLVSPSEGEL
-1165 PPPGPPLEGLG
+1165 
-1176 ALRGAAA
+1176 
-1183 TAADEQQSSASSST
+1183 
-1197 AAPPPLKE
+1197 AAPLSPPSSPSPSLSSHPPLKD
-1205 KASLAEFVPMLTQ
+1205 KPSLAEFVPMLTQ

-1250 NMPLQDLSSV
+1250 NMPLQELSSV

-1266 IKEAPPAPPAT
+1266 VKEPPGQTASAPASTAAPPPPS
-1277 ATTVTGTGNT
+1277 
-1287 GNTAATTGNTG
+1287 AASEPLG
-1298 TATGNTAAAAPADA
+1298 
-1312 PQALSKPSLIQRS
+1312 QALPGAGGGGGKALMQRS
-1325 NTVGALASLCP
+1325 NT
-1336 PALLQGRL
+1336 
-1344 LRSISW
+1344 
-1350 ADSVVVLEEGAAA
+1350 DSAVVLEEGSGVTA
-1363 GMGVGVGGPRGL
+1363 GESPSDWPEG
-1375 DSLDLEEF
+1375 EEF
-1383 EAMPTEPIFM
+1383 EAMPTEPIFI
-1393 SDKFTTSSSNKT
+1393 SADKLPKT
-1405 TPAPPPLSR
+1405 PPPVPLPLATLSR
-1414 TSSTSSQDDEKSTL
+1414 SSSTSSQDDEKSTL

-1437 IDQAP
+1437 IDQP
-1442 LGLSSAAVGLQRNIA
+1442 TTGPSTPGSQGPE
-1457 DDDDLPFAHSQTLN
+1457 LPFQAQSTNQPQGLN
-1471 KSSSSPELQTLP
+1471 KSSSSPELQALP
-1483 EAFAKATAAAASS
+1483 EAFSKAVSEPEA
-1496 SGMGLGSSSAASG
+1496 
-1509 TAGASGVG
+1509 VVE
-1517 DVPRVRTPVEGGKP
+1517 DVPKPKALSEGKAPP
-1531 QGGDRE
+1531 QQALSEKLD
-1537 VVGGGGGGGG
+1537 
-1547 GGGES
+1547 GGGEWS
-1552 GGQGDS
+1552 EAQGQGGELP
-1558 VSTAATTT
+1558 V
-1566 TASATAGGGT
+1566 
-1576 GATGAG
+1576 
-1582 SGTAAVAGPGAGNGV
+1582 
-1597 GGGSLSSSSSAPRMR
+1597 SLSQSSGARMR
-1612 LECPAPAK
+1612 LEFPSPAPH
-1620 PGPLSPSGH
+1620 PGPSSPSRGH

-1637 VSAPSSRRERKMD
+1637 VSAPSSRRERRTE
-1650 RDAYHNRSGGPGSNA
+1650 RDSYHSRPGPSNT
-1665 EKASGLSPSFVFLQL
+1665 EKAAGLSPSFVFLQL

-1685 FGNEANKPLLLPKS
+1685 FGNEANKPLLLPKTQVV
-1699 ELIDRAV
+1699 ERAL

-1724 VGPGQV
+1724 VGAGQV

-1741 GSNRYAQFLTGLGK
+1741 GSNRYAAFLTGLGR

-1762 DPDQVFLGGLD
+1762 DPDQIFLGGLD
-1773 QYGDDGEFTYCWH
+1773 RHGDDGEFTYCWH

-1819 FVVVVYNDSSE
+1819 FVMVVYNDSAE
-1830 EYKLGTIKGQ
+1830 DYKLGTIKGQ
-1840 FNFVEVVIKP
+1840 FNFVEVIIKP
-1850 LDYDSNLV
+1850 LDYESNLV

-1868 LVDTSVAKI
+1868 LVDTSVDKI
-1877 VSDRNLPLLV
+1877 VSDKNLPLLV

-1902 YRANPLDAYAS
+1902 YRANPSDAYAS

-1929 QEEIQSRPTPGISLT
+1929 QEDQSRPTQGVSLN
-1944 QSHSSMSKSSGVHHQ
+1944 QSHAQGKAY
-1959 QQQQGSL
+1959 QQGGAAPSN
-1966 SANDSGQ
+1966 AADGVGQ

>member
-13 KVKGIFGIRP
+13 KVKGIFGLGPPRP
-23 THISTK
+23 
-29 PSEPKPSEF
+29 PSKQNDTKPSEF
-38 IITQDILKELSPEC
+38 IITTDIIKELHPDC
-52 GINNRIKVINHV
+52 GLSNRIRMMNHI
-64 CDLAKSKKFEQNAVE
+64 CDLAKMKKFEEHAVE
-79 AVWKAVED
+79 AVWMAVED
-87 MLQTD
+87 MLTPEQL
-92 SPPEARHA
+92 PEARHA
-100 VLQLLRAIIHGQG
+100 VLQLLRAIIQGQG
-113 ESLGPLRAY
+113 ERLGPLRAY
-122 FFKLI
+122 FFKVI
-127 WLYQPSNEDLP
+127 RDYQPCNEDLSD
-138 ERLGVFK
+138 RLEVFK

-163 FVLLWMDMGLTAD
+163 FVLLWMDIGLTSD

-187 NSCYLDQNVSLMVQ
+187 NSCYLDQNISIMVQ

-207 NRTTSSTDIEVALQV
+207 NRTTSSTDIEVAVQV

-229 NCLPSDSLTIFII
+229 NCLPSDSLTFFII

-270 HSAIYTMCHIME
+270 HSAIYTMCRIME
-282 ERAYT
+282 ERVYM
-287 EDAALLRGAVFF
+287 EDAPLLRGAVFF

-317 TLVLPSFFK
+317 TLVLPSFYK
-326 AMACANELVS
+326 AMSCANEVVS

-361 LLGIIERLLQQI
+361 LLGVMERLLQQI

-378 PELKSIVYELLSTVE
+378 AELKAIVYELLTTVE
-393 ELYEQNGYHGSC
+393 ELYEQNGYHGSTE
-405 DKFFS
+405 KFFT

-450 EKFFRNETRSVIR
+450 EKFFRNESRSVIR

-471 FVLSTNRQLYEEE
+471 FVLSTNRQLYEDE
-484 LIEVVVI
+484 LIEMVVI
-491 PQLGQIAEDRDLLVR
+491 PQLSGIADDRDPAVR

-514 DLAEGCS
+514 DLAEGCN
-521 THHFNSLLDI
+521 THHFTSLLDI
-531 IERVASRPLI
+531 IERVASRSL
-541 AGSMDGERDLTAE
+541 ACMGSLEVSDRDPTAE
-554 SPMEDVKTAILGLLE
+554 SPMDDVRTAILGLLE

-574 MYSVPASHASRVYE
+574 LYSLPASHASRVYE
-588 MLISHLQLH
+588 MLIGHLQLH
-597 YKHKYTSPIAS
+597 YKNKYCSAIAS
-608 SIRLQV
+608 TIRLQV
-614 FDFLLLMRADSL
+614 FDFFLMMRADSL
-626 HRLGVP
+626 HRVGVP
-632 NKDGVMRF
+632 NKDGAIRF
-640 SPYCHCDMGEP
+640 SPYCYCDAGEV
-651 EKRVSEKKPAGSVS
+651 EKRVCEKKPTGSTS
-665 PPAGSPAPP
+665 PPAGSPAPAAA
-674 VVPPSSIRTAYL
+674 PPASTPPIRSAYL
-686 PYNLAFTVV
+686 PYAHAFSIL
-695 LQCLKMDADWK
+695 LQCLKMETDWK
-706 VLKLVLDKLPWT
+706 VLKLVLDKLPST
-718 LQYKVLLLTSPCS
+718 LQYKVLLRASPCS
-731 IDQLCSIL
+731 LDQLCSTL
-739 CSMVTDRMIGERLK
+739 CSMVTDRLISERLK
-753 RAPDGFARTDVQLA
+753 KTPEGFSRTDVQLA

-772 TALTSYHSYLEQPR
+772 TAITSYHNYLEQSR

-793 LETGLICR
+793 LETGLIYR

-876 YTNPFKFNQY
+876 YTNPSKFNQY
-886 IVSLAHHVIAMWF
+886 IVSMAHHVIAMWF

-923 LPFDDTLEQSSF
+923 LPFDDSHEQSPF

-946 KSLRAVKVAKQGPSN
+946 KSLRAAKVAKAAAAVA
-961 NSPIKELKDLSAM
+961 NSSSSPVKELRDLSAM

-991 MQTSNTTC
+991 MHPSTTTC

-1007 AVLQADDTLKTVH
+1007 AVTQADEGLKTVH

-1040 ALPKRSPIAD
+1040 ALPKRSPIAE
-1050 FLLSGGQ
+1050 FLLAGGR

-1065 KLVTITTSGGARTQ
+1065 KLVTITTSGGVRTQ
-1079 ALLGLDMTERP
+1079 ALLGLDMSERL
-1090 GGGAVEMTRSDPS
+1090 GGGGEMTRSDPS
-1103 LHTRQTK
+1103 LHTRMTK
-1110 EAPAKLESQSSLQ
+1110 EAPAKLESQSSQ
-1123 LNSRNARIRQ
+1123 QHN
-1133 RSMSGGHAL
+1133 RSTRTRVRSISGGHAL
-1142 RGGPAQSLS
+1142 RAGPAQSLS
-1151 PLVSPSDGELCGPL
+1151 PLVSPSEGELTTPLSPSSGPTL
-1165 PPPGPPLEGLG
+1165 DSTGPPSS
-1176 ALRGAAA
+1176 
-1183 TAADEQQSSASSST
+1183 SSAAPS
-1197 AAPPPLKE
+1197 APPPLKDNP
-1205 KASLAEFVPMLTQ
+1205 SLAEFVPMLTQ

-1250 NMPLQDLSSV
+1250 NMPLQELSSV

-1266 IKEAPPAPPAT
+1266 VKEAPAQTASAPASTAAPPPT
-1277 ATTVTGTGNT
+1277 SISEPLTQT
-1287 GNTAATTGNTG
+1287 
-1298 TATGNTAAAAPADA
+1298 
-1312 PQALSKPSLIQRS
+1312 LSSMGGKPHLIQRS
-1325 NTVGALASLCP
+1325 NTVGGSLWSLGVGSAHPGP
-1336 PALLQGRL
+1336 PAPGRL
-1344 LRSISW
+1344 HRSISW
-1350 ADSVVVLEEGAAA
+1350 ADSVVVLEEGS
-1363 GMGVGVGGPRGL
+1363 GVASANATSDWIEG
-1375 DSLDLEEF
+1375 EEF
-1383 EAMPTEPIFM
+1383 EALPSDPIFM
-1393 SDKFTTSSSNKT
+1393 SAGKLTKT
-1405 TPAPPPLSR
+1405 PPPGTLSR
-1414 TSSTSSQDDEKSTL
+1414 SSSTSSQDDEKSTL

-1437 IDQAP
+1437 IDQP
-1442 LGLSSAAVGLQRNIA
+1442 TVGPSTPGSQGPE
-1457 DDDDLPFAHSQTLN
+1457 LPFQSHSQSQGHGLN

-1483 EAFAKATAAAASS
+1483 EAFTKATLESESVLGDAPRPRAPSEGKPQVQQAHFEKDKVEGS
-1496 SGMGLGSSSAASG
+1496 SGGDVNGLGGQNQGGEGSGSSS
-1509 TAGASGVG
+1509 
-1517 DVPRVRTPVEGGKP
+1517 
-1531 QGGDRE
+1531 Q
-1537 VVGGGGGGGG
+1537 
-1547 GGGES
+1547 S
-1552 GGQGDS
+1552 GG
-1558 VSTAATTT
+1558 V
-1566 TASATAGGGT
+1566 
-1576 GATGAG
+1576 
-1582 SGTAAVAGPGAGNGV
+1582 
-1597 GGGSLSSSSSAPRMR
+1597 MR
-1612 LECPAPAK
+1612 LSFPAAPAPSGPIS
-1620 PGPLSPSGH
+1620 PGGGH

-1637 VSAPSSRRERKMD
+1637 VSAPSSRRERRTE
-1650 RDAYHNRSGGPGSNA
+1650 RDSYHSRPGPSSNT
-1665 EKASGLSPSFVFLQL
+1665 EKISGLSPSFVFLQL

-1685 FGNEANKPLLLPKS
+1685 FGNEANKPLLLPKTQV
-1699 ELIDRAV
+1699 IDRAV

-1724 VGPGQV
+1724 VGAGQV
-1730 SNEVSILSNEY
+1730 NNEVAILSNEY
-1741 GSNRYAQFLTGLGK
+1741 GSNRYAAFLTGLGK

-1762 DPDQVFLGGLD
+1762 DPDQIFLGGLD
-1773 QYGDDGEFTYCWH
+1773 QYGDDGEYYCWH

-1819 FVVVVYNDSSE
+1819 FVMVVYNDSGE

-1840 FNFVEVVIKP
+1840 FNFVEVIIKP
-1850 LDYDSNLV
+1850 LDYECNLV
-1858 TLQCRKDLEG
+1858 TLQCRKDLES
-1868 LVDTSVAKI
+1868 LVDTTVAKI

-1902 YRANPLDAYAS
+1902 YRANPSDAYAS

-1929 QEEIQSRPTPGISLT
+1929 MEDIQSRATPGISLT
-1944 QSHSSMSKSSGVHHQ
+1944 QGHTQQTKSFQQSMPAS
-1959 QQQQGSL
+1959 
-1966 SANDSGQ
+1966 NPETSGQ

>member
-1 MNKQPSKESLKD
+1 MNKQPSKESLRD
-13 KVKGIFGIRP
+13 RVKGIFGLGTPRP
-23 THISTK
+23 HSKQT
-29 PSEPKPSEF
+29 ENKPSEF
-38 IITQDILKELSPEC
+38 IITLDILMELTPDC
-52 GINNRIKVINHV
+52 GLHHRIKVINQV
-64 CDLAKSKKFEQNAVE
+64 CDLAKSKKFEENAVE
-79 AVWKAVED
+79 ALWKAVED
-87 MLQTD
+87 MMHPEQPL
-92 SPPEARHA
+92 EARHA
-100 VLQLLRAIIHGQG
+100 VLVLLRAIIQGQG
-113 ESLGPLRAY
+113 ERLGPLRAY
-122 FFKLI
+122 FFKIILD
-127 WLYQPSNEDLP
+127 YQPSNEDLA
-138 ERLGVFK
+138 ERLEVFK

-158 EDIAR
+158 EETAR
-163 FVLLWMDMGLTAD
+163 FVLLWMDIGLSSD

-187 NSCYLDQNVSLMVQ
+187 NSCYLDENVSLMVQ

-229 NCLPSDSLTIFII
+229 NCLPSDSLTVFII

-270 HSAIYTMCHIME
+270 HSAIYTMCRIME
-282 ERAYT
+282 ERVYS

-317 TLVLPSFFK
+317 TLVLPSFYK
-326 AMACANELVS
+326 AMSCSNEVVS

-348 KYGKELQ
+348 KYGRELQ

-361 LLGIIERLLQQI
+361 LLSIIERLLQQI
-373 QTIGS
+373 QTMGS
-378 PELKSIVYELLSTVE
+378 PDLKVIVYELLSTVE
-393 ELYEQNGYHGSC
+393 ELYEQNDFHGSSQR
-405 DKFFS
+405 FFT

-433 SIQPAKDGWI
+433 SIQPAKDGWL
-443 QSLHRLM
+443 QNLLKLM
-450 EKFFRNETRSVIR
+450 EKFFRNESRTMIR

-491 PQLGQIAEDRDLLVR
+491 PQLGQIAEDRDLSVR

-514 DLAEGCS
+514 DLAEGCN
-521 THHFNSLLDI
+521 THHFSSLLDI
-531 IERVASRPLI
+531 IEKVASRPLTC
-541 AGSMDGERDLTAE
+541 SMEGERDLCLE
-554 SPMEDVKTAILGLLE
+554 SPMEDVRTAILGLLD

-574 MYSVPASHASRVYE
+574 LYSLPASHASRVYE
-588 MLISHLQLH
+588 LLISHLQLH
-597 YKHKYTSPIAS
+597 YKNKYCSAIGS
-608 SIRLQV
+608 SIRLKV
-614 FDFLLLMRADSL
+614 FDFLLMMRADSL

-632 NKDGVMRF
+632 NKDGVLRF
-640 SPYCHCDMGEP
+640 SPYCHCDVGES
-651 EKRVSEKKPAGSVS
+651 EKRVSEKKPAGTVS
-665 PPAGSPAPP
+665 PPTGSPTPAA
-674 VVPPSSIRTAYL
+674 PPSSIRTAYL
-686 PYNLAFTVV
+686 PYSLAFNVL
-695 LQCLKMDADWK
+695 LQCLKMETDWK
-706 VLKLVLDKLPWT
+706 VLKLVLDKMSCT
-718 LQYKVLLLTSPCS
+718 IQYKVLILTSPCN
-731 IDQLCSIL
+731 IDHLCSTL
-739 CSMVTDRMIGERLK
+739 CSMVTDRLISERLK
-753 RAPDGFARTDVQLA
+753 KTPDGFSLTDVQLA

-772 TALTSYHSYLEQPR
+772 TAITSYHSYLEQSR

-793 LETGLICR
+793 LEKGLIYR

-876 YTNPFKFNQY
+876 YTNPSKFNQY

-923 LPFDDTLEQSSF
+923 LPFDDTHEQSSF

-946 KSLRAVKVAKQGPSN
+946 KSLRTTKVAKQGPSA
-961 NSPIKELKDLSAM
+961 NSPVKDLKDLSAM

-991 MQTSNTTC
+991 MQTSTTTC

-1007 AVLQADDTLKTVH
+1007 AVMQADDALKTVH

-1040 ALPKRSPIAD
+1040 ALPKRSPIAE
-1050 FLLSGGQ
+1050 FLLSGGP

-1065 KLVTITTSGGARTQ
+1065 KLVTITTSGGSRTQ
-1079 ALLGLDMTERP
+1079 ALLGLDMAERP
-1090 GGGAVEMTRSDPS
+1090 GGGGEMTRSDPS

-1110 EAPAKLESQSSLQ
+1110 EAPAKLESQSGQ
-1123 LNSRNARIRQ
+1123 QINTTTRTRV
-1133 RSMSGGHAL
+1133 RSISGGHAL
-1142 RGGPAQSLS
+1142 RAGPAQSLS
-1151 PLVSPSDGELCGPL
+1151 PLVASPEGEYSGPL
-1165 PPPGPPLEGLG
+1165 PPPGPPLEVLG
-1176 ALRGAAA
+1176 SQRGVE
-1183 TAADEQQSSASSST
+1183 DH
-1197 AAPPPLKE
+1197 PPPSTSHSSPPFKD
-1205 KASLAEFVPMLTQ
+1205 KSSLAEFVPMLTQ

-1250 NMPLQDLSSV
+1250 NLPLQELSSV
-1260 LMAMEG
+1260 LMAMDG
-1266 IKEAPPAPPAT
+1266 VKEPQSDAPD
-1277 ATTVTGTGNT
+1277 
-1287 GNTAATTGNTG
+1287 
-1298 TATGNTAAAAPADA
+1298 APAEV
-1312 PQALSKPSLIQRS
+1312 PQPQGKPCPIQRS
-1325 NTVGALASLCP
+1325 NT
-1336 PALLQGRL
+1336 
-1344 LRSISW
+1344 
-1350 ADSVVVLEEGAAA
+1350 DSVVLEEGGRSRAAISPA
-1363 GMGVGVGGPRGL
+1363 ESKEV
-1375 DSLDLEEF
+1375 EEF
-1383 EAMPTEPIFM
+1383 EAIPSEPIFM
-1393 SDKFTTSSSNKT
+1393 SATE
-1405 TPAPPPLSR
+1405 TPAGMLSR
-1414 TSSTSSQDDEKSTL
+1414 SSSTSSQDDKSTL
-1428 EEVSEGAIP
+1428 EEVSEGGIP
-1437 IDQAP
+1437 IDQPP
-1442 LGLSSAAVGLQRNIA
+1442 LTLSSPGPH
-1457 DDDDLPFAHSQTLN
+1457 DPDLTFSHTTTLN

-1483 EAFAKATAAAASS
+1483 EAFMKATAQ
-1496 SGMGLGSSSAASG
+1496 SAAG
-1509 TAGASGVG
+1509 G
-1517 DVPRVRTPVEGGKP
+1517 DVLCTSKIQTVQAPAE
-1531 QGGDRE
+1531 RE
-1537 VVGGGGGGGG
+1537 AT
-1547 GGGES
+1547 GES
-1552 GGQGDS
+1552 F
-1558 VSTAATTT
+1558 
-1566 TASATAGGGT
+1566 
-1576 GATGAG
+1576 G
-1582 SGTAAVAGPGAGNGV
+1582 SPGP
-1597 GGGSLSSSSSAPRMR
+1597 SSSSNSVSVSSSSTSRMR
-1612 LECPAPAK
+1612 LEFPTAQ
-1620 PGPLSPSGH
+1620 PGHLSPTGH

-1650 RDAYHNRSGGPGSNA
+1650 RDSYHNRGGPSNA
-1665 EKASGLSPSFVFLQL
+1665 EKSSGLSPSFVFLQL

-1685 FGNEANKPLLLPKS
+1685 FGNEANKPLLLPKTQ
-1699 ELIDRAV
+1699 LIDRAV

-1724 VGPGQV
+1724 VGAGQAN
-1730 SNEVSILSNEY
+1730 NEVSILSNEY

-1762 DPDQVFLGGLD
+1762 DPDQIFLGGLD

-1819 FVVVVYNDSSE
+1819 FVVVVYNDSGE

-1840 FNFVEVVIKP
+1840 FNFVEVLIKP
-1850 LDYDSNLV
+1850 LDYESNLV

-1902 YRANPLDAYAS
+1902 CRANPSDAYAS

-1929 QEEIQSRPTPGISLT
+1929 QEEIQSRPTHGISLT
-1944 QSHSSMSKSSGVHHQ
+1944 QSHAPLQNKPAHQPSG
-1959 QQQQGSL
+1959 
-1966 SANDSGQ
+1966 SASNPDVGQ

>member
-13 KVKGIFGIRP
+13 KVKGIFGLGTPRP
-23 THISTK
+23 
-29 PSEPKPSEF
+29 PSKQSDTKPSEF
-38 IITQDILKELSPEC
+38 IITTDIIKELQPDC
-52 GINNRIKVINHV
+52 GLSNRIRMMNHV
-64 CDLAKSKKFEQNAVE
+64 CDLAKTKKFEEHAVA

-87 MLQTD
+87 MLTSEQ
-92 SPPEARHA
+92 PPEARHA
-100 VLQLLRAIIHGQG
+100 VLQLLRAIIQGQVRYTDP
-113 ESLGPLRAY
+113 LHTRTPTWPLRAY
-122 FFKLI
+122 FFKVI
-127 WLYQPSNEDLP
+127 RDYQPCNEDLSD
-138 ERLGVFK
+138 RLEVFK

-163 FVLLWMDMGLTAD
+163 FVLLWMDIGLTSD

-187 NSCYLDQNVSLMVQ
+187 NSCYLDQNVSVMVQ

-229 NCLPSDSLTIFII
+229 NCLPSDSLTVFII

-270 HSAIYTMCHIME
+270 HSAIYTMCRIME
-282 ERAYT
+282 ERVYM
-287 EDAALLRGAVFF
+287 EDAPLLRGAVFF

-317 TLVLPSFFK
+317 TLVLPSFYK
-326 AMACANELVS
+326 AMSCANEVVS

-378 PELKSIVYELLSTVE
+378 AELKAIVYELLTTVE
-393 ELYEQNGYHGSC
+393 ELYEQNGYHGSTE
-405 DKFFS
+405 KFFS

-471 FVLSTNRQLYEEE
+471 FVLSTNRQLYEDE
-484 LIEVVVI
+484 LIEMVVI
-491 PQLGQIAEDRDLLVR
+491 PQLSGIAEDRDLAVR

-514 DLAEGCS
+514 DLAEGCN
-521 THHFNSLLDI
+521 THHFTSLLDI
-531 IERVASRPLI
+531 IERVHN
-541 AGSMDGERDLTAE
+541 LTSTE
-554 SPMEDVKTAILGLLE
+554 SPMEDVRTAILGLLE

-574 MYSVPASHASRVYE
+574 LYSLPASHASRVYE
-588 MLISHLQLH
+588 LLISHLQLH
-597 YKHKYTSPIAS
+597 YKNKYCSAIAC

-614 FDFLLLMRADSL
+614 FDFFLMMRADSL
-626 HRLGVP
+626 HRLGVS
-632 NKDGVMRF
+632 NKDGAMRF
-640 SPYCHCDMGEP
+640 SPYCYCDTGEP
-651 EKRVSEKKPAGSVS
+651 EKRVSEKKPTGSTS

-674 VVPPSSIRTAYL
+674 AAPPPLTASIRSAYL
-686 PYNLAFTVV
+686 PYAPAFSVL
-695 LQCLKMDADWK
+695 LQCLKMETDWK
-706 VLKLVLDKLPWT
+706 VFKLVLDKLPWT

-731 IDQLCSIL
+731 LDQLCSTL
-739 CSMVTDRMIGERLK
+739 CCMVTDRLISERLK
-753 RAPDGFARTDVQLA
+753 KTPEGFSRTDVQLA

-772 TALTSYHSYLEQPR
+772 TAITSYHNYLEQSR

-793 LETGLICR
+793 LETGLIYR

-824 LPALIVKLTH
+824 LSALIVKLTH

-876 YTNPFKFNQY
+876 YTNPSKFNQY

-923 LPFDDTLEQSSF
+923 LPFDDGHEQSPF

-946 KSLRAVKVAKQGPSN
+946 K
-961 NSPIKELKDLSAM
+961 
-974 DAFRSRSI
+974 
-982 SVSEHAVRR
+982 R
-991 MQTSNTTC
+991 MHTSTTTC

-1007 AVLQADDTLKTVH
+1007 VVTQADEGLKTVH

-1040 ALPKRSPIAD
+1040 ALPKRSPIAE
-1050 FLLSGGQ
+1050 FLLAGGR

-1065 KLVTITTSGGARTQ
+1065 KLVTITTSGGVRTQ
-1079 ALLGLDMTERP
+1079 ALLGLDMAELNILADNLSVSDCP
-1090 GGGAVEMTRSDPS
+1090 EHNVRS
-1103 LHTRQTK
+1103 
-1110 EAPAKLESQSSLQ
+1110 
-1123 LNSRNARIRQ
+1123 
-1133 RSMSGGHAL
+1133 GHAL
-1142 RGGPAQSLS
+1142 RTGPAPSLS
-1151 PLVSPSDGELCGPL
+1151 PLVSPSEGELAAPLSPSSGPTL
-1165 PPPGPPLEGLG
+1165 DALGPPSSTS
-1176 ALRGAAA
+1176 AAA
-1183 TAADEQQSSASSST
+1183 SV
-1197 AAPPPLKE
+1197 PPPLKDNP
-1205 KASLAEFVPMLTQ
+1205 SLADFVPILTQ

-1250 NMPLQDLSSV
+1250 NMPLQELSSV

-1266 IKEAPPAPPAT
+1266 VKEPPAQTASAPAST
-1277 ATTVTGTGNT
+1277 
-1287 GNTAATTGNTG
+1287 
-1298 TATGNTAAAAPADA
+1298 AAPAPVSEPLTQTHSSVA
-1312 PQALSKPSLIQRS
+1312 GKANLIQRS
-1325 NTVGALASLCP
+1325 NTGEQTLKRSGSL
-1336 PALLQGRL
+1336 LLVC
-1344 LRSISW
+1344 S
-1350 ADSVVVLEEGAAA
+1350 
-1363 GMGVGVGGPRGL
+1363 
-1375 DSLDLEEF
+1375 
-1383 EAMPTEPIFM
+1383 
-1393 SDKFTTSSSNKT
+1393 
-1405 TPAPPPLSR
+1405 
-1414 TSSTSSQDDEKSTL
+1414 SSTSSQDDERSTL

-1437 IDQAP
+1437 IDQP
-1442 LGLSSAAVGLQRNIA
+1442 TVGPSTPGSQGPE
-1457 DDDDLPFAHSQTLN
+1457 LPFQTHSQSQGHGLN

-1483 EAFAKATAAAASS
+1483 EAFTKAAMESETSPADTSR
-1496 SGMGLGSSSAASG
+1496 
-1509 TAGASGVG
+1509 
-1517 DVPRVRTPVEGGKP
+1517 PRAPSDGKP
-1531 QGGDRE
+1531 QPQLPHQGSEGHGA
-1537 VVGGGGGGGG
+1537 VSSQ
-1547 GGGES
+1547 S
-1552 GGQGDS
+1552 G
-1558 VSTAATTT
+1558 
-1566 TASATAGGGT
+1566 SA
-1576 GATGAG
+1576 
-1582 SGTAAVAGPGAGNGV
+1582 
-1597 GGGSLSSSSSAPRMR
+1597 RMR
-1612 LECPAPAK
+1612 LEFPAAAAQ
-1620 PGPLSPSGH
+1620 PGPVSPSGGH

-1637 VSAPSSRRERKMD
+1637 VSAPSSRRERRTE
-1650 RDAYHNRSGGPGSNA
+1650 RDSYHSRPGPGNA
-1665 EKASGLSPSFVFLQL
+1665 EKISGLSPSFVFLQL

-1685 FGNEANKPLLLPKS
+1685 FGNEANKPLLLPKTQVI
-1699 ELIDRAV
+1699 ERAV

-1724 VGPGQV
+1724 VGAGQV
-1730 SNEVSILSNEY
+1730 NNEVSILSNEY
-1741 GSNRYAQFLTGLGK
+1741 GSNRYAAFLTGLGK

-1762 DPDQVFLGGLD
+1762 DPDQIFLGGLD

-1819 FVVVVYNDSSE
+1819 FVMVVYNDSGE
-1830 EYKLGTIKGQ
+1830 DYKLGTIKGQ
-1840 FNFVEVVIKP
+1840 FNFVEVIIKP
-1850 LDYDSNLV
+1850 LDYECNLV

-1868 LVDTSVAKI
+1868 LVDTTVAKI

-1902 YRANPLDAYAS
+1902 FRANPSDAYAS

-1929 QEEIQSRPTPGISLT
+1929 QEDIQSRSTPGISLT
-1944 QSHSSMSKSSGVHHQ
+1944 QGHTQQNKSFQQSSQTS
-1959 QQQQGSL
+1959 
-1966 SANDSGQ
+1966 NPETSGQ